1 MSIIEDYKVLVKNG
15 TEKILSN
22 GGEWNKWLKFAG
34 NTYTYDVNNS
44 IAIYMQNPKATAA
57 AELTEWNDYSRR
69 VHKGQKGIMI
79 YKDGRIRY
87 IFDISQTYYTGGKKY
102 GRWSISETHKFINFI
117 NQKYDIDNKNFDEY
131 LASMIAYLAHD
142 KNNSDILFQSVRCM
156 VSERAGVTYT
166 DNNLSDM
173 FNALMTDERKYILT
187 ETHNISAKIL
197 HKIERENKQYKIWRK
212 ENEQGTINT
221 GVQENAIDS
230 ETGIADKSILDG
242 ETNKPQTISRKLRTQ
257 TDGVDARGTAGEVS
271 TAVTGGRSV
280 SNISRSSSGSE
291 PNERQDGGRDVERS
305 GNQSNGLVG
314 EIKGDN
320 VTVGFDRSADYERN
334 SINSEIKSD
343 YEQMDL
349 FKDEK
354 DENDTTG
361 FTDEEINELLK
372 KGSGF
377 ENGKERIYSFFKEH
391 YNTQER
397 AEFLAKEYGIGGKH
411 SNGLNET
418 HSGKGITYSKGDIY
432 RPSSVIR
439 LTWTDVSKRIDN
451 LIQKDEYL
459 DIEEQ
464 PKTENVPNDKPY
476 YFAETFG
483 VDEEQLRMMLSLN
496 LKEDNINEFGRL
508 DELKKTVDK
517 TKAKAYF
524 DAQAGEDLMMARVN
538 MRFDRILRDY
548 ILHDVE
554 IAGYVENNN
563 NNEMPVLK
571 EQNKIKLYKVGS
583 FYEMYGDEAVKA
595 AEILDIKLTHKVVDG
610 ESVQMAGFPQHV
622 LDRYTEILAEQ
633 GYEININEQ
642 APDTQEVTDKF
653 EIVAAR
659 HTKTNADIWVVSLN
673 ERIDSDEFKKLA
685 IDVNKVGGYYS
696 RFPKTLD
703 GKSISGFVF
712 KSEPTEKELSVFND
726 FFNDEKS
733 EEVTEEKV
741 DTAEIND
748 TEVEMAEP
756 EIIEPEMIALETD
769 TKPDLQVGDVI
780 EYNGK
785 QWRVAQ
791 TGFNMSFENLDEN
804 DSEQMFSHIGG
815 MESFKASRD
824 YTLITEKEIAEKNV
838 DTAEINDIE
847 VETPEPEMI
856 TPEPETKPD
865 LQVGDVIVK
874 DVTKNIETTERL
886 NYRIQI
892 DENTKTAGKKYAG
905 NVLAIRT
912 LKRIE
917 KENRLA
923 TPEEQDILSQY
934 VGWGGLAD
942 CFDERH
948 FKYKELK
955 ALLTDEEYVAARSTT
970 LNAHYTSPVIIKE
983 MYTAIS
989 NMGFKEG
996 NILESSCGIGNF
1008 MGLIPDEMGNS
1019 KFYGV
1024 EIDDLTG
1031 RIAKQL
1037 YQKNEIIIDG
1047 FENTKFKD
1055 NTFDVAIGNVPFG
1068 NYRVNDVVY
1077 NKYNFLIHDYFFAKN
1092 IDKVRP
1098 GGILALITSKGTL
1111 DKADSK
1117 CRRYLAERADLV
1129 GAIRLPDNA
1138 FKNAGTD
1145 VTTDIIFLQK
1155 REEMRTDNFPEW
1167 VDIDEYAEG
1176 ININKYFISHPEM
1189 ILGDMDLKSSRFGFE
1204 TACKMRDGADM
1215 QEELHNAVMTL
1226 SAHISENNISNDI
1239 ELQTNDVNLNN
1250 VRNLTYVE
1258 QDNKIY
1264 YYKNGSLTVP
1274 DDLDGK
1280 KEERVKGLNNIRQ
1293 IARKVINIQTFGCTE
1308 EELKA
1313 EQQKLNATYDK
1324 YIDKY
1329 GAIHSRGNRLAF
1341 ASDVDLPL
1349 LLSLENVDEDGNIT
1363 KADMFSK
1370 QTIRPYIPIES
1381 ADNAIDGL
1389 KISLAEKGRV
1399 DIKYISMLTHQ
1410 SKGEVIQELNGLIYK
1425 NPVHSSVTDEY
1436 VGYETADEYLSG
1448 NVVEKVEIAKRLNDN
1463 GIYDRNIEA
1472 LNAVQPEP
1480 LTAVDIPWKIGLSW
1494 ISVEDYQQFMY
1505 DTFDTRE
1512 YLKENNY
1519 NSYCISIRYNN
1530 YTNAWTVYNKQADNS
1545 NLKVTTEFGTSR
1557 KNAYEIM
1564 EDSLNLQNCVVRDR
1578 HDDGDRVWYTV
1589 NSAETAKAQEK
1600 QAIIRE
1606 KFSEWVM
1613 EHPDIRNKY
1622 VDYYNRTYNNT
1633 RLRQYDGSHL
1643 TFPGMSPAI
1652 KLREHQVNAVAR
1664 VLYSDTNAL
1673 LAHTVGAGKTYE
1685 IAASCMELKRL
1696 GLAKKSMIVVPN
1708 HLTEQ
1713 WGSEFMQ
1720 LYPWAN
1726 ILVAT
1731 KKDFVK
1737 DKRQA
1742 FFSKIAMGDWDA
1754 VIIGHSQF
1762 EKIPISNE
1770 RLANE
1775 ISLEIEKITAAIEEL
1790 GNADGRRFSVKQLET
1805 KKKNLQAK
1813 YEELTAQEVKD
1824 DIFCFEQLGVDYMFV
1839 DEAHMFKNCMI
1850 TTKLSNVAGL
1860 STTSSNKSMDMLWKC
1875 KYLSEIQNGRGV
1887 VFATGTPISNSITEM
1902 YVMQRYLDNGLLE
1915 RNGFGFFD
1923 NWVAMFGNITTGLEL
1938 APEGTGY
1945 RMKNRL
1951 SKFDNLPELM
1961 KMFSHFTDVQTG
1973 DMLKLPV
1980 PEKTMHNVALEP
1992 DEFTKNIM
2000 MTFVERAAAI
2010 RDRLVEPEADNM
2022 LKITNEA
2029 RKLALDPKLIDNDAP
2044 MSRKIEACAE
2054 NVYNI
2059 YKNTTET
2066 RGTQL
2071 VFCDLGTPKDG
2082 VDINDTTYGR
2092 LINALVEKGVKRDE
2106 IAVIHTAK
2114 TDVQKADMFSKMRSG
2129 HYRVMIGST
2138 DKMGAGTNCQKRLAA
2153 LHHMDCP
2160 WRSSDIEQ
2168 REGRILRQGNMNEH
2182 VDIYR
2187 YVVKNTFDAYL
2198 WQIVENKQRF
2208 INQVMRGDI
2217 GLRSCEDA
2225 DETVLSF
2232 AEIKACATGDVR
2244 IKEKMELDI
2253 KVQKLSALR
2262 AAYTKNKLLYE
2273 DTIQKYPI
2281 KEKQILAHK
2290 QKIESD
2296 IAMRDK
2302 ASSNNFKVNGIEYDE
2317 RVASGTKIID
2327 VSQKVVEGTVIG
2339 EYKGFEIQKAQP
2351 YHLNIVGQCTY
2362 NIECSSDPVGM
2373 TMRIENCVKG
2383 LEKEVDI
2390 CNNNIDNLQNNYNHA
2405 KNNIKLP
2412 FEHEDE
2418 LNESLIRQR
2427 ELERELDLS
2436 ANKSNSEDMEM

>member
-1 MSIIEDYKVLVKNG
+1 
-15 TEKILSN
+15 
-22 GGEWNKWLKFAG
+22 
-34 NTYTYDVNNS
+34 
-44 IAIYMQNPKATAA
+44 
-57 AELTEWNDYSRR
+57 
-69 VHKGQKGIMI
+69 
-79 YKDGRIRY
+79 
-87 IFDISQTYYTGGKKY
+87 
-102 GRWSISETHKFINFI
+102 
-117 NQKYDIDNKNFDEY
+117 
-131 LASMIAYLAHD
+131 
-142 KNNSDILFQSVRCM
+142 
-156 VSERAGVTYT
+156 
-166 DNNLSDM
+166 
-173 FNALMTDERKYILT
+173 
-187 ETHNISAKIL
+187 
-197 HKIERENKQYKIWRK
+197 
-212 ENEQGTINT
+212 
-221 GVQENAIDS
+221 
-230 ETGIADKSILDG
+230 
-242 ETNKPQTISRKLRTQ
+242 
-257 TDGVDARGTAGEVS
+257 
-271 TAVTGGRSV
+271 
-280 SNISRSSSGSE
+280 
-291 PNERQDGGRDVERS
+291 
-305 GNQSNGLVG
+305 
-314 EIKGDN
+314 
-320 VTVGFDRSADYERN
+320 
-334 SINSEIKSD
+334 
-343 YEQMDL
+343 
-349 FKDEK
+349 
-354 DENDTTG
+354 
-361 FTDEEINELLK
+361 
-372 KGSGF
+372 
-377 ENGKERIYSFFKEH
+377 
-391 YNTQER
+391 
-397 AEFLAKEYGIGGKH
+397 
-411 SNGLNET
+411 
-418 HSGKGITYSKGDIY
+418 
-432 RPSSVIR
+432 
-439 LTWTDVSKRIDN
+439 
-451 LIQKDEYL
+451 
-459 DIEEQ
+459 
-464 PKTENVPNDKPY
+464 
-476 YFAETFG
+476 
-483 VDEEQLRMMLSLN
+483 
-496 LKEDNINEFGRL
+496 
-508 DELKKTVDK
+508 
-517 TKAKAYF
+517 
-524 DAQAGEDLMMARVN
+524 
-538 MRFDRILRDY
+538 
-548 ILHDVE
+548 
-554 IAGYVENNN
+554 
-563 NNEMPVLK
+563 MPVLK

-1167 VDIDEYAEG
+1167 VDIDEYADG

-1720 LYPWAN
+1720 LYPGAN

>member
-44 IAIYMQNPKATAA
+44 IAIYMQNPKVTAA

-349 FKDEK
+349 FNNEK
-354 DENDTTG
+354 DESGATG

-397 AEFLAKEYGIGGKH
+397 AEFLAKEYGIGGEYA
-411 SNGLNET
+411 NGINEF
-418 HSGKGITYSKGDIY
+418 HSGIGITYSKGDTY

-970 LNAHYTSPVIIKE
+970 LNAHYTSPVIIQE
-983 MYTAIS
+983 MYTALS

-1008 MGLIPDEMGNS
+1008 MGLIPDKMGNS

-1176 ININKYFISHPEM
+1176 ININKYFI
-1189 ILGDMDLKSSRFGFE
+1189 
-1204 TACKMRDGADM
+1204 
-1215 QEELHNAVMTL
+1215 
-1226 SAHISENNISNDI
+1226 
-1239 ELQTNDVNLNN
+1239 
-1250 VRNLTYVE
+1250 
-1258 QDNKIY
+1258 
-1264 YYKNGSLTVP
+1264 
-1274 DDLDGK
+1274 
-1280 KEERVKGLNNIRQ
+1280 
-1293 IARKVINIQTFGCTE
+1293 
-1308 EELKA
+1308 
-1313 EQQKLNATYDK
+1313 
-1324 YIDKY
+1324 
-1329 GAIHSRGNRLAF
+1329 
-1341 ASDVDLPL
+1341 
-1349 LLSLENVDEDGNIT
+1349 
-1363 KADMFSK
+1363 
-1370 QTIRPYIPIES
+1370 
-1381 ADNAIDGL
+1381 
-1389 KISLAEKGRV
+1389 
-1399 DIKYISMLTHQ
+1399 
-1410 SKGEVIQELNGLIYK
+1410 
-1425 NPVHSSVTDEY
+1425 
-1436 VGYETADEYLSG
+1436 
-1448 NVVEKVEIAKRLNDN
+1448 
-1463 GIYDRNIEA
+1463 
-1472 LNAVQPEP
+1472 
-1480 LTAVDIPWKIGLSW
+1480 
-1494 ISVEDYQQFMY
+1494 
-1505 DTFDTRE
+1505 
-1512 YLKENNY
+1512 
-1519 NSYCISIRYNN
+1519 
-1530 YTNAWTVYNKQADNS
+1530 
-1545 NLKVTTEFGTSR
+1545 
-1557 KNAYEIM
+1557 
-1564 EDSLNLQNCVVRDR
+1564 
-1578 HDDGDRVWYTV
+1578 
-1589 NSAETAKAQEK
+1589 
-1600 QAIIRE
+1600 
-1606 KFSEWVM
+1606 
-1613 EHPDIRNKY
+1613 
-1622 VDYYNRTYNNT
+1622 
-1633 RLRQYDGSHL
+1633 
-1643 TFPGMSPAI
+1643 
-1652 KLREHQVNAVAR
+1652 
-1664 VLYSDTNAL
+1664 
-1673 LAHTVGAGKTYE
+1673 
-1685 IAASCMELKRL
+1685 
-1696 GLAKKSMIVVPN
+1696 
-1708 HLTEQ
+1708 
-1713 WGSEFMQ
+1713 
-1720 LYPWAN
+1720 
-1726 ILVAT
+1726 
-1731 KKDFVK
+1731 
-1737 DKRQA
+1737 
-1742 FFSKIAMGDWDA
+1742 
-1754 VIIGHSQF
+1754 
-1762 EKIPISNE
+1762 
-1770 RLANE
+1770 
-1775 ISLEIEKITAAIEEL
+1775 
-1790 GNADGRRFSVKQLET
+1790 
-1805 KKKNLQAK
+1805 
-1813 YEELTAQEVKD
+1813 
-1824 DIFCFEQLGVDYMFV
+1824 
-1839 DEAHMFKNCMI
+1839 
-1850 TTKLSNVAGL
+1850 
-1860 STTSSNKSMDMLWKC
+1860 
-1875 KYLSEIQNGRGV
+1875 
-1887 VFATGTPISNSITEM
+1887 
-1902 YVMQRYLDNGLLE
+1902 
-1915 RNGFGFFD
+1915 
-1923 NWVAMFGNITTGLEL
+1923 
-1938 APEGTGY
+1938 
-1945 RMKNRL
+1945 
-1951 SKFDNLPELM
+1951 
-1961 KMFSHFTDVQTG
+1961 
-1973 DMLKLPV
+1973 
-1980 PEKTMHNVALEP
+1980 
-1992 DEFTKNIM
+1992 
-2000 MTFVERAAAI
+2000 
-2010 RDRLVEPEADNM
+2010 
-2022 LKITNEA
+2022 
-2029 RKLALDPKLIDNDAP
+2029 
-2044 MSRKIEACAE
+2044 
-2054 NVYNI
+2054 
-2059 YKNTTET
+2059 
-2066 RGTQL
+2066 
-2071 VFCDLGTPKDG
+2071 
-2082 VDINDTTYGR
+2082 
-2092 LINALVEKGVKRDE
+2092 
-2106 IAVIHTAK
+2106 
-2114 TDVQKADMFSKMRSG
+2114 
-2129 HYRVMIGST
+2129 
-2138 DKMGAGTNCQKRLAA
+2138 
-2153 LHHMDCP
+2153 
-2160 WRSSDIEQ
+2160 
-2168 REGRILRQGNMNEH
+2168 
-2182 VDIYR
+2182 
-2187 YVVKNTFDAYL
+2187 
-2198 WQIVENKQRF
+2198 
-2208 INQVMRGDI
+2208 
-2217 GLRSCEDA
+2217 
-2225 DETVLSF
+2225 
-2232 AEIKACATGDVR
+2232 
-2244 IKEKMELDI
+2244 
-2253 KVQKLSALR
+2253 
-2262 AAYTKNKLLYE
+2262 
-2273 DTIQKYPI
+2273 
-2281 KEKQILAHK
+2281 
-2290 QKIESD
+2290 
-2296 IAMRDK
+2296 
-2302 ASSNNFKVNGIEYDE
+2302 
-2317 RVASGTKIID
+2317 
-2327 VSQKVVEGTVIG
+2327 
-2339 EYKGFEIQKAQP
+2339 
-2351 YHLNIVGQCTY
+2351 
-2362 NIECSSDPVGM
+2362 
-2373 TMRIENCVKG
+2373 
-2383 LEKEVDI
+2383 
-2390 CNNNIDNLQNNYNHA
+2390 
-2405 KNNIKLP
+2405 
-2412 FEHEDE
+2412 
-2418 LNESLIRQR
+2418 
-2427 ELERELDLS
+2427 
-2436 ANKSNSEDMEM
+2436 

>member
-44 IAIYMQNPKATAA
+44 IAIYMQNPKVTAA
-57 AELTEWNDYSRR
+57 AELTEWNDYNRR

-173 FNALMTDERKYILT
+173 FNALMKYERKYILT

-197 HKIERENKQYKIWRK
+197 HKIERENKQYKIWRN

-221 GVQENAIDS
+221 GSQENTAES
-230 ETGIADKSILDG
+230 ETGIADKSILDRK
-242 ETNKPQTISRKLRTQ
+242 TNKPQTISRELRTQ
-257 TDGVDARGTAGEVS
+257 TDGVDERATAGEVS

-280 SNISRSSSGSE
+280 SDISRSSSGSE

-314 EIKGDN
+314 EIQSDN
-320 VTVGFDRSADYERN
+320 VTVGFDRPTDNERN

-349 FKDEK
+349 FNNEK
-354 DENDTTG
+354 DESGATG

-397 AEFLAKEYGIGGKH
+397 AEFLAKEYGIGGEYA
-411 SNGLNET
+411 NGINEF
-418 HSGKGITYSKGDIY
+418 HSGIGITYSKGDTY

-439 LTWTDVSKRIDN
+439 LTWTDGSKRIDN

-459 DIEEQ
+459 DVEEKQ
-464 PKTENVPNDKPY
+464 DDNAENIDKSNS
-476 YFAETFG
+476 ES
-483 VDEEQLRMMLSLN
+483 Q
-496 LKEDNINEFGRL
+496 IN
-508 DELKKTVDK
+508 
-517 TKAKAYF
+517 
-524 DAQAGEDLMMARVN
+524 
-538 MRFDRILRDY
+538 
-548 ILHDVE
+548 
-554 IAGYVENNN
+554 
-563 NNEMPVLK
+563 
-571 EQNKIKLYKVGS
+571 LYKVGD
-583 FYEMYGDEAVKA
+583 FYEVYGDEAA
-595 AEILDIKLTHKVVDG
+595 QASEILDIKLISKVVDG
-610 ESVQMAGFPQHV
+610 EEIQMTGFPQHV

-642 APDTQEVTDKF
+642 APEAQEVTDKF

-726 FFNDEKS
+726 FFNNEKS
-733 EEVTEEKV
+733 EEVIGEKV

-756 EIIEPEMIALETD
+756 EMIAPKPE

-838 DTAEINDIE
+838 DTVEINDIE
-847 VETPEPEMI
+847 VETAEPEMI

-865 LQVGDVIVK
+865 LQVRDVIAK
-874 DVTKNIETTERL
+874 DVTKNIETAERL

-892 DENTKTAGKKYAG
+892 DENTKTAGKKYAD

-970 LNAHYTSPVIIKE
+970 LNAHYTSPVIIQE
-983 MYTAIS
+983 MYTALS

-1008 MGLIPDEMGNS
+1008 MGLIPDKMGNS

-1024 EIDDLTG
+1024 EIDELTG

-1047 FENTKFKD
+1047 FENTKFND

-1068 NYRVNDVVY
+1068 NYRVNDTVY
-1077 NKYNFLIHDYFFAKN
+1077 NKYSFLIHDYFFAKN

-1138 FKNAGTD
+1138 FKSAGTD

-1155 REEMRTDNFPEW
+1155 REDIRTDNFPEW

-1189 ILGDMDLKSSRFGFE
+1189 ILGDMELKSSRFGFE
-1204 TACKMRDGADM
+1204 TACKLRDGADM
-1215 QEELHNAVMTL
+1215 QEKLHKAVMNL
-1226 SAHISENNISNDI
+1226 SAHISENKTHNETHNEI
-1239 ELQTNDVNLNN
+1239 ELQNVDVNLNN

-1258 QDNKIY
+1258 KDNKIY

-1324 YIDKY
+1324 YINKY

-1410 SKGEVIQELNGLIYK
+1410 RKGEVIQELDGLIYK

-1448 NVVEKVEIAKRLNDN
+1448 NVVEKIEIAKRLNDN

-1720 LYPWAN
+1720 LYPGAN

-1980 PEKTMHNVALEP
+1980 PEHTMHNVALEP
-1992 DEFTKNIM
+1992 DEFTQDIM

-2010 RDRLVEPEADNM
+2010 RDRQVEPEIDNM

-2029 RKLALDPKLIDNDAP
+2029 RKLALDPKLIDNHAP
-2044 MSRKIEACAE
+2044 MSRKVEACAE

-2092 LINALVEKGVKRDE
+2092 LINALVEKGVKRNE

-2168 REGRILRQGNMNEH
+2168 REGRILRQGNMHEH

-2253 KVQKLSALR
+2253 KVQKLSALK
-2262 AAYTKNKLLYE
+2262 AAFTKNKLMYE
-2273 DTIQKYPI
+2273 DTINKYPMR
-2281 KEKQILAHK
+2281 EKQIQAYIE
-2290 QKIESD
+2290 KIKAD
-2296 IAMRDK
+2296 ITMRDM
-2302 ASSNNFKVNGIEYDE
+2302 AVSNDIIIGGVSYDE
-2317 RVASGTKIID
+2317 RTKAGEKIIKIAQQ
-2327 VSQKVVEGTVIG
+2327 STEGTVLG

-2351 YHLNIVGQCTY
+2351 YHINIVGQQTY
-2362 NIECSSDPVGM
+2362 NIECSHSPIGM
-2373 TMRIENCVKG
+2373 AMRIENCV
-2383 LEKEVDI
+2383 
-2390 CNNNIDNLQNNYNHA
+2390 NNIEDEMNIYKGNIETLKNNYNHA
-2405 KNNIKLP
+2405 KSSINSP
-2412 FEHEDE
+2412 FEHDDE
-2418 LNESLIRQR
+2418 LKTALVRQR
-2427 ELERELDLS
+2427 ELEHELDLE
-2436 ANKSNSEDMEM
+2436 ADKTNSVDMEM

>member
-44 IAIYMQNPKATAA
+44 IAIYMQNPKVTAA
-57 AELTEWNDYSRR
+57 AELTEWNDYNRR

-173 FNALMTDERKYILT
+173 FNALMKYERKYILT

-197 HKIERENKQYKIWRK
+197 HKIERENKQYKIWRN

-221 GVQENAIDS
+221 GSQENTAES
-230 ETGIADKSILDG
+230 ETGIADKSILDRK
-242 ETNKPQTISRKLRTQ
+242 TNKPQTISRELRTQ
-257 TDGVDARGTAGEVS
+257 TDGVDERATAGEVS

-280 SNISRSSSGSE
+280 SDISRSSSGSE

-314 EIKGDN
+314 EIQSDN
-320 VTVGFDRSADYERN
+320 VTVGFDRPTDNERN

-349 FKDEK
+349 FNNEK
-354 DENDTTG
+354 DESGATG

-397 AEFLAKEYGIGGKH
+397 AEFLAKEYGIGGEYA
-411 SNGLNET
+411 NGINEF
-418 HSGKGITYSKGDIY
+418 HSGIGITYSKGDTY

-439 LTWTDVSKRIDN
+439 LKWTDVSKRIDN

-459 DIEEQ
+459 DVEEKQ
-464 PKTENVPNDKPY
+464 DDNAENIDKSNS
-476 YFAETFG
+476 ES
-483 VDEEQLRMMLSLN
+483 Q
-496 LKEDNINEFGRL
+496 IN
-508 DELKKTVDK
+508 
-517 TKAKAYF
+517 
-524 DAQAGEDLMMARVN
+524 
-538 MRFDRILRDY
+538 
-548 ILHDVE
+548 
-554 IAGYVENNN
+554 
-563 NNEMPVLK
+563 
-571 EQNKIKLYKVGS
+571 LYKVGD
-583 FYEMYGDEAVKA
+583 FYEVYGDEAA
-595 AEILDIKLTHKVVDG
+595 QASEILDIKLISKVVDG
-610 ESVQMAGFPQHV
+610 EEIQMTGFPQHV

-642 APDTQEVTDKF
+642 APEAQEVTDKF

-726 FFNDEKS
+726 FFNNEKS
-733 EEVTEEKV
+733 EEVTGEKV

-756 EIIEPEMIALETD
+756 EMIAPKPE

-838 DTAEINDIE
+838 DTVEINDIE
-847 VETPEPEMI
+847 VETAEPEMI

-865 LQVGDVIVK
+865 LQVRDVIAK
-874 DVTKNIETTERL
+874 DVTKNIETAERL

-892 DENTKTAGKKYAG
+892 DENTKTAGKKYAD

-970 LNAHYTSPVIIKE
+970 LNAHYTSPVIIQE
-983 MYTAIS
+983 MYTALS

-1008 MGLIPDEMGNS
+1008 MGLIPDKMGNS

-1024 EIDDLTG
+1024 EIDELTG

-1047 FENTKFKD
+1047 FENTKFND

-1068 NYRVNDVVY
+1068 NYRVNDTVY
-1077 NKYNFLIHDYFFAKN
+1077 NKYSFLIHDYFFAKN

-1138 FKNAGTD
+1138 FKSAGTD

-1155 REEMRTDNFPEW
+1155 REDIRTDNFPEW

-1189 ILGDMDLKSSRFGFE
+1189 ILGDMELKSSRFGFE
-1204 TACKMRDGADM
+1204 TACKLRDGADM
-1215 QEELHNAVMTL
+1215 QEKLHKAVMNL
-1226 SAHISENNISNDI
+1226 SAHISENKTHNETHNEI
-1239 ELQTNDVNLNN
+1239 ELQNVDVNLNN

-1258 QDNKIY
+1258 KDNKIY

-1324 YIDKY
+1324 YINKY

-1410 SKGEVIQELNGLIYK
+1410 RKGEVIQELDGLIYK

-1448 NVVEKVEIAKRLNDN
+1448 NVVEKIEIAKRLNDN

-1720 LYPWAN
+1720 LYPGAN

-1980 PEKTMHNVALEP
+1980 PEHTMHNVALEP
-1992 DEFTKNIM
+1992 DEFTQDIM

-2010 RDRLVEPEADNM
+2010 RDRQVEPEIDNM

-2029 RKLALDPKLIDNDAP
+2029 RKLALDPKLIDNHAP
-2044 MSRKIEACAE
+2044 MSRKVEACAE

-2059 YKNTTET
+2059 YKNTTKT

-2092 LINALVEKGVKRDE
+2092 LINALVEKGVKRNE

-2168 REGRILRQGNMNEH
+2168 REGRILRQGNMHEH

-2253 KVQKLSALR
+2253 KVQKLSALK
-2262 AAYTKNKLLYE
+2262 AAFTKNKLMYE
-2273 DTIQKYPI
+2273 DTINKYPMR
-2281 KEKQILAHK
+2281 EKQIQAYIE
-2290 QKIESD
+2290 KIKAD
-2296 IAMRDK
+2296 ITMRDM
-2302 ASSNNFKVNGIEYDE
+2302 AVSNDIIIGGVSYDE
-2317 RVASGTKIID
+2317 RTKAGEKIIKIAQQ
-2327 VSQKVVEGTVIG
+2327 STEGTVLG

-2351 YHLNIVGQCTY
+2351 YHINIVGQQTY
-2362 NIECSSDPVGM
+2362 NIECSHSPIGM
-2373 TMRIENCVKG
+2373 AMRIENCV
-2383 LEKEVDI
+2383 
-2390 CNNNIDNLQNNYNHA
+2390 NNIEDEMNIYKGNIETLKNNYNHA
-2405 KNNIKLP
+2405 KSSINSP
-2412 FEHEDE
+2412 FEHDDE
-2418 LNESLIRQR
+2418 LKTALVRQR
-2427 ELERELDLS
+2427 ELEHELDLE
-2436 ANKSNSEDMEM
+2436 ADKTNSVDMEM

>member
-1 MSIIEDYKVLVKNG
+1 MSTIEEYKALINDG
-15 TEKILSN
+15 TAKILST
-22 GGEWNKWLKFAG
+22 GVEWSKWLRFAG
-34 NTYTYDVNNS
+34 NTYTYDINNS
-44 IAIYMQNPKATAA
+44 IALYMQKPEATAV
-57 AELTEWNDYSRR
+57 AELLEWNKYNRKI
-69 VHKGQKGIMI
+69 HKGQKGSIV
-79 YKDGRIRY
+79 YKDDRIKY
-87 IFDISQTYYTGGKKY
+87 VFDISQTYQTQGKKY
-102 GRWSISETHKFINFI
+102 GRWSVSDPHEFITYT
-117 NQKYDIDNKNFDEY
+117 NQKYGINNKDFDEY
-131 LASMIAYLAHD
+131 LSSMIAYLAHNKD
-142 KNNSDILFQSVRCM
+142 NSEILFKSVQYL
-156 VSERAGVTYT
+156 VSARAGVTYT
-166 DNNLSDM
+166 ENNLADM
-173 FNALMTDERKYILT
+173 FNSLMPEERTILLN
-187 ETHNISAKIL
+187 ETHNISTKIL
-197 HKIERENKQYKIWRK
+197 RKIERENKEYKDWRK
-212 ENEQGTINT
+212 ENEQGYFNT
-221 GVQENAIDS
+221 SSQENSTERKTRTTAEGIPDR
-230 ETGIADKSILDG
+230 ETDR
-242 ETNKPQTISRKLRTQ
+242 TQTISRELRSQ
-257 TDGVDARGTAGEVS
+257 IDGMDERATAGEVS
-271 TAVTGGRSV
+271 NSVGGGRFV
-280 SNISRSSSGSE
+280 SDISRGSSGGKSD
-291 PNERQDGGRDVERS
+291 EREDGETTAERS
-305 GNQSNGLVG
+305 ENQSDGLVD
-314 EIKGDN
+314 EIKGN
-320 VTVGFDRSADYERN
+320 NIAVGFNGSENNARN
-334 SINSEIKSD
+334 SFNSEIKSD
-343 YEQMDL
+343 YEQIDL
-349 FKDEK
+349 FNNNKKTAEA
-354 DENDTTG
+354 ENDETG
-361 FTDEEINELLK
+361 FSDEEINELIK

-377 ENGKERIYSFFKEH
+377 EEGKERIYAYFKKH
-391 YNTQER
+391 NDITER
-397 AEFLAKEYGIGGKH
+397 STFLANEYGIGG
-411 SNGLNET
+411 SYINGIDESYN
-418 HSGKGITYSKGDIY
+418 GKGITYSKGDIY
-432 RPSSVIR
+432 RPSFVM
-439 LTWTDVSKRIDN
+439 TWNDVAKRIDS
-451 LIQKDEYL
+451 LIQKGEYL

-464 PKTENVPNDKPY
+464 SETENTIENTIENANEEIDYTPIHMAEIEKHNGEPVVKVVWSESPDVEENHYYSFSEANALFKKLDKEIHENREKPEWNGTWYHKTGFEIISIIDGELDVYEGRQDFGDGDGSLLNHIEAWRDYYKSAKGIAAARYMKFDAAEQVELYDKFIKYLKQHLDLSIIQASAYEALKGLSTEDVAEIDYYNELIKHTNECRATLNNGIPEEFPQIPQKSEIFKTEDIDK
-476 YFAETFG
+476 
-483 VDEEQLRMMLSLN
+483 DEE
-496 LKEDNINEFGRL
+496 K
-508 DELKKTVDK
+508 
-517 TKAKAYF
+517 
-524 DAQAGEDLMMARVN
+524 
-538 MRFDRILRDY
+538 
-548 ILHDVE
+548 VE
-554 IAGYVENNN
+554 VENNEVEN
-563 NNEMPVLK
+563 NSEIPERYNY
-571 EQNKIKLYKVGS
+571 KIKENDFDKTPS
-583 FYEMYGDEAVKA
+583 QKFND
-595 AEILDIKLTHKVVDG
+595 
-610 ESVQMAGFPQHV
+610 
-622 LDRYTEILAEQ
+622 
-633 GYEININEQ
+633 NI
-642 APDTQEVTDKF
+642 T
-653 EIVAAR
+653 
-659 HTKTNADIWVVSLN
+659 
-673 ERIDSDEFKKLA
+673 A
-685 IDVNKVGGYYS
+685 I
-696 RFPKTLD
+696 KTL
-703 GKSISGFVF
+703 KQ
-712 KSEPTEKELSVFND
+712 
-726 FFNDEKS
+726 
-733 EEVTEEKV
+733 
-741 DTAEIND
+741 
-748 TEVEMAEP
+748 
-756 EIIEPEMIALETD
+756 IE
-769 TKPDLQVGDVI
+769 
-780 EYNGK
+780 
-785 QWRVAQ
+785 
-791 TGFNMSFENLDEN
+791 S
-804 DSEQMFSHIGG
+804 
-815 MESFKASRD
+815 
-824 YTLITEKEIAEKNV
+824 
-838 DTAEINDIE
+838 
-847 VETPEPEMI
+847 
-856 TPEPETKPD
+856 
-865 LQVGDVIVK
+865 
-874 DVTKNIETTERL
+874 
-886 NYRIQI
+886 
-892 DENTKTAGKKYAG
+892 
-905 NVLAIRT
+905 
-912 LKRIE
+912 
-917 KENRLA
+917 ENRFA
-923 TPEEQDILSQY
+923 SPEEQEILSQY

-942 CFDERH
+942 YFDERH
-948 FKYKELK
+948 SKYNELK
-955 ALLTDEEYVAARSTT
+955 SVLTDEEYAAARSTT

-983 MYTAIS
+983 MYTALS
-989 NMGFKEG
+989 NMGFTEG

-1008 MGLIPDEMGNS
+1008 MGLIPDKMSNS

-1047 FENTKFKD
+1047 FENTKFND

-1068 NYRVNDVVY
+1068 NYRVNDTVY
-1077 NKYNFLIHDYFFAKN
+1077 NKYSFLIHDYFFAKN

-1129 GAIRLPDNA
+1129 GAIRLPDKA

-1155 REEMRTDNFPEW
+1155 REEIRTDNFPEW

-1176 ININKYFISHPEM
+1176 INTNKYFISHPEM
-1189 ILGDMDLKSSRFGFE
+1189 ILGDMEIKSSRFGFE
-1204 TACKMRDGADM
+1204 TTCKLRDGADM
-1215 QEELHNAVMTL
+1215 QEKLHKAVMNL
-1226 SAHISENNISNDI
+1226 SAHISENKTHNEMHNEI
-1239 ELQTNDVNLNN
+1239 ELQNVDVNLNN

-1258 QDNKIY
+1258 KDNKIY

-1410 SKGEVIQELNGLIYK
+1410 SKGEVIQELDGLIYK

-1448 NVVEKVEIAKRLNDN
+1448 NVVEKFEIAKRLNDN

-1530 YTNAWTVYNKQADNS
+1530 YTNAWTVYNKQSDNS
-1545 NLKVTTEFGTSR
+1545 NLKVTTEFGTAR

-1578 HDDGDRVWYTV
+1578 HEDGDRVWYTV
-1589 NSAETAKAQEK
+1589 NSSETAKAQEK
-1600 QAIIRE
+1600 QEIIRE

-1720 LYPWAN
+1720 LYPGAN

-1775 ISLEIEKITAAIEEL
+1775 ISLEIEKISAAIEEL
-1790 GNADGRRFSVKQLET
+1790 GNAEGRRFSVKQLET

-1980 PEKTMHNVALEP
+1980 PEHTMHNVALEP
-1992 DEFTKNIM
+1992 DEFTQDIM

-2010 RDRLVEPEADNM
+2010 RDRQVEPEIDNM

-2044 MSRKIEACAE
+2044 MSRKVEACAE

-2253 KVQKLSALR
+2253 KVQKLSALK
-2262 AAYTKNKLLYE
+2262 AAFTKNKLMYE
-2273 DTIQKYPI
+2273 DTINKYPMR
-2281 KEKQILAHK
+2281 EKQIQAYIE
-2290 QKIESD
+2290 KIKAD
-2296 IAMRDK
+2296 ITMRDM
-2302 ASSNNFKVNGIEYDE
+2302 AVSNDIIIGGVSYDE
-2317 RVASGTKIID
+2317 RTKAGEKIIKIAQQ
-2327 VSQKVVEGTVIG
+2327 STEGTVLG

-2351 YHLNIVGQCTY
+2351 YHINIVGQQTY
-2362 NIECSSDPVGM
+2362 NIECSYSPIGM
-2373 TMRIENCVKG
+2373 AMRIENCV
-2383 LEKEVDI
+2383 
-2390 CNNNIDNLQNNYNHA
+2390 NNIEEEMNIYKGNIETLKSNYNHA
-2405 KNNIKLP
+2405 KSSINSP
-2412 FEHEDE
+2412 FEHDDE
-2418 LNESLIRQR
+2418 LKTALVRQR
-2427 ELERELDLS
+2427 ELEHELDLE
-2436 ANKSNSEDMEM
+2436 ADKTNSVDMEM

>member
-1 MSIIEDYKVLVKNG
+1 MSTIEEYKALINDG
-15 TEKILSN
+15 TAKILST
-22 GGEWNKWLKFAG
+22 GVEWSKWLRFAG
-34 NTYTYDVNNS
+34 NTYTYDINNS
-44 IAIYMQNPKATAA
+44 IALYMQKPEATAV
-57 AELTEWNDYSRR
+57 AELLEWNKYNRKI
-69 VHKGQKGIMI
+69 HKGQKGSIV
-79 YKDGRIRY
+79 YKDDRIKY
-87 IFDISQTYYTGGKKY
+87 VFDISQTYQTQGKKY
-102 GRWSISETHKFINFI
+102 GRWTIADTSNFVTYT
-117 NQKYDIDNKNFDEY
+117 NQKYDISNKDFDAY
-131 LASMIAYLAHD
+131 MSSLIAYLAYD
-142 KNNSDILFQSVRCM
+142 KGNADVLFESVQCM
-156 VSERAGVTYT
+156 VSARVGVAYT
-166 DNNLSDM
+166 ENNLSDM
-173 FNALMTDERKYILT
+173 FNALMPEERKSLLT
-187 ETHNISAKIL
+187 ETHNISAEIL
-197 HKIERENKQYKIWRK
+197 QKLKRENDEYKKWRK
-212 ENEQGTINT
+212 ENEQRVINT
-221 GVQENAIDS
+221 NIQENSAERKTRTTDESIPDR
-230 ETGIADKSILDG
+230 ETDR
-242 ETNKPQTISRKLRTQ
+242 TQTISRELRSQ
-257 TDGVDARGTAGEVS
+257 IDGMDERATAGEVS
-271 TAVTGGRSV
+271 NSIGGGRFV
-280 SNISRSSSGSE
+280 SDIGRGSSGGKSD
-291 PNERQDGGRDVERS
+291 EREDGETTAERS
-305 GNQSNGLVG
+305 ENQSDGLVD
-314 EIKGDN
+314 EIKGN
-320 VTVGFDRSADYERN
+320 NIAVGFNGSENNARN
-334 SINSEIKSD
+334 SFNSEIKSD
-343 YEQMDL
+343 YEQIDL
-349 FKDEK
+349 FNNNEK
-354 DENDTTG
+354 TAEAENDETG
-361 FTDEEINELLK
+361 FSDEEIYEEEQFETENTIENANEEIDYTPIHMAEIEKRNGEPVVKVVWSESPDVEENHYYSFSEANALFKKLDKEIHENREKPEWNGTWYQKTSFEIISIIDGELDVYEGRQDFGDGDGSLLNHIETWRDYYKSAKGIAAARYMKFDAAERVELYDKFIKYLKQHLDLSIIQASAYEALKGLSTEDVAEIDYYNELIKHTNECRATLN
-372 KGSGF
+372 
-377 ENGKERIYSFFKEH
+377 NGIPEEFPQIPQKSEIFKTE
-391 YNTQER
+391 
-397 AEFLAKEYGIGGKH
+397 
-411 SNGLNET
+411 
-418 HSGKGITYSKGDIY
+418 DI
-432 RPSSVIR
+432 
-439 LTWTDVSKRIDN
+439 D
-451 LIQKDEYL
+451 KDE
-459 DIEEQ
+459 E
-464 PKTENVPNDKPY
+464 K
-476 YFAETFG
+476 
-483 VDEEQLRMMLSLN
+483 
-496 LKEDNINEFGRL
+496 
-508 DELKKTVDK
+508 
-517 TKAKAYF
+517 
-524 DAQAGEDLMMARVN
+524 
-538 MRFDRILRDY
+538 
-548 ILHDVE
+548 VE
-554 IAGYVENNN
+554 VENNEVEN
-563 NNEMPVLK
+563 NSEIPERYNY
-571 EQNKIKLYKVGS
+571 KIKENDFDKTPS
-583 FYEMYGDEAVKA
+583 QKFND
-595 AEILDIKLTHKVVDG
+595 
-610 ESVQMAGFPQHV
+610 
-622 LDRYTEILAEQ
+622 
-633 GYEININEQ
+633 NI
-642 APDTQEVTDKF
+642 T
-653 EIVAAR
+653 
-659 HTKTNADIWVVSLN
+659 
-673 ERIDSDEFKKLA
+673 A
-685 IDVNKVGGYYS
+685 I
-696 RFPKTLD
+696 KTL
-703 GKSISGFVF
+703 KQ
-712 KSEPTEKELSVFND
+712 
-726 FFNDEKS
+726 
-733 EEVTEEKV
+733 
-741 DTAEIND
+741 
-748 TEVEMAEP
+748 
-756 EIIEPEMIALETD
+756 IE
-769 TKPDLQVGDVI
+769 
-780 EYNGK
+780 
-785 QWRVAQ
+785 
-791 TGFNMSFENLDEN
+791 S
-804 DSEQMFSHIGG
+804 
-815 MESFKASRD
+815 
-824 YTLITEKEIAEKNV
+824 
-838 DTAEINDIE
+838 
-847 VETPEPEMI
+847 
-856 TPEPETKPD
+856 
-865 LQVGDVIVK
+865 
-874 DVTKNIETTERL
+874 
-886 NYRIQI
+886 
-892 DENTKTAGKKYAG
+892 
-905 NVLAIRT
+905 
-912 LKRIE
+912 
-917 KENRLA
+917 ENRFA
-923 TPEEQDILSQY
+923 SPEEQEILSQY

-942 CFDERH
+942 YFDERH
-948 FKYKELK
+948 SKYNELK
-955 ALLTDEEYVAARSTT
+955 SVLTDEEYAAARSTT

-983 MYTAIS
+983 MYTALS
-989 NMGFKEG
+989 NMGFTEG

-1008 MGLIPDEMGNS
+1008 MGLIPDKMSNS

-1047 FENTKFKD
+1047 FENTKFND

-1068 NYRVNDVVY
+1068 NYRVNDTVY
-1077 NKYNFLIHDYFFAKN
+1077 NKYSFLIHDYFFAKN
-1092 IDKVRP
+1092 IDKVRT

-1117 CRRYLAERADLV
+1117 CRRYLAERADLI
-1129 GAIRLPDNA
+1129 GAVRLPDNA
-1138 FKNAGTD
+1138 FKSAGTD
-1145 VTTDIIFLQK
+1145 VTTDIVFLQK
-1155 REEMRTDNFPEW
+1155 REDIRTDNFPEW
-1167 VDIDEYAEG
+1167 IDIDEYAEG

-1189 ILGDMDLKSSRFGFE
+1189 ILGDMELKSSRFGFE
-1204 TACKMRDGADM
+1204 TTCKLRDGADI
-1215 QEELHNAVMTL
+1215 QEKLHKAVMNL
-1226 SAHISENNISNDI
+1226 SAHISENKTHNETHNEI
-1239 ELQTNDVNLNN
+1239 ELQNVDVNLNN

-1258 QDNKIY
+1258 KDNKIY
-1264 YYKNGSLTVP
+1264 YYKKGSLTVP

-1410 SKGEVIQELNGLIYK
+1410 SKGEVIQELDGLIYK

-1448 NVVEKVEIAKRLNDN
+1448 NVVEKFEIAKRLNDN

-1578 HDDGDRVWYTV
+1578 HEDGDRVWYTV
-1589 NSAETAKAQEK
+1589 NSSETAKAQEK
-1600 QAIIRE
+1600 QEIIRE

-1720 LYPWAN
+1720 LYPGAN

-1980 PEKTMHNVALEP
+1980 PEHTMHNVALEP
-1992 DEFTKNIM
+1992 DEFTQDIM

-2010 RDRLVEPEADNM
+2010 RDRQVEPEIDNM

-2044 MSRKIEACAE
+2044 MSRKVEACAE

-2253 KVQKLSALR
+2253 KVQKLSALK
-2262 AAYTKNKLLYE
+2262 AAFTKNKLMYE
-2273 DTIQKYPI
+2273 DTINKYPMR
-2281 KEKQILAHK
+2281 EKQIQAYIE
-2290 QKIESD
+2290 KIKAD
-2296 IAMRDK
+2296 ITMRDM
-2302 ASSNNFKVNGIEYDE
+2302 AVSNDIIIGGVSYDE
-2317 RVASGTKIID
+2317 RTKAGEKIIKIAQQ
-2327 VSQKVVEGTVIG
+2327 STEGTVLG

-2351 YHLNIVGQCTY
+2351 YHINIVGQQTY
-2362 NIECSSDPVGM
+2362 NIECSHSPIGM
-2373 TMRIENCVKG
+2373 AMRIENCV
-2383 LEKEVDI
+2383 
-2390 CNNNIDNLQNNYNHA
+2390 NNIEDEMNIYKGNIETLKSNYNHA
-2405 KNNIKLP
+2405 KSSINSP
-2412 FEHEDE
+2412 FEHDDE
-2418 LNESLIRQR
+2418 LKTALVRQR
-2427 ELERELDLS
+2427 ELEHELDLE
-2436 ANKSNSEDMEM
+2436 ADKTNSVDMEM

>member
-1 MSIIEDYKVLVKNG
+1 MSTIEEYKALINDG
-15 TEKILSN
+15 TAKILST
-22 GGEWNKWLKFAG
+22 GVEWSKWLRFAG
-34 NTYTYDVNNS
+34 NTYTYDINNS
-44 IAIYMQNPKATAA
+44 IALYMQKPEATAV
-57 AELTEWNDYSRR
+57 AELLEWNKYNRKI
-69 VHKGQKGIMI
+69 HKGQKGSIV
-79 YKDGRIRY
+79 YKDDRIKY
-87 IFDISQTYYTGGKKY
+87 VFDISQTYQTQGKKY
-102 GRWSISETHKFINFI
+102 GRWSVSDPHEFITYT
-117 NQKYDIDNKNFDEY
+117 NQKYGINNKDFDEY
-131 LASMIAYLAHD
+131 LSSMIAYLAHNKD
-142 KNNSDILFQSVRCM
+142 NSEILFKSVQYL
-156 VSERAGVTYT
+156 VSARAGVTYT
-166 DNNLSDM
+166 ENNLADM
-173 FNALMTDERKYILT
+173 FNSLMPEERTILLN
-187 ETHNISAKIL
+187 ETHNISTKIL
-197 HKIERENKQYKIWRK
+197 RKIERENKEYKDWRK
-212 ENEQGTINT
+212 ENEQGYFNT
-221 GVQENAIDS
+221 SSQENSTERKTRTTAEGIPDR
-230 ETGIADKSILDG
+230 ETDR
-242 ETNKPQTISRKLRTQ
+242 TQTISRELRSQ
-257 TDGVDARGTAGEVS
+257 IDGMDERATAGEVS
-271 TAVTGGRSV
+271 NSVGGGRFV
-280 SNISRSSSGSE
+280 SDISRGSSGGKSD
-291 PNERQDGGRDVERS
+291 EREDGETTAERS
-305 GNQSNGLVG
+305 ENQSDGLVD
-314 EIKGDN
+314 EIKGN
-320 VTVGFDRSADYERN
+320 NIAVGFNGSENNARN
-334 SINSEIKSD
+334 SFNSEIKSD
-343 YEQMDL
+343 YEQIDL
-349 FKDEK
+349 FNNNKKTAEA
-354 DENDTTG
+354 ENDETG
-361 FTDEEINELLK
+361 FSDEEINELIK

-377 ENGKERIYSFFKEH
+377 EEGKERIYAYFKKH
-391 YNTQER
+391 NDITER
-397 AEFLAKEYGIGGKH
+397 STFIANEYGIGG
-411 SNGLNET
+411 SYINGIDESYN
-418 HSGKGITYSKGDIY
+418 GKGITYSKGDIY
-432 RPSSVIR
+432 RPSFVM
-439 LTWTDVSKRIDN
+439 TWNDVAKRIDS
-451 LIQKDEYL
+451 LIQKGEYL

-464 PKTENVPNDKPY
+464 SETENTIENTIENANEEIDYTPIHMAEIEKHNGEPVVKVVWSESPDVEENHYYSFSEANALFKKLDKEIHENREKPEWNGTWYHKTGFEIISIIDGELDVYEGRQDFGDGDGSLLNHIEAWRDYYKSAKGIAAARYMKFDAAERVELYDKFIKYLKQHLDLSIIQASAYEALKGLSTEDVAEIDYYNELIKHTNECRATLNNGIPEEFPQIPQKSEIFKTEDIDK
-476 YFAETFG
+476 
-483 VDEEQLRMMLSLN
+483 DEE
-496 LKEDNINEFGRL
+496 K
-508 DELKKTVDK
+508 
-517 TKAKAYF
+517 
-524 DAQAGEDLMMARVN
+524 
-538 MRFDRILRDY
+538 
-548 ILHDVE
+548 VE
-554 IAGYVENNN
+554 VENNEVEN
-563 NNEMPVLK
+563 NSEIPERYNY
-571 EQNKIKLYKVGS
+571 KIKENDFDKTPS
-583 FYEMYGDEAVKA
+583 QKFND
-595 AEILDIKLTHKVVDG
+595 
-610 ESVQMAGFPQHV
+610 
-622 LDRYTEILAEQ
+622 
-633 GYEININEQ
+633 NI
-642 APDTQEVTDKF
+642 T
-653 EIVAAR
+653 
-659 HTKTNADIWVVSLN
+659 
-673 ERIDSDEFKKLA
+673 A
-685 IDVNKVGGYYS
+685 I
-696 RFPKTLD
+696 KTL
-703 GKSISGFVF
+703 KQ
-712 KSEPTEKELSVFND
+712 
-726 FFNDEKS
+726 
-733 EEVTEEKV
+733 
-741 DTAEIND
+741 
-748 TEVEMAEP
+748 
-756 EIIEPEMIALETD
+756 IE
-769 TKPDLQVGDVI
+769 
-780 EYNGK
+780 
-785 QWRVAQ
+785 
-791 TGFNMSFENLDEN
+791 S
-804 DSEQMFSHIGG
+804 
-815 MESFKASRD
+815 
-824 YTLITEKEIAEKNV
+824 
-838 DTAEINDIE
+838 
-847 VETPEPEMI
+847 
-856 TPEPETKPD
+856 
-865 LQVGDVIVK
+865 
-874 DVTKNIETTERL
+874 
-886 NYRIQI
+886 
-892 DENTKTAGKKYAG
+892 
-905 NVLAIRT
+905 
-912 LKRIE
+912 
-917 KENRLA
+917 ENRFA
-923 TPEEQDILSQY
+923 SPEEQEILSQY

-942 CFDERH
+942 YFDERH
-948 FKYKELK
+948 SKYNELK
-955 ALLTDEEYVAARSTT
+955 SVLTDEEYAAARSTT

-983 MYTAIS
+983 MYTALS
-989 NMGFKEG
+989 NMGFTEG

-1008 MGLIPDEMGNS
+1008 MGLIPDKMSNS

-1047 FENTKFKD
+1047 FENTKFND

-1068 NYRVNDVVY
+1068 NYRVNDTVY
-1077 NKYNFLIHDYFFAKN
+1077 NKYSFLIHDYFFAKN

-1129 GAIRLPDNA
+1129 GAIRLPDKA

-1155 REEMRTDNFPEW
+1155 REEIRTDNFPEW

-1176 ININKYFISHPEM
+1176 INTNKYFISHPEM
-1189 ILGDMDLKSSRFGFE
+1189 ILGDMEIKSSRFGFE
-1204 TACKMRDGADM
+1204 TTCKLRDGADM
-1215 QEELHNAVMTL
+1215 QEKLHKAVMNL
-1226 SAHISENNISNDI
+1226 SAHISENKTHNEMHNEI
-1239 ELQTNDVNLNN
+1239 ELQNVDVNLNN

-1258 QDNKIY
+1258 KDNKIY

-1410 SKGEVIQELNGLIYK
+1410 SKGEVIQELDGLIYK

-1448 NVVEKVEIAKRLNDN
+1448 NVVEKFEIAKRLNDN

-1530 YTNAWTVYNKQADNS
+1530 YTNAWTVYNKQSDNS
-1545 NLKVTTEFGTSR
+1545 NLKVTTEFGTAR

-1578 HDDGDRVWYTV
+1578 HEDGDRVWYTV
-1589 NSAETAKAQEK
+1589 NSSETAKAQEK
-1600 QAIIRE
+1600 QEIIRE

-1720 LYPWAN
+1720 LYPGAN

-1775 ISLEIEKITAAIEEL
+1775 ISLEIEKISAAIEEL
-1790 GNADGRRFSVKQLET
+1790 GNAEGRRFSVKQLET

-1980 PEKTMHNVALEP
+1980 PEHTMHNVALEP
-1992 DEFTKNIM
+1992 DEFTQDIM

-2010 RDRLVEPEADNM
+2010 RDRQVEPEIDNM

-2044 MSRKIEACAE
+2044 MSRKVEACAE

-2253 KVQKLSALR
+2253 KVQKLSALK
-2262 AAYTKNKLLYE
+2262 AAFTKNKLMYE
-2273 DTIQKYPI
+2273 DTINKYPMR
-2281 KEKQILAHK
+2281 EKQIQAYIE
-2290 QKIESD
+2290 KIKAD
-2296 IAMRDK
+2296 ITMRDM
-2302 ASSNNFKVNGIEYDE
+2302 AVSNDIIIGGVSYDE
-2317 RVASGTKIID
+2317 RTKAGEKIIKIAQQ
-2327 VSQKVVEGTVIG
+2327 STEGTVLG

-2351 YHLNIVGQCTY
+2351 YHINIVGQQTY
-2362 NIECSSDPVGM
+2362 NIECSYSPIGM
-2373 TMRIENCVKG
+2373 AMRIENCV
-2383 LEKEVDI
+2383 
-2390 CNNNIDNLQNNYNHA
+2390 NNIEEEMNIYKGNIETLKSNYNHA
-2405 KNNIKLP
+2405 KSSINSP
-2412 FEHEDE
+2412 FEHDDE
-2418 LNESLIRQR
+2418 LKTALVRQR
-2427 ELERELDLS
+2427 ELEHELDLE
-2436 ANKSNSEDMEM
+2436 ADKTNSVDMEM

>member
-1 MSIIEDYKVLVKNG
+1 MSTIEEYKALINDG
-15 TEKILSN
+15 TAKILST
-22 GGEWNKWLKFAG
+22 GVEWSKWLRFAG
-34 NTYTYDVNNS
+34 NTYTYDINNS
-44 IAIYMQNPKATAA
+44 IALYMQKPEATAV
-57 AELTEWNDYSRR
+57 AELLEWNKYNRKI
-69 VHKGQKGIMI
+69 HKGQKGSIV
-79 YKDGRIRY
+79 YKDDRIKY
-87 IFDISQTYYTGGKKY
+87 VFDISQTYQTQGKKY
-102 GRWSISETHKFINFI
+102 GRWSVSDPHEFITYT
-117 NQKYDIDNKNFDEY
+117 NQKYGINNKDFDEY
-131 LASMIAYLAHD
+131 LSSMIAYLAHNKD
-142 KNNSDILFQSVRCM
+142 NSEILFKSVQYL
-156 VSERAGVTYT
+156 VSARAGVTYT
-166 DNNLSDM
+166 ENNLADM
-173 FNALMTDERKYILT
+173 FNSLMPEERTILLN
-187 ETHNISAKIL
+187 ETHNISTKIL
-197 HKIERENKQYKIWRK
+197 RKIERENKEYKDWRK
-212 ENEQGTINT
+212 ENEQGYFNT
-221 GVQENAIDS
+221 SSQENSTERKTRTTAEGIPDR
-230 ETGIADKSILDG
+230 ETDR
-242 ETNKPQTISRKLRTQ
+242 TQTISRELRSQ
-257 TDGVDARGTAGEVS
+257 IDGMDERATAGEVS
-271 TAVTGGRSV
+271 NSVGGGRFV
-280 SNISRSSSGSE
+280 SDISRGSSGGKSD
-291 PNERQDGGRDVERS
+291 EREDGETTAERS
-305 GNQSNGLVG
+305 ENQSDGLVD
-314 EIKGDN
+314 EIKGN
-320 VTVGFDRSADYERN
+320 NIAVGFNGSENNARN
-334 SINSEIKSD
+334 SFNSEIKSD
-343 YEQMDL
+343 YEQIDL
-349 FKDEK
+349 FNNNKKTAEA
-354 DENDTTG
+354 ENDETG
-361 FTDEEINELLK
+361 FSDEEINELIK

-377 ENGKERIYSFFKEH
+377 EEGKERIYAYFKKH
-391 YNTQER
+391 NDITER
-397 AEFLAKEYGIGGKH
+397 STFLANEYGIGG
-411 SNGLNET
+411 SYINGIDESYN
-418 HSGKGITYSKGDIY
+418 GKGITYSKGDIY
-432 RPSSVIR
+432 RPSFVM
-439 LTWTDVSKRIDN
+439 TWNDVAKRIDS
-451 LIQKDEYL
+451 LIQKGEYL

-464 PKTENVPNDKPY
+464 SETENTIENTIENANEEIDYTPIHMAEIEKHNGEPVVKVVWSESPDVEENHYYSFSEANALFKKLDKEIHENREKPEWNGTWYHKTGFEIISIIDGELDVYEGRQDFGDGDGSLLNHIEAWRDYYKSAKGIAAARYMKFDAAERVELYDKFIKYLKQHLDLSIIQASAYEALKGLSTEDVAEIDYYNELIKHTNECRATLNNGIPEEFPQIPQKSEIFKTEDIDK
-476 YFAETFG
+476 
-483 VDEEQLRMMLSLN
+483 DEE
-496 LKEDNINEFGRL
+496 K
-508 DELKKTVDK
+508 
-517 TKAKAYF
+517 
-524 DAQAGEDLMMARVN
+524 
-538 MRFDRILRDY
+538 
-548 ILHDVE
+548 VE
-554 IAGYVENNN
+554 VENNEVEN
-563 NNEMPVLK
+563 NSEIPERYNY
-571 EQNKIKLYKVGS
+571 KIKENDFDKTPS
-583 FYEMYGDEAVKA
+583 QKFND
-595 AEILDIKLTHKVVDG
+595 
-610 ESVQMAGFPQHV
+610 
-622 LDRYTEILAEQ
+622 
-633 GYEININEQ
+633 NI
-642 APDTQEVTDKF
+642 T
-653 EIVAAR
+653 
-659 HTKTNADIWVVSLN
+659 
-673 ERIDSDEFKKLA
+673 A
-685 IDVNKVGGYYS
+685 I
-696 RFPKTLD
+696 KTL
-703 GKSISGFVF
+703 KQ
-712 KSEPTEKELSVFND
+712 
-726 FFNDEKS
+726 
-733 EEVTEEKV
+733 
-741 DTAEIND
+741 
-748 TEVEMAEP
+748 
-756 EIIEPEMIALETD
+756 IE
-769 TKPDLQVGDVI
+769 
-780 EYNGK
+780 
-785 QWRVAQ
+785 
-791 TGFNMSFENLDEN
+791 S
-804 DSEQMFSHIGG
+804 
-815 MESFKASRD
+815 
-824 YTLITEKEIAEKNV
+824 
-838 DTAEINDIE
+838 
-847 VETPEPEMI
+847 
-856 TPEPETKPD
+856 
-865 LQVGDVIVK
+865 
-874 DVTKNIETTERL
+874 
-886 NYRIQI
+886 
-892 DENTKTAGKKYAG
+892 
-905 NVLAIRT
+905 
-912 LKRIE
+912 
-917 KENRLA
+917 ENRFA
-923 TPEEQDILSQY
+923 SPEEQEILSQY

-942 CFDERH
+942 YFDERH
-948 FKYKELK
+948 SKYNELK
-955 ALLTDEEYVAARSTT
+955 SVLTDEEYAAARSTT

-983 MYTAIS
+983 MYTALS
-989 NMGFKEG
+989 NMGFTEG

-1008 MGLIPDEMGNS
+1008 MGLIPDKMSNS

-1047 FENTKFKD
+1047 FENTKFND

-1068 NYRVNDVVY
+1068 NYRVNDTVY
-1077 NKYNFLIHDYFFAKN
+1077 NKYSFLIHDYFFAKN

-1129 GAIRLPDNA
+1129 GAIRLPDKA

-1155 REEMRTDNFPEW
+1155 REEIRTDNFPEW

-1176 ININKYFISHPEM
+1176 INTNKYFISHPEM
-1189 ILGDMDLKSSRFGFE
+1189 ILGDMEIKSSRFGFE
-1204 TACKMRDGADM
+1204 TTCKLRDGADM
-1215 QEELHNAVMTL
+1215 QEKLHKAVMNL
-1226 SAHISENNISNDI
+1226 SAHISENKTHNEMHNEI
-1239 ELQTNDVNLNN
+1239 ELQNVDVNLNN

-1258 QDNKIY
+1258 KDNKIY

-1410 SKGEVIQELNGLIYK
+1410 SKGEVIQELDGLIYK

-1448 NVVEKVEIAKRLNDN
+1448 NVVEKFEIAKRLNDN

-1530 YTNAWTVYNKQADNS
+1530 YTNAWTVYNKQSDNS
-1545 NLKVTTEFGTSR
+1545 NLKVTTEFGTAR

-1578 HDDGDRVWYTV
+1578 HEDGDRVWYTV
-1589 NSAETAKAQEK
+1589 NSSETAKAQEK
-1600 QAIIRE
+1600 QEIIRE

-1720 LYPWAN
+1720 LYPGAN

-1775 ISLEIEKITAAIEEL
+1775 ISLEIEKISAAIEEL
-1790 GNADGRRFSVKQLET
+1790 GNAEGRRFSVKQLET

-1980 PEKTMHNVALEP
+1980 PEHTMHNVALEP
-1992 DEFTKNIM
+1992 DEFTQDIM

-2010 RDRLVEPEADNM
+2010 RDRQVEPEIDNM

-2044 MSRKIEACAE
+2044 MSRKVEACAE

-2253 KVQKLSALR
+2253 KVQKLSALK
-2262 AAYTKNKLLYE
+2262 AAFTKNKLMYE
-2273 DTIQKYPI
+2273 DTINKYPMR
-2281 KEKQILAHK
+2281 EKQIQAYIE
-2290 QKIESD
+2290 KIKAD
-2296 IAMRDK
+2296 ITMRDM
-2302 ASSNNFKVNGIEYDE
+2302 AVSNDIISGGVSYDE
-2317 RVASGTKIID
+2317 RTKAGEKIIKIAQQ
-2327 VSQKVVEGTVIG
+2327 STEGTVLG

-2351 YHLNIVGQCTY
+2351 YHINIVGQQTY
-2362 NIECSSDPVGM
+2362 NIECSYSPIGM
-2373 TMRIENCVKG
+2373 AMRIENCV
-2383 LEKEVDI
+2383 
-2390 CNNNIDNLQNNYNHA
+2390 NNIEEEMNIYKGNIETLKSNYNHA
-2405 KNNIKLP
+2405 KSSINSP
-2412 FEHEDE
+2412 FEHDDE
-2418 LNESLIRQR
+2418 LKTALVRQR
-2427 ELERELDLS
+2427 ELEHELDLE
-2436 ANKSNSEDMEM
+2436 ADKTNSVDMEM

>member
-44 IAIYMQNPKATAA
+44 IAIYMQNPKVTAA

-156 VSERAGVTYT
+156 VSERAGVAYT

-187 ETHNISAKIL
+187 ETHNISSKIL

-242 ETNKPQTISRKLRTQ
+242 ETNKPQIISRKLRTQ

-280 SNISRSSSGSE
+280 SDISRSSSGSE
-291 PNERQDGGRDVERS
+291 PNERQYGGRDVERS
-305 GNQSNGLVG
+305 GNQSDGLVG
-314 EIKGDN
+314 EIKSDN

-377 ENGKERIYSFFKEH
+377 ENGKKRIYSFFEEN

-397 AEFLAKEYGIGGKH
+397 AKFLANEYGVGGRYA
-411 SNGLNET
+411 NGLNET

-451 LIQKDEYL
+451 LIQNDEYL
-459 DIEEQ
+459 DVEEKQ
-464 PKTENVPNDKPY
+464 NADSES
-476 YFAETFG
+476 
-483 VDEEQLRMMLSLN
+483 Q
-496 LKEDNINEFGRL
+496 IN
-508 DELKKTVDK
+508 
-517 TKAKAYF
+517 
-524 DAQAGEDLMMARVN
+524 
-538 MRFDRILRDY
+538 
-548 ILHDVE
+548 
-554 IAGYVENNN
+554 
-563 NNEMPVLK
+563 
-571 EQNKIKLYKVGS
+571 LYKVGD
-583 FYEMYGDEAVKA
+583 FYEVYGDEAA
-595 AEILDIKLTHKVVDG
+595 QASEILDIKLISKVVDG
-610 ESVQMAGFPQHV
+610 EEIQMAGFPQHV

-642 APDTQEVTDKF
+642 APEAQEVTDKF

-785 QWRVAQ
+785 QWRVSQ

-847 VETPEPEMI
+847 VETAEPEMI

-1189 ILGDMDLKSSRFGFE
+1189 ILGDMELKSSRFGFE

-1274 DDLDGK
+1274 DDLNNT
-1280 KEERVKGLNNIRQ
+1280 KEERIKGLNQVRKIS
-1293 IARKVINIQTFGCTE
+1293 RKVIDIQTFGCTE
-1308 EELKA
+1308 EELKK
-1313 EQQKLNATYDK
+1313 EQYELNKRYDE
-1324 YIDKY
+1324 YTNKY
-1329 GAIHSRGNRLAF
+1329 GYIHSRGNKQAF
-1341 ASDVDLPL
+1341 AADVDLPL

-1381 ADNAIDGL
+1381 ADNAVDGL
-1389 KISLAEKGRV
+1389 KISLAEKGKV

-1410 SKGEVIQELNGLIYK
+1410 NQDEVVQELDGLIYK
-1425 NPVHSSVTDEY
+1425 NPIRSNTDDIY
-1436 VGYETADEYLSG
+1436 TGYETADEYLSG
-1448 NVVEKVEIAKRLNDN
+1448 NVLEKLETAIRLNNN
-1463 GIYDRNIEA
+1463 GIYDKNIDA

-1494 ISVEDYQQFMY
+1494 ISVEDYQQFLY
-1505 DTFDTRE
+1505 DTLDTRY
-1512 YLKENNY
+1512 YLRDDNY
-1519 NSYCISIRYNN
+1519 NSFNSISIRYNN
-1530 YTNAWTVYNKQADNS
+1530 YTNTWTIYNKQADNS

-1578 HDDGDRVWYTV
+1578 HDDGERVWYTV
-1589 NSAETAKAQEK
+1589 NSEETAKAQEK
-1600 QAIIRE
+1600 QAVLRE

-1643 TFPGMSPAI
+1643 AFPGMSPAI
-1652 KLREHQVNAVAR
+1652 QLREHQVNAVAR

-1720 LYPWAN
+1720 LYPGAN

-1775 ISLEIEKITAAIEEL
+1775 ISLEIEKITAAIEDL
-1790 GNADGRRFSVKQLET
+1790 GSADGRRFSVKQLES

-1902 YVMQRYLDNGLLE
+1902 YVMQ
-1915 RNGFGFFD
+1915 
-1923 NWVAMFGNITTGLEL
+1923 
-1938 APEGTGY
+1938 
-1945 RMKNRL
+1945 
-1951 SKFDNLPELM
+1951 S
-1961 KMFSHFTDVQTG
+1961 
-1973 DMLKLPV
+1973 
-1980 PEKTMHNVALEP
+1980 
-1992 DEFTKNIM
+1992 
-2000 MTFVERAAAI
+2000 
-2010 RDRLVEPEADNM
+2010 
-2022 LKITNEA
+2022 
-2029 RKLALDPKLIDNDAP
+2029 
-2044 MSRKIEACAE
+2044 
-2054 NVYNI
+2054 
-2059 YKNTTET
+2059 
-2066 RGTQL
+2066 
-2071 VFCDLGTPKDG
+2071 
-2082 VDINDTTYGR
+2082 
-2092 LINALVEKGVKRDE
+2092 
-2106 IAVIHTAK
+2106 AK
-2114 TDVQKADMFSKMRSG
+2114 
-2129 HYRVMIGST
+2129 
-2138 DKMGAGTNCQKRLAA
+2138 
-2153 LHHMDCP
+2153 
-2160 WRSSDIEQ
+2160 
-2168 REGRILRQGNMNEH
+2168 
-2182 VDIYR
+2182 
-2187 YVVKNTFDAYL
+2187 
-2198 WQIVENKQRF
+2198 
-2208 INQVMRGDI
+2208 
-2217 GLRSCEDA
+2217 
-2225 DETVLSF
+2225 
-2232 AEIKACATGDVR
+2232 
-2244 IKEKMELDI
+2244 
-2253 KVQKLSALR
+2253 
-2262 AAYTKNKLLYE
+2262 
-2273 DTIQKYPI
+2273 
-2281 KEKQILAHK
+2281 
-2290 QKIESD
+2290 
-2296 IAMRDK
+2296 
-2302 ASSNNFKVNGIEYDE
+2302 
-2317 RVASGTKIID
+2317 
-2327 VSQKVVEGTVIG
+2327 
-2339 EYKGFEIQKAQP
+2339 
-2351 YHLNIVGQCTY
+2351 
-2362 NIECSSDPVGM
+2362 
-2373 TMRIENCVKG
+2373 
-2383 LEKEVDI
+2383 
-2390 CNNNIDNLQNNYNHA
+2390 
-2405 KNNIKLP
+2405 
-2412 FEHEDE
+2412 
-2418 LNESLIRQR
+2418 
-2427 ELERELDLS
+2427 
-2436 ANKSNSEDMEM
+2436 

>member
-44 IAIYMQNPKATAA
+44 IAIYMQNPKVTAA
-57 AELTEWNDYSRR
+57 AELTEWNDYNRR

-173 FNALMTDERKYILT
+173 FNALMKYERKYILT

-197 HKIERENKQYKIWRK
+197 HKIERENKQYKIWRN

-221 GVQENAIDS
+221 GSQENTAES
-230 ETGIADKSILDG
+230 ETGIADKSILDRK
-242 ETNKPQTISRKLRTQ
+242 TNKPQTISRELRTQ
-257 TDGVDARGTAGEVS
+257 TDGVDERATAGEVS

-280 SNISRSSSGSE
+280 SDISRSSSGSE

-314 EIKGDN
+314 EIQSDN
-320 VTVGFDRSADYERN
+320 VTVGFDRPTDNERN

-349 FKDEK
+349 FNNEK
-354 DENDTTG
+354 DESGATG

-397 AEFLAKEYGIGGKH
+397 AEFLAKEYGIGGEYA
-411 SNGLNET
+411 NGINEF
-418 HSGKGITYSKGDIY
+418 HSGIGITYSKGDTY

-439 LTWTDVSKRIDN
+439 LKWTDVSKRIDN

-459 DIEEQ
+459 DVEEKQ
-464 PKTENVPNDKPY
+464 DDNAENIDKSNS
-476 YFAETFG
+476 ES
-483 VDEEQLRMMLSLN
+483 Q
-496 LKEDNINEFGRL
+496 IN
-508 DELKKTVDK
+508 
-517 TKAKAYF
+517 
-524 DAQAGEDLMMARVN
+524 
-538 MRFDRILRDY
+538 
-548 ILHDVE
+548 
-554 IAGYVENNN
+554 
-563 NNEMPVLK
+563 
-571 EQNKIKLYKVGS
+571 LYKVGD
-583 FYEMYGDEAVKA
+583 FYEVYGDEAA
-595 AEILDIKLTHKVVDG
+595 QASEILDIKLISKVVDG
-610 ESVQMAGFPQHV
+610 EEIQMTGFPQHV

-642 APDTQEVTDKF
+642 APEAQEVTDKF

-726 FFNDEKS
+726 FFNNEKS
-733 EEVTEEKV
+733 EEVTGEKV

-756 EIIEPEMIALETD
+756 EMIAPKPE

-838 DTAEINDIE
+838 DTVEINDIE
-847 VETPEPEMI
+847 VETAEPEMI

-865 LQVGDVIVK
+865 LQVRDVIAK
-874 DVTKNIETTERL
+874 DVTKNIETAERL

-892 DENTKTAGKKYAG
+892 DENTKTAGKKYAD

-970 LNAHYTSPVIIKE
+970 LNAHYTSPVIIQE
-983 MYTAIS
+983 MYTALS

-1008 MGLIPDEMGNS
+1008 MGLIPDKMGNS

-1024 EIDDLTG
+1024 EIDELTG

-1047 FENTKFKD
+1047 FENTKFND

-1068 NYRVNDVVY
+1068 NYRVNDTVY
-1077 NKYNFLIHDYFFAKN
+1077 NKYSFLIHDYFFAKN

-1138 FKNAGTD
+1138 FKSAGTD

-1155 REEMRTDNFPEW
+1155 REDIRTDNFPEW

-1189 ILGDMDLKSSRFGFE
+1189 ILGDMELKSSRFGFE
-1204 TACKMRDGADM
+1204 TACKLRDGADM
-1215 QEELHNAVMTL
+1215 QEKLHKAVMNL
-1226 SAHISENNISNDI
+1226 SAHISENKTHNETHNEI
-1239 ELQTNDVNLNN
+1239 ELQNVDVNLNN

-1258 QDNKIY
+1258 KDNKIY

-1324 YIDKY
+1324 YINKY

-1410 SKGEVIQELNGLIYK
+1410 RKGEVIQELDGLIYK

-1448 NVVEKVEIAKRLNDN
+1448 NVVEKIEIAKRLNDN

-1720 LYPWAN
+1720 LYPGAN

-1775 ISLEIEKITAAIEEL
+1775 ISLEIEKISAAIEEL
-1790 GNADGRRFSVKQLET
+1790 GNAEGRRFSVKQLET

-1980 PEKTMHNVALEP
+1980 PEHTMHNVALEP
-1992 DEFTKNIM
+1992 DEFTQDIM

-2010 RDRLVEPEADNM
+2010 RDRQVEPEIDNM

-2029 RKLALDPKLIDNDAP
+2029 RKLALDPKLIDNHAP
-2044 MSRKIEACAE
+2044 MSRKVEACAE

-2092 LINALVEKGVKRDE
+2092 LINALVEKGVKRNE

-2168 REGRILRQGNMNEH
+2168 REGRILRQGNMHEH

-2253 KVQKLSALR
+2253 KVQKLSALK
-2262 AAYTKNKLLYE
+2262 AAFTKNKLMYE
-2273 DTIQKYPI
+2273 DTINKYPMR
-2281 KEKQILAHK
+2281 EKQIQAYIE
-2290 QKIESD
+2290 KIKAD
-2296 IAMRDK
+2296 ITMRDM
-2302 ASSNNFKVNGIEYDE
+2302 AVSNDIIIGGVSYDE
-2317 RVASGTKIID
+2317 RTKAGEKIIKIAQQ
-2327 VSQKVVEGTVIG
+2327 STEGTVLG

-2351 YHLNIVGQCTY
+2351 YHINIVGQQTY
-2362 NIECSSDPVGM
+2362 NIECSHSPIGM
-2373 TMRIENCVKG
+2373 AMRIENCV
-2383 LEKEVDI
+2383 
-2390 CNNNIDNLQNNYNHA
+2390 NNIEDEMNIYKGNIETLKNNYNHA
-2405 KNNIKLP
+2405 KSSINSP
-2412 FEHEDE
+2412 FEHDDE
-2418 LNESLIRQR
+2418 LKTALVRQR
-2427 ELERELDLS
+2427 ELEHELDLE
-2436 ANKSNSEDMEM
+2436 ADKTNSVDMEM

>member
-44 IAIYMQNPKATAA
+44 IAIYMQNPKVTAA
-57 AELTEWNDYSRR
+57 AELTEWNDYNRR

-173 FNALMTDERKYILT
+173 FNALMKYERKYILT

-197 HKIERENKQYKIWRK
+197 HKIERENKQYKIWRN

-221 GVQENAIDS
+221 GSQENTAES
-230 ETGIADKSILDG
+230 ETGIADKSILDRK
-242 ETNKPQTISRKLRTQ
+242 TNKPQTISRELRTQ
-257 TDGVDARGTAGEVS
+257 TDGVDERATAGEVS

-280 SNISRSSSGSE
+280 SDISRSSSGSE

-314 EIKGDN
+314 EIQSDN
-320 VTVGFDRSADYERN
+320 VTVGFDRPTDNERN

-349 FKDEK
+349 FNNEK
-354 DENDTTG
+354 DESGATG

-397 AEFLAKEYGIGGKH
+397 AEFLAKEYGIGGEYA
-411 SNGLNET
+411 NGINEF
-418 HSGKGITYSKGDIY
+418 HSGIGITYSKGDTY

-459 DIEEQ
+459 DVEEKQ
-464 PKTENVPNDKPY
+464 DDNAENIDKSNS
-476 YFAETFG
+476 ES
-483 VDEEQLRMMLSLN
+483 Q
-496 LKEDNINEFGRL
+496 IN
-508 DELKKTVDK
+508 
-517 TKAKAYF
+517 
-524 DAQAGEDLMMARVN
+524 
-538 MRFDRILRDY
+538 
-548 ILHDVE
+548 
-554 IAGYVENNN
+554 
-563 NNEMPVLK
+563 
-571 EQNKIKLYKVGS
+571 LYKVGD
-583 FYEMYGDEAVKA
+583 FYEVYGDEAA
-595 AEILDIKLTHKVVDG
+595 QASEILDIKLISKVVDG
-610 ESVQMAGFPQHV
+610 EEIQMTGFPQHV

-642 APDTQEVTDKF
+642 APEAQEVTDKF

-726 FFNDEKS
+726 FFNNEKS
-733 EEVTEEKV
+733 EEVTGEKV

-756 EIIEPEMIALETD
+756 EMIAPKPE

-838 DTAEINDIE
+838 DTVEINDIE
-847 VETPEPEMI
+847 VETAEPEMI

-865 LQVGDVIVK
+865 LQVRDVIAK
-874 DVTKNIETTERL
+874 DVTKNIETAERL

-892 DENTKTAGKKYAG
+892 DENTKTAGKKYAD

-970 LNAHYTSPVIIKE
+970 LNAHYTSPVIIQE
-983 MYTAIS
+983 MYTALS

-1008 MGLIPDEMGNS
+1008 MGLIPDKMGNS

-1024 EIDDLTG
+1024 EIDELTG

-1047 FENTKFKD
+1047 FENTKFND

-1068 NYRVNDVVY
+1068 NYRVNDTVY
-1077 NKYNFLIHDYFFAKN
+1077 NKYSFLIHDYFFAKN

-1138 FKNAGTD
+1138 FKSAGTD

-1155 REEMRTDNFPEW
+1155 REDIRTDNFPEW

-1189 ILGDMDLKSSRFGFE
+1189 ILGDMELKSSRFGFE
-1204 TACKMRDGADM
+1204 TACKLRDGADM
-1215 QEELHNAVMTL
+1215 QEKLHKAVMNL
-1226 SAHISENNISNDI
+1226 SAHISENKTHNETHNEI
-1239 ELQTNDVNLNN
+1239 ELQNVDVNLNN

-1258 QDNKIY
+1258 KDNKIY

-1324 YIDKY
+1324 YINKY

-1410 SKGEVIQELNGLIYK
+1410 RKGEVIQELDGLIYK

-1448 NVVEKVEIAKRLNDN
+1448 NVVEKIEIAKRLNDN

-1720 LYPWAN
+1720 LYPGAN

-1980 PEKTMHNVALEP
+1980 PEHTMHNVALEP
-1992 DEFTKNIM
+1992 DEFTQDIM

-2010 RDRLVEPEADNM
+2010 RDRQVEPEIDNM

-2029 RKLALDPKLIDNDAP
+2029 RKLALDPKLIDNHAP
-2044 MSRKIEACAE
+2044 MSRKVEACAE

-2092 LINALVEKGVKRDE
+2092 LINALVEKGVKRNE

-2168 REGRILRQGNMNEH
+2168 REGRILRQGNMHEH

-2253 KVQKLSALR
+2253 KVQKLSALK
-2262 AAYTKNKLLYE
+2262 AAFTKNKLMYE
-2273 DTIQKYPI
+2273 DTINKYPMR
-2281 KEKQILAHK
+2281 EKQIQAYIE
-2290 QKIESD
+2290 KIKAD
-2296 IAMRDK
+2296 ITMRDM
-2302 ASSNNFKVNGIEYDE
+2302 AVSNDIIIGGVSYDE
-2317 RVASGTKIID
+2317 RTKAGEKIIKIAQQ
-2327 VSQKVVEGTVIG
+2327 STEGTVLG

-2351 YHLNIVGQCTY
+2351 YHINIVGQQTY
-2362 NIECSSDPVGM
+2362 NIECSHSPIGM
-2373 TMRIENCVKG
+2373 AMRIENCV
-2383 LEKEVDI
+2383 
-2390 CNNNIDNLQNNYNHA
+2390 NNIEDEMNIYKGNIETLKSNYNHA
-2405 KNNIKLP
+2405 KSSINSP
-2412 FEHEDE
+2412 FEHDDE
-2418 LNESLIRQR
+2418 LKTALVRQR
-2427 ELERELDLS
+2427 ELEHELDLE
-2436 ANKSNSEDMEM
+2436 ADKTNSVDMEM

>member
-1 MSIIEDYKVLVKNG
+1 MSTIEEYKALINDG
-15 TEKILSN
+15 TAKILST
-22 GGEWNKWLKFAG
+22 GVEWSKWLRFAG
-34 NTYTYDVNNS
+34 NTYTYDINNS
-44 IAIYMQNPKATAA
+44 IALYMQKPEATAV
-57 AELTEWNDYSRR
+57 AELLEWNKYNRKI
-69 VHKGQKGIMI
+69 HKGQKGSIV
-79 YKDGRIRY
+79 YKDDRIKY
-87 IFDISQTYYTGGKKY
+87 VFDISQTYQTQGKKY
-102 GRWSISETHKFINFI
+102 GRWSVSDPHEFITYT
-117 NQKYDIDNKNFDEY
+117 NQKYGINNKDFDEY
-131 LASMIAYLAHD
+131 LSSMIAYLAHNKD
-142 KNNSDILFQSVRCM
+142 NSEILFKSVQYL
-156 VSERAGVTYT
+156 VSARAGVTYT
-166 DNNLSDM
+166 ENNLADM
-173 FNALMTDERKYILT
+173 FNSLMPEERTILLN
-187 ETHNISAKIL
+187 ETHNISTKIL
-197 HKIERENKQYKIWRK
+197 RKIERENKEYKDWRK
-212 ENEQGTINT
+212 ENEQGYFNT
-221 GVQENAIDS
+221 SSQENSTERKTRTTAEGIPDR
-230 ETGIADKSILDG
+230 ETDR
-242 ETNKPQTISRKLRTQ
+242 TQTISRELRSQ
-257 TDGVDARGTAGEVS
+257 IDGMDERATAGEVS
-271 TAVTGGRSV
+271 NSVGGGRFV
-280 SNISRSSSGSE
+280 SDISRGSSGGKSD
-291 PNERQDGGRDVERS
+291 EREDGETTAERS
-305 GNQSNGLVG
+305 ENQSDGLVD
-314 EIKGDN
+314 EIKGN
-320 VTVGFDRSADYERN
+320 NIAVGFNGSENNARN
-334 SINSEIKSD
+334 SFNSEIKSD
-343 YEQMDL
+343 YEQIDL
-349 FKDEK
+349 FNNNEK
-354 DENDTTG
+354 TAEAENDETG
-361 FTDEEINELLK
+361 FSDEEINELIK

-377 ENGKERIYSFFKEH
+377 EEGKERIYAYFKKH
-391 YNTQER
+391 NDITER
-397 AEFLAKEYGIGGKH
+397 STFLANEYGIGG
-411 SNGLNET
+411 SYINGIDESYN
-418 HSGKGITYSKGDIY
+418 GKGITYSKGDIY
-432 RPSSVIR
+432 RPSFVM
-439 LTWTDVSKRIDN
+439 TWNDVAKRIDS
-451 LIQKDEYL
+451 LIQKGEYL

-464 PKTENVPNDKPY
+464 SETENTIENTIENANEEIDYTPIHMAEIEKRNGEPVVKVIWSESPDVEENHYYSFSEANALFKKLDKEINENREKPEWNGTWYHKTGFEIISIIDGELDVYEGRQDFGDGDGSLLNHIEAWRDYYKSAKGIAAARYMKFDAAERVELYDKFIKYLKQHLDLSIIQASAYEALKGLSTEDVAEIDYYNELIKHTNECRATLNNGIPEEFPQIPQKSEIFKTEDIDK
-476 YFAETFG
+476 
-483 VDEEQLRMMLSLN
+483 DEE
-496 LKEDNINEFGRL
+496 K
-508 DELKKTVDK
+508 
-517 TKAKAYF
+517 
-524 DAQAGEDLMMARVN
+524 
-538 MRFDRILRDY
+538 
-548 ILHDVE
+548 VE
-554 IAGYVENNN
+554 VENN
-563 NNEMPVLK
+563 
-571 EQNKIKLYKVGS
+571 
-583 FYEMYGDEAVKA
+583 
-595 AEILDIKLTHKVVDG
+595 
-610 ESVQMAGFPQHV
+610 
-622 LDRYTEILAEQ
+622 
-633 GYEININEQ
+633 
-642 APDTQEVTDKF
+642 
-653 EIVAAR
+653 
-659 HTKTNADIWVVSLN
+659 
-673 ERIDSDEFKKLA
+673 
-685 IDVNKVGGYYS
+685 
-696 RFPKTLD
+696 
-703 GKSISGFVF
+703 
-712 KSEPTEKELSVFND
+712 
-726 FFNDEKS
+726 
-733 EEVTEEKV
+733 
-741 DTAEIND
+741 
-748 TEVEMAEP
+748 EVENNSEIP
-756 EIIEPEMIALETD
+756 ER
-769 TKPDLQVGDVI
+769 
-780 EYNGK
+780 Y
-785 QWRVAQ
+785 
-791 TGFNMSFENLDEN
+791 
-804 DSEQMFSHIGG
+804 
-815 MESFKASRD
+815 
-824 YTLITEKEIAEKNV
+824 
-838 DTAEINDIE
+838 
-847 VETPEPEMI
+847 
-856 TPEPETKPD
+856 
-865 LQVGDVIVK
+865 
-874 DVTKNIETTERL
+874 
-886 NYRIQI
+886 NYRIRESEF
-892 DENTKTAGKKYAG
+892 DKTPSQKF
-905 NVLAIRT
+905 NDNITAIKT
-912 LKRIE
+912 LKQIE
-917 KENRLA
+917 SENRLA
-923 TPEEQDILSQY
+923 TPEEQEILSQY

-942 CFDERH
+942 YFDERH
-948 FKYKELK
+948 SKYNELK
-955 ALLTDEEYVAARSTT
+955 SVLTDEEYAAARSTT

-983 MYTAIS
+983 MYTALS
-989 NMGFKEG
+989 NMGFTEG

-1008 MGLIPDEMGNS
+1008 MGLIPDKMSNS

-1047 FENTKFKD
+1047 FENTKFND

-1068 NYRVNDVVY
+1068 NYRVNDTVY
-1077 NKYNFLIHDYFFAKN
+1077 NKYSFLIHDYFFAKN

-1098 GGILALITSKGTL
+1098 GGMLALITSKGTL

-1117 CRRYLAERADLV
+1117 CRRYLAERADLI
-1129 GAIRLPDNA
+1129 GAVRLPDNA
-1138 FKNAGTD
+1138 FKSAGTD

-1155 REEMRTDNFPEW
+1155 REDIRTDNFPEW

-1189 ILGDMDLKSSRFGFE
+1189 ILGNMELKSSRFGFE
-1204 TACKMRDGADM
+1204 TACKLRDGADM
-1215 QEELHNAVMTL
+1215 QEELHKAVMNL
-1226 SAHISENNISNDI
+1226 SAHISENKTHNETHNEI
-1239 ELQTNDVNLNN
+1239 ELQNVDVNLNN

-1258 QDNKIY
+1258 KDNKIY

-1324 YIDKY
+1324 YVDKY

-1410 SKGEVIQELNGLIYK
+1410 SKGEVIQELDGLIYK

-1448 NVVEKVEIAKRLNDN
+1448 NVVEKFEIAKRLNDN

-1578 HDDGDRVWYTV
+1578 YDDGDRVWYTV

-1720 LYPWAN
+1720 LYPGAN

-1775 ISLEIEKITAAIEEL
+1775 ISLEIEKISAAIEEL
-1790 GNADGRRFSVKQLET
+1790 GNAEGRRFSVKQLET

-1980 PEKTMHNVALEP
+1980 PEHTMHNVALEP
-1992 DEFTKNIM
+1992 DEFTQDIM

-2010 RDRLVEPEADNM
+2010 RDRQVEPEIDNM

-2044 MSRKIEACAE
+2044 MSRKVEACAE
-2054 NVYNI
+2054 NVFNI

-2082 VDINDTTYGR
+2082 VDMNDTTYGR

-2168 REGRILRQGNMNEH
+2168 REGRILRQGNENAH

-2253 KVQKLSALR
+2253 KVQKLSALK
-2262 AAYTKNKLLYE
+2262 AAFTKNKLMYE
-2273 DTIQKYPI
+2273 DIINKYPMR
-2281 KEKQILAHK
+2281 EKQIQAYIE
-2290 QKIESD
+2290 KIKAD
-2296 IAMRDK
+2296 ITMRDMAVSNDIIIGGASYEERTK
-2302 ASSNNFKVNGIEYDE
+2302 AGE
-2317 RVASGTKIID
+2317 KIIKIAQQ
-2327 VSQKVVEGTVIG
+2327 STEGTVLG

-2351 YHLNIVGQCTY
+2351 YHINIVGQQTY
-2362 NIECSSDPVGM
+2362 NIECSHSPIGM
-2373 TMRIENCVKG
+2373 AMRIENCV
-2383 LEKEVDI
+2383 
-2390 CNNNIDNLQNNYNHA
+2390 NNIEEEMNIYKGNIETLKSNYNHA
-2405 KNNIKLP
+2405 KSSINSP
-2412 FEHEDE
+2412 FEHDDE
-2418 LNESLIRQR
+2418 LKTALVRQR
-2427 ELERELDLS
+2427 ELEHELDLE
-2436 ANKSNSEDMEM
+2436 ADKTNSVDMEM

>member
-1 MSIIEDYKVLVKNG
+1 MSTIEEYKALINDG
-15 TEKILSN
+15 TAKILST
-22 GGEWNKWLKFAG
+22 GVEWSKWLRFAG
-34 NTYTYDVNNS
+34 NTYTYDINNS
-44 IAIYMQNPKATAA
+44 IALYMQKPEATAV
-57 AELTEWNDYSRR
+57 AELLEWNKYNRKI
-69 VHKGQKGIMI
+69 HKGQKGSIV
-79 YKDGRIRY
+79 YKDDRIKY
-87 IFDISQTYYTGGKKY
+87 VFDISQTYQTQGKKY
-102 GRWSISETHKFINFI
+102 GRWSVSDPHEFITYT
-117 NQKYDIDNKNFDEY
+117 NQKYGINNKDFDEY
-131 LASMIAYLAHD
+131 LSSMIAYLAHNKD
-142 KNNSDILFQSVRCM
+142 NSEILFKSVQYL
-156 VSERAGVTYT
+156 VSARAGVTYT
-166 DNNLSDM
+166 ENNLADM
-173 FNALMTDERKYILT
+173 FNSLMPEERTILLN
-187 ETHNISAKIL
+187 ETHNISTKIL
-197 HKIERENKQYKIWRK
+197 RKIERENKEYKDWRK
-212 ENEQGTINT
+212 ENEQGYFNT
-221 GVQENAIDS
+221 SSQENSTERKTRTTAEGIPDR
-230 ETGIADKSILDG
+230 ETDR
-242 ETNKPQTISRKLRTQ
+242 TQTISRELRSQ
-257 TDGVDARGTAGEVS
+257 IDGMDERATAGEVS
-271 TAVTGGRSV
+271 NSVGGGRFV
-280 SNISRSSSGSE
+280 SDISRGSSGGKSD
-291 PNERQDGGRDVERS
+291 EREDGETTAERS
-305 GNQSNGLVG
+305 ENQSDGLVD
-314 EIKGDN
+314 EIKGN
-320 VTVGFDRSADYERN
+320 NIAVGFNGSENNARN
-334 SINSEIKSD
+334 SFNSEIKSD
-343 YEQMDL
+343 YEQIDL
-349 FKDEK
+349 FNNNKKTAEA
-354 DENDTTG
+354 ENDETG
-361 FTDEEINELLK
+361 FSDEEINELIK

-377 ENGKERIYSFFKEH
+377 EEGKERIYAYFKKH
-391 YNTQER
+391 NDITER
-397 AEFLAKEYGIGGKH
+397 STFLANEYGIGG
-411 SNGLNET
+411 SYINGIDESYN
-418 HSGKGITYSKGDIY
+418 GKGITYSKGDIY
-432 RPSSVIR
+432 RPSFVM
-439 LTWTDVSKRIDN
+439 TWNDVAKRIDS
-451 LIQKDEYL
+451 LIQKGEYL

-464 PKTENVPNDKPY
+464 SETENTIENTIENANEEIDYTPIHMAEIEKHNGEPVVKVVWSESPDVEENHYYSFSEANALFKKLDKEIHENREKPEWNGTWYQKTSFEIISIIDGELDVYEGRQDFGDGDGSLLNHIETWRDYYKSAKGIAAARYMKFDAAERVELYDKFIKYLKQHLDLSIIQASAYEALKGLSTEDVAEIDYYNELIKHTNECRATLNNGIPEEFPQIPQKSEIFKTEDIDK
-476 YFAETFG
+476 
-483 VDEEQLRMMLSLN
+483 DEE
-496 LKEDNINEFGRL
+496 K
-508 DELKKTVDK
+508 
-517 TKAKAYF
+517 
-524 DAQAGEDLMMARVN
+524 
-538 MRFDRILRDY
+538 
-548 ILHDVE
+548 VE
-554 IAGYVENNN
+554 VENNEVEN
-563 NNEMPVLK
+563 NSEIPERYNY
-571 EQNKIKLYKVGS
+571 KIKENDFDKTPS
-583 FYEMYGDEAVKA
+583 QKFND
-595 AEILDIKLTHKVVDG
+595 
-610 ESVQMAGFPQHV
+610 
-622 LDRYTEILAEQ
+622 
-633 GYEININEQ
+633 NI
-642 APDTQEVTDKF
+642 T
-653 EIVAAR
+653 
-659 HTKTNADIWVVSLN
+659 
-673 ERIDSDEFKKLA
+673 A
-685 IDVNKVGGYYS
+685 I
-696 RFPKTLD
+696 KTL
-703 GKSISGFVF
+703 KQ
-712 KSEPTEKELSVFND
+712 
-726 FFNDEKS
+726 
-733 EEVTEEKV
+733 
-741 DTAEIND
+741 
-748 TEVEMAEP
+748 
-756 EIIEPEMIALETD
+756 IE
-769 TKPDLQVGDVI
+769 
-780 EYNGK
+780 
-785 QWRVAQ
+785 
-791 TGFNMSFENLDEN
+791 S
-804 DSEQMFSHIGG
+804 
-815 MESFKASRD
+815 
-824 YTLITEKEIAEKNV
+824 
-838 DTAEINDIE
+838 
-847 VETPEPEMI
+847 
-856 TPEPETKPD
+856 
-865 LQVGDVIVK
+865 
-874 DVTKNIETTERL
+874 
-886 NYRIQI
+886 
-892 DENTKTAGKKYAG
+892 
-905 NVLAIRT
+905 
-912 LKRIE
+912 
-917 KENRLA
+917 ENRFA
-923 TPEEQDILSQY
+923 SPEEQEILSQY

-942 CFDERH
+942 YFDERH
-948 FKYKELK
+948 SKYNELK
-955 ALLTDEEYVAARSTT
+955 SVLTDEEYAAARSTT

-983 MYTAIS
+983 MYTALS
-989 NMGFKEG
+989 NMGFTEG

-1008 MGLIPDEMGNS
+1008 MGLIPDKMSNS

-1047 FENTKFKD
+1047 FENTKFND

-1068 NYRVNDVVY
+1068 NYRVNDTVY
-1077 NKYNFLIHDYFFAKN
+1077 NKYSFLIHDYFFAKN
-1092 IDKVRP
+1092 IDKVRT

-1117 CRRYLAERADLV
+1117 CRRYLAERADLI
-1129 GAIRLPDNA
+1129 GAVRLPDNA
-1138 FKNAGTD
+1138 FKSAGTD
-1145 VTTDIIFLQK
+1145 VTTDIVFLQK
-1155 REEMRTDNFPEW
+1155 REDIRTDNFPEW
-1167 VDIDEYAEG
+1167 IDIDEYAEG

-1189 ILGDMDLKSSRFGFE
+1189 ILGDMELKSSRFGFE
-1204 TACKMRDGADM
+1204 TTCKLRDGADI
-1215 QEELHNAVMTL
+1215 QEKLHKAVMNL
-1226 SAHISENNISNDI
+1226 SAHISENKTHNETHNEI
-1239 ELQTNDVNLNN
+1239 ELQNVDVNLNN

-1258 QDNKIY
+1258 KDNKIY

-1410 SKGEVIQELNGLIYK
+1410 SKGEVIQELDGLIYK

-1448 NVVEKVEIAKRLNDN
+1448 NVVEKFEIAKRLNDN

-1578 HDDGDRVWYTV
+1578 HEDGDRVWYTV
-1589 NSAETAKAQEK
+1589 NSSETAKAQEK
-1600 QAIIRE
+1600 QEIIRE

-1720 LYPWAN
+1720 LYPGAN

-1980 PEKTMHNVALEP
+1980 PEHTMHNVALEP
-1992 DEFTKNIM
+1992 DEFTQDIM

-2010 RDRLVEPEADNM
+2010 RDRQVEPEIDNM

-2044 MSRKIEACAE
+2044 MSRKVEACAE

-2253 KVQKLSALR
+2253 KVQKLSALK
-2262 AAYTKNKLLYE
+2262 AAFTKNKLMYE
-2273 DTIQKYPI
+2273 DTINKYPMR
-2281 KEKQILAHK
+2281 EKQIQAYIE
-2290 QKIESD
+2290 KIKAD
-2296 IAMRDK
+2296 ITMRDM
-2302 ASSNNFKVNGIEYDE
+2302 AVSNDIIIGGVSYDE
-2317 RVASGTKIID
+2317 RTKAGEKIIKIAQQ
-2327 VSQKVVEGTVIG
+2327 STEGTVLG

-2351 YHLNIVGQCTY
+2351 YHINIVGQQTY
-2362 NIECSSDPVGM
+2362 NIECSHSPIGM
-2373 TMRIENCVKG
+2373 AMRIENCV
-2383 LEKEVDI
+2383 
-2390 CNNNIDNLQNNYNHA
+2390 NNIEDEMNIYKGNIETLKSNYNHA
-2405 KNNIKLP
+2405 KSSINSP
-2412 FEHEDE
+2412 FEHDDE
-2418 LNESLIRQR
+2418 LKTALVRQR
-2427 ELERELDLS
+2427 ELEHELDLE
-2436 ANKSNSEDMEM
+2436 ADKTNSVDMEM

>member
-44 IAIYMQNPKATAA
+44 IAIYMQNPKVTAA
-57 AELTEWNDYSRR
+57 AELTEWNDYNRR

-173 FNALMTDERKYILT
+173 FNALMKYERKYILT

-197 HKIERENKQYKIWRK
+197 HKIERENKQYKIWRN

-221 GVQENAIDS
+221 GSQENTAES
-230 ETGIADKSILDG
+230 ETGIADKSILDRK
-242 ETNKPQTISRKLRTQ
+242 TNKPQTISRELRTQ
-257 TDGVDARGTAGEVS
+257 TDGVDERATAGEVS

-280 SNISRSSSGSE
+280 SDISRSSSGSE

-314 EIKGDN
+314 EIQSDN
-320 VTVGFDRSADYERN
+320 VTVGFDRPTDNERN

-349 FKDEK
+349 FNNEK
-354 DENDTTG
+354 DESGATG

-397 AEFLAKEYGIGGKH
+397 AEFLAKEYGIGGEYA
-411 SNGLNET
+411 NGINEF
-418 HSGKGITYSKGDIY
+418 HSGIGITYSKGDTY

-459 DIEEQ
+459 DVEEKQ
-464 PKTENVPNDKPY
+464 DDNAENIDKSNS
-476 YFAETFG
+476 ES
-483 VDEEQLRMMLSLN
+483 Q
-496 LKEDNINEFGRL
+496 IN
-508 DELKKTVDK
+508 
-517 TKAKAYF
+517 
-524 DAQAGEDLMMARVN
+524 
-538 MRFDRILRDY
+538 
-548 ILHDVE
+548 
-554 IAGYVENNN
+554 
-563 NNEMPVLK
+563 
-571 EQNKIKLYKVGS
+571 LYKVGD
-583 FYEMYGDEAVKA
+583 FYEVYGDEAA
-595 AEILDIKLTHKVVDG
+595 QASEILDIKLISKVVDG
-610 ESVQMAGFPQHV
+610 EEIQMTGFPQHV

-642 APDTQEVTDKF
+642 APEAQEVTDKF

-726 FFNDEKS
+726 FFNNEKS
-733 EEVTEEKV
+733 EEVTGEKV

-748 TEVEMAEP
+748 TEVERA
-756 EIIEPEMIALETD
+756 EPEMIAPKPE

-838 DTAEINDIE
+838 DTVEINDIE
-847 VETPEPEMI
+847 VETAEPEMI

-865 LQVGDVIVK
+865 LQVRDVIAK
-874 DVTKNIETTERL
+874 DVTKNIETAERL

-892 DENTKTAGKKYAG
+892 DENTKTAGKKYAD

-970 LNAHYTSPVIIKE
+970 LNAHYTSPVIIQE
-983 MYTAIS
+983 MYTALS

-1008 MGLIPDEMGNS
+1008 MGLIPDKMGNS

-1024 EIDDLTG
+1024 EIDELTG

-1047 FENTKFKD
+1047 FENTKFND

-1068 NYRVNDVVY
+1068 NYRVNDTVY
-1077 NKYNFLIHDYFFAKN
+1077 NKYSFLIHDYFFAKN

-1138 FKNAGTD
+1138 FKSAGTD

-1155 REEMRTDNFPEW
+1155 REDIRTDNFPEW

-1189 ILGDMDLKSSRFGFE
+1189 ILGDMELKSSRFGFE
-1204 TACKMRDGADM
+1204 TACKLRDGADM
-1215 QEELHNAVMTL
+1215 QEKLHKAVMNL
-1226 SAHISENNISNDI
+1226 SAHISENKTHNETHNEI
-1239 ELQTNDVNLNN
+1239 ELQNVDVNLNN

-1258 QDNKIY
+1258 KDNKIY

-1324 YIDKY
+1324 YINKY

-1410 SKGEVIQELNGLIYK
+1410 RKGEVIQELDGLIYK

-1448 NVVEKVEIAKRLNDN
+1448 NVVEKIEIAKRLNDN

-1720 LYPWAN
+1720 LYPGAN

-1980 PEKTMHNVALEP
+1980 PEHTMHNVALEP
-1992 DEFTKNIM
+1992 DEFTQDIM

-2010 RDRLVEPEADNM
+2010 RDRQVEPEIDNM

-2029 RKLALDPKLIDNDAP
+2029 RKLALDPKLIDNHAP
-2044 MSRKIEACAE
+2044 MSRKVEACAE

-2092 LINALVEKGVKRDE
+2092 LINALVEKGVKRNE

-2168 REGRILRQGNMNEH
+2168 REGRILRQGNMHEH

-2253 KVQKLSALR
+2253 KVQKLSALK
-2262 AAYTKNKLLYE
+2262 AAFTKNKLMYE
-2273 DTIQKYPI
+2273 DTINKYPMR
-2281 KEKQILAHK
+2281 EKQIQAYIE
-2290 QKIESD
+2290 KIKAD
-2296 IAMRDK
+2296 ITMRDM
-2302 ASSNNFKVNGIEYDE
+2302 AVSNDIIIGGVSYDE
-2317 RVASGTKIID
+2317 RTKAGEKIIKIAQQ
-2327 VSQKVVEGTVIG
+2327 STEGTVLG

-2351 YHLNIVGQCTY
+2351 YHINIVGQQTY
-2362 NIECSSDPVGM
+2362 NIECSHSPIGM
-2373 TMRIENCVKG
+2373 AMRIENCV
-2383 LEKEVDI
+2383 
-2390 CNNNIDNLQNNYNHA
+2390 NNIEDEMNIYKGNIETLKNNYNHA
-2405 KNNIKLP
+2405 KSSINSP
-2412 FEHEDE
+2412 FEHDDE
-2418 LNESLIRQR
+2418 LKTALVRQR
-2427 ELERELDLS
+2427 ELEHELDLE
-2436 ANKSNSEDMEM
+2436 ADKTNSVDMEM

>member
-44 IAIYMQNPKATAA
+44 IAIYMQNPKVTAA
-57 AELTEWNDYSRR
+57 AELTEWNDYNRR

-173 FNALMTDERKYILT
+173 FNALMKYERKYILT

-197 HKIERENKQYKIWRK
+197 HKIERENKQYKIWRN

-221 GVQENAIDS
+221 GSQENTAES
-230 ETGIADKSILDG
+230 ETGIADKSILDRK
-242 ETNKPQTISRKLRTQ
+242 TNKPQTISRELRTQ
-257 TDGVDARGTAGEVS
+257 TDGVDERATAGEVS

-280 SNISRSSSGSE
+280 SDISRSSSGSE

-314 EIKGDN
+314 EIQSDN
-320 VTVGFDRSADYERN
+320 VTVGFDRPTDNERN

-349 FKDEK
+349 FNNEK
-354 DENDTTG
+354 DESGATG

-397 AEFLAKEYGIGGKH
+397 AEFLAKEYGIGGEYA
-411 SNGLNET
+411 NGINEF
-418 HSGKGITYSKGDIY
+418 HSGIGITYSKGDTY

-459 DIEEQ
+459 DVEEKQ
-464 PKTENVPNDKPY
+464 DDNAENIDKSNS
-476 YFAETFG
+476 ES
-483 VDEEQLRMMLSLN
+483 Q
-496 LKEDNINEFGRL
+496 IN
-508 DELKKTVDK
+508 
-517 TKAKAYF
+517 
-524 DAQAGEDLMMARVN
+524 
-538 MRFDRILRDY
+538 
-548 ILHDVE
+548 
-554 IAGYVENNN
+554 
-563 NNEMPVLK
+563 
-571 EQNKIKLYKVGS
+571 LYKVGD
-583 FYEMYGDEAVKA
+583 FYEVYGDEAA
-595 AEILDIKLTHKVVDG
+595 QASEILDIKLISKVVDG
-610 ESVQMAGFPQHV
+610 EEIQMTGFPQHV

-642 APDTQEVTDKF
+642 APEAQEVTDKF

-673 ERIDSDEFKKLA
+673 ERIDNDEFKKLA

-726 FFNDEKS
+726 FFNNEKS
-733 EEVTEEKV
+733 EEVTGEKV

-756 EIIEPEMIALETD
+756 EMIAPKPE

-838 DTAEINDIE
+838 DTVEINDIE
-847 VETPEPEMI
+847 VETAEPEMI

-865 LQVGDVIVK
+865 LQVRDVIAK
-874 DVTKNIETTERL
+874 DVTKNIETAERL

-892 DENTKTAGKKYAG
+892 DENTKTAGKKYAD

-970 LNAHYTSPVIIKE
+970 LNAHYTSPVIIQE
-983 MYTAIS
+983 MYTALS

-1008 MGLIPDEMGNS
+1008 MGLIPDKMGNS

-1024 EIDDLTG
+1024 EIDELTG

-1047 FENTKFKD
+1047 FENTKFND

-1068 NYRVNDVVY
+1068 NYRVNDTVY
-1077 NKYNFLIHDYFFAKN
+1077 NKYSFLIHDYFFAKN

-1138 FKNAGTD
+1138 FKSAGTD

-1155 REEMRTDNFPEW
+1155 REDIRTDNFPEW

-1189 ILGDMDLKSSRFGFE
+1189 ILGDMELKSSRFGFE
-1204 TACKMRDGADM
+1204 TACKLRDGADM
-1215 QEELHNAVMTL
+1215 QEKLHKAVMNL
-1226 SAHISENNISNDI
+1226 SAHISENKTHNETHNEI
-1239 ELQTNDVNLNN
+1239 ELQNVDVNLNN

-1258 QDNKIY
+1258 KDNKIY

-1324 YIDKY
+1324 YINKY

-1410 SKGEVIQELNGLIYK
+1410 RKGEVIQELDGLIYK

-1448 NVVEKVEIAKRLNDN
+1448 NVVEKIEIAKRLNDN

-1720 LYPWAN
+1720 LYPGAN

-1980 PEKTMHNVALEP
+1980 PEHTMHNVALEP
-1992 DEFTKNIM
+1992 DEFTQDIM

-2010 RDRLVEPEADNM
+2010 RDRQVEPEIDNM

-2029 RKLALDPKLIDNDAP
+2029 RKLALDPKLIDNHAP
-2044 MSRKIEACAE
+2044 MSRKVEACAE

-2092 LINALVEKGVKRDE
+2092 LINALVEKGVKRNE

-2168 REGRILRQGNMNEH
+2168 REGRILRQGNMHEH

-2253 KVQKLSALR
+2253 KVQKLSALK
-2262 AAYTKNKLLYE
+2262 AAFTKNKLMYE
-2273 DTIQKYPI
+2273 DTINKYPMR
-2281 KEKQILAHK
+2281 EKQIQAYIE
-2290 QKIESD
+2290 KIKAD
-2296 IAMRDK
+2296 ITMRDM
-2302 ASSNNFKVNGIEYDE
+2302 AVSNDIIIGGVSYDE
-2317 RVASGTKIID
+2317 RTKAGEKIIKIAQQ
-2327 VSQKVVEGTVIG
+2327 STEGTVLG

-2351 YHLNIVGQCTY
+2351 YHINIVGQQTY
-2362 NIECSSDPVGM
+2362 NIECSHSPIGM
-2373 TMRIENCVKG
+2373 AMRIENCV
-2383 LEKEVDI
+2383 
-2390 CNNNIDNLQNNYNHA
+2390 NNIEDEMNIYKGNIETLKNNYNHA
-2405 KNNIKLP
+2405 KSSINSP
-2412 FEHEDE
+2412 FEHDDE
-2418 LNESLIRQR
+2418 LKTALVRQR
-2427 ELERELDLS
+2427 ELEHELDLE
-2436 ANKSNSEDMEM
+2436 ADKTNSVDMEM

>member
-44 IAIYMQNPKATAA
+44 IAIYMQNPKVTAA

-156 VSERAGVTYT
+156 VSERAGVAYT

-187 ETHNISAKIL
+187 ETHNISSKIL

-280 SNISRSSSGSE
+280 SDISRSSSGSE
-291 PNERQDGGRDVERS
+291 PNERQYGGRDVERS
-305 GNQSNGLVG
+305 GNQSDGLVG
-314 EIKGDN
+314 EIKSDN

-377 ENGKERIYSFFKEH
+377 ENGKKRIYSFFEEN

-397 AEFLAKEYGIGGKH
+397 AKFLANEYGVGGRYA
-411 SNGLNET
+411 NGLNET

-451 LIQKDEYL
+451 LIQNDEYL
-459 DIEEQ
+459 DVEEKQ
-464 PKTENVPNDKPY
+464 NAD
-476 YFAETFG
+476 AES
-483 VDEEQLRMMLSLN
+483 Q
-496 LKEDNINEFGRL
+496 IN
-508 DELKKTVDK
+508 
-517 TKAKAYF
+517 
-524 DAQAGEDLMMARVN
+524 
-538 MRFDRILRDY
+538 
-548 ILHDVE
+548 
-554 IAGYVENNN
+554 
-563 NNEMPVLK
+563 
-571 EQNKIKLYKVGS
+571 LYKVGD
-583 FYEMYGDEAVKA
+583 FYEVYGDEAA
-595 AEILDIKLTHKVVDG
+595 QASEILDIKLISKVVDG
-610 ESVQMAGFPQHV
+610 EEIQMAGFPQHV

-642 APDTQEVTDKF
+642 APEAQEVTDKF

-785 QWRVAQ
+785 QWRVSQ

-847 VETPEPEMI
+847 VETAEPEMI

-1189 ILGDMDLKSSRFGFE
+1189 ILGDMEIKSSRFGFE
-1204 TACKMRDGADM
+1204 TTCKLRDGADM
-1215 QEELHNAVMTL
+1215 QEKLHKAVMNL
-1226 SAHISENNISNDI
+1226 SAHISENKTHNEMHNEI
-1239 ELQTNDVNLNN
+1239 ELQNVDVNLNN

-1258 QDNKIY
+1258 KDNKIY

-1410 SKGEVIQELNGLIYK
+1410 SKGEVIQELDGLIYK

-1448 NVVEKVEIAKRLNDN
+1448 NVVEKFEIAKRLNDN

-1530 YTNAWTVYNKQADNS
+1530 YTNAWTVYNKQSDNS
-1545 NLKVTTEFGTSR
+1545 NLKVTTEFGTAR

-1578 HDDGDRVWYTV
+1578 HEDGDRVWYTV
-1589 NSAETAKAQEK
+1589 NSSETAKAQEK
-1600 QAIIRE
+1600 QEIIRE

-1720 LYPWAN
+1720 LYPGAN

-1775 ISLEIEKITAAIEEL
+1775 ISLEIEKISAAIEEL
-1790 GNADGRRFSVKQLET
+1790 GNAEGRRFSVKQLET

-1980 PEKTMHNVALEP
+1980 PEHTMHNVALEP
-1992 DEFTKNIM
+1992 DEFTQDIM

-2010 RDRLVEPEADNM
+2010 RDRQVEPEIDNM

-2044 MSRKIEACAE
+2044 MSRKVEACAE

-2253 KVQKLSALR
+2253 KVQKLSALK
-2262 AAYTKNKLLYE
+2262 AAFTKNKLMYE
-2273 DTIQKYPI
+2273 DTINKYPMR
-2281 KEKQILAHK
+2281 EKQIQAYIE
-2290 QKIESD
+2290 KIKAD
-2296 IAMRDK
+2296 ITMRDM
-2302 ASSNNFKVNGIEYDE
+2302 AVSNDIIIGGVSYDE
-2317 RVASGTKIID
+2317 RTKAGEKIIKIAQQ
-2327 VSQKVVEGTVIG
+2327 STEGTVLG

-2351 YHLNIVGQCTY
+2351 YHINIVGQQTY
-2362 NIECSSDPVGM
+2362 NIECSYSPIGM
-2373 TMRIENCVKG
+2373 AMRIENCV
-2383 LEKEVDI
+2383 
-2390 CNNNIDNLQNNYNHA
+2390 NNIEEEMNIYKGNIETLKSNYNHA
-2405 KNNIKLP
+2405 KSSINSP
-2412 FEHEDE
+2412 FEHDDE
-2418 LNESLIRQR
+2418 LKTALVRQR
-2427 ELERELDLS
+2427 ELEHELDLE
-2436 ANKSNSEDMEM
+2436 ADKTNSVDMEM

>member
-1 MSIIEDYKVLVKNG
+1 MSTIEEYKALINDG
-15 TEKILSN
+15 TAKILST
-22 GGEWNKWLKFAG
+22 GVEWSKWLRFAG
-34 NTYTYDVNNS
+34 NTYTYDINNS
-44 IAIYMQNPKATAA
+44 IALYMQKPEATAV
-57 AELTEWNDYSRR
+57 AELLEWNKYNRKI
-69 VHKGQKGIMI
+69 HKGQKGSIV
-79 YKDGRIRY
+79 YKDDRIKY
-87 IFDISQTYYTGGKKY
+87 VFDISQTYQTQGKKY
-102 GRWSISETHKFINFI
+102 GRWSVSDPHEFITYT
-117 NQKYDIDNKNFDEY
+117 NQKYGINNKDFDEY
-131 LASMIAYLAHD
+131 LSSMIAYLAHNKD
-142 KNNSDILFQSVRCM
+142 NSEILFKSVQYL
-156 VSERAGVTYT
+156 VSARAGVTYT
-166 DNNLSDM
+166 ENNLADM
-173 FNALMTDERKYILT
+173 FNSLMPEERTILLN
-187 ETHNISAKIL
+187 ETHNISTKIL
-197 HKIERENKQYKIWRK
+197 RKIERENKEYKDWRK
-212 ENEQGTINT
+212 ENEQGYFNT
-221 GVQENAIDS
+221 SSQENSTERKTRTTAEGIPDR
-230 ETGIADKSILDG
+230 ETDR
-242 ETNKPQTISRKLRTQ
+242 TQTISRELRSQ
-257 TDGVDARGTAGEVS
+257 IDGMDERATAGEVS
-271 TAVTGGRSV
+271 NSVGGGRFV
-280 SNISRSSSGSE
+280 SDISRGSSGGKSD
-291 PNERQDGGRDVERS
+291 EREDGETTAERS
-305 GNQSNGLVG
+305 ENQSDGLVD
-314 EIKGDN
+314 EIKGN
-320 VTVGFDRSADYERN
+320 NIAVGFNGSENNARN
-334 SINSEIKSD
+334 SFNSEIKSD
-343 YEQMDL
+343 YEQIDL
-349 FKDEK
+349 FNNNKKTAEA
-354 DENDTTG
+354 ENDETG
-361 FTDEEINELLK
+361 FSDEEINELIK

-377 ENGKERIYSFFKEH
+377 EEGKERIYAYFKKH
-391 YNTQER
+391 NDITER
-397 AEFLAKEYGIGGKH
+397 STFLANEYGIGG
-411 SNGLNET
+411 SYINGIDESYN
-418 HSGKGITYSKGDIY
+418 GKGITYSKGDIY
-432 RPSSVIR
+432 RPSFVM
-439 LTWTDVSKRIDN
+439 TWNDVAKRIDS
-451 LIQKDEYL
+451 LIQKGEYL

-464 PKTENVPNDKPY
+464 SETENTIENTIENANEEIDYTPIHMAEIEKHNGEPVVKVVWSESPDVEENHYYSFSEANALFKKLDKEIHENREKPEWNGTWYHKTGFEIISIIDGELDVYEGRQDFGDGDGSLLNHIEAWRDYYKSAKGIAAARYMKFDAAERVELYDKFIKYLKQHLDLSIIQASAYEALKGLSTEDVAEIDYYNELIKHTNECRATLNNGIPEEFPQIPQKSEIFKTEDIDK
-476 YFAETFG
+476 
-483 VDEEQLRMMLSLN
+483 DEE
-496 LKEDNINEFGRL
+496 K
-508 DELKKTVDK
+508 
-517 TKAKAYF
+517 
-524 DAQAGEDLMMARVN
+524 
-538 MRFDRILRDY
+538 
-548 ILHDVE
+548 VE
-554 IAGYVENNN
+554 VENNEVEN
-563 NNEMPVLK
+563 NSEIPERYNY
-571 EQNKIKLYKVGS
+571 KIKENDFDKTPS
-583 FYEMYGDEAVKA
+583 QKFND
-595 AEILDIKLTHKVVDG
+595 
-610 ESVQMAGFPQHV
+610 
-622 LDRYTEILAEQ
+622 
-633 GYEININEQ
+633 NI
-642 APDTQEVTDKF
+642 T
-653 EIVAAR
+653 
-659 HTKTNADIWVVSLN
+659 
-673 ERIDSDEFKKLA
+673 A
-685 IDVNKVGGYYS
+685 I
-696 RFPKTLD
+696 KTL
-703 GKSISGFVF
+703 KQ
-712 KSEPTEKELSVFND
+712 
-726 FFNDEKS
+726 
-733 EEVTEEKV
+733 
-741 DTAEIND
+741 
-748 TEVEMAEP
+748 
-756 EIIEPEMIALETD
+756 IE
-769 TKPDLQVGDVI
+769 
-780 EYNGK
+780 
-785 QWRVAQ
+785 
-791 TGFNMSFENLDEN
+791 S
-804 DSEQMFSHIGG
+804 
-815 MESFKASRD
+815 
-824 YTLITEKEIAEKNV
+824 
-838 DTAEINDIE
+838 
-847 VETPEPEMI
+847 
-856 TPEPETKPD
+856 
-865 LQVGDVIVK
+865 
-874 DVTKNIETTERL
+874 
-886 NYRIQI
+886 
-892 DENTKTAGKKYAG
+892 
-905 NVLAIRT
+905 
-912 LKRIE
+912 
-917 KENRLA
+917 ENRFA
-923 TPEEQDILSQY
+923 SPEEQEILSQY

-942 CFDERH
+942 YFDERH
-948 FKYKELK
+948 SKYNELK
-955 ALLTDEEYVAARSTT
+955 SVLTDEEYAAARSTT

-983 MYTAIS
+983 MYTALS
-989 NMGFKEG
+989 NMGFTEG

-1008 MGLIPDEMGNS
+1008 MGLIPDKMSNS

-1047 FENTKFKD
+1047 FENTKFND

-1068 NYRVNDVVY
+1068 NYRVNDTVY
-1077 NKYNFLIHDYFFAKN
+1077 NKYSFLIHDYFFAKN

-1129 GAIRLPDNA
+1129 GAIRLPDKA

-1155 REEMRTDNFPEW
+1155 REEIRTDNFPEW

-1176 ININKYFISHPEM
+1176 INTNKYFISHPEM
-1189 ILGDMDLKSSRFGFE
+1189 ILGDMEIKSSRFGFE
-1204 TACKMRDGADM
+1204 TTCKLRDGADM
-1215 QEELHNAVMTL
+1215 QEKLHKAVMNL
-1226 SAHISENNISNDI
+1226 SAHISENKTHNEMHNEI
-1239 ELQTNDVNLNN
+1239 ELQNVDVNLNN

-1258 QDNKIY
+1258 KDNKIY
-1264 YYKNGSLTVP
+1264 YYKNGSLTVS

-1410 SKGEVIQELNGLIYK
+1410 SKGEVIQELDGLIYK

-1448 NVVEKVEIAKRLNDN
+1448 NVVEKFEIAKRLNDN

-1530 YTNAWTVYNKQADNS
+1530 YTNAWTVYNKQSDNS
-1545 NLKVTTEFGTSR
+1545 NLKVTTEFGTAR

-1578 HDDGDRVWYTV
+1578 HEDGDRVWYTV
-1589 NSAETAKAQEK
+1589 NSSETAKAQEK
-1600 QAIIRE
+1600 QEIIRE

-1720 LYPWAN
+1720 LYPGAN

-1775 ISLEIEKITAAIEEL
+1775 ISLEIEKISAAIEEL
-1790 GNADGRRFSVKQLET
+1790 GNAEGRRFSVKQLET

-1980 PEKTMHNVALEP
+1980 PEHTMHNVALEP
-1992 DEFTKNIM
+1992 DEFTQDIM

-2010 RDRLVEPEADNM
+2010 RDRQVEPEIDNM

-2044 MSRKIEACAE
+2044 MSRKVEACAE

-2253 KVQKLSALR
+2253 KVQKLSALK
-2262 AAYTKNKLLYE
+2262 AAFTKNKLMYE
-2273 DTIQKYPI
+2273 DTINKYPMR
-2281 KEKQILAHK
+2281 EKQIQAYIE
-2290 QKIESD
+2290 KIKAD
-2296 IAMRDK
+2296 ITMRDM
-2302 ASSNNFKVNGIEYDE
+2302 AVSNDIIIGGVSYDE
-2317 RVASGTKIID
+2317 RTKAGEKIIKIAQQ
-2327 VSQKVVEGTVIG
+2327 STEGTVLG

-2351 YHLNIVGQCTY
+2351 YHINIVGQQTY
-2362 NIECSSDPVGM
+2362 NIECSYSPIGM
-2373 TMRIENCVKG
+2373 AMRIENCV
-2383 LEKEVDI
+2383 
-2390 CNNNIDNLQNNYNHA
+2390 NNIEEEMNIYKGNIETLKSNYNHA
-2405 KNNIKLP
+2405 KSSINSP
-2412 FEHEDE
+2412 FEHDDE
-2418 LNESLIRQR
+2418 LKTALVRQR
-2427 ELERELDLS
+2427 ELEHELDLE
-2436 ANKSNSEDMEM
+2436 ADKTNSVDMEM

>member
-44 IAIYMQNPKATAA
+44 IAIYMQNPKVTAA
-57 AELTEWNDYSRR
+57 AELTEWNDYNRR

-173 FNALMTDERKYILT
+173 FNALMKYERKYILT

-197 HKIERENKQYKIWRK
+197 HKIERENKQYKIWRN

-221 GVQENAIDS
+221 GSQENTAES
-230 ETGIADKSILDG
+230 ETGIADKSILDRK
-242 ETNKPQTISRKLRTQ
+242 TNKPQTISRELRTQ
-257 TDGVDARGTAGEVS
+257 TDGVDERATAGEVS

-280 SNISRSSSGSE
+280 SDISRSSSGSE

-314 EIKGDN
+314 EIQSDN
-320 VTVGFDRSADYERN
+320 VTVGFDRPTDNERN

-349 FKDEK
+349 FNNEK
-354 DENDTTG
+354 DESGATG

-397 AEFLAKEYGIGGKH
+397 AEFLAKEYGIGGEYA
-411 SNGLNET
+411 NGINEF
-418 HSGKGITYSKGDIY
+418 HSGIGITYSKGDTY
-432 RPSSVIR
+432 RPSSVSR

-459 DIEEQ
+459 DVEEKQ
-464 PKTENVPNDKPY
+464 DDNAENIDKSNS
-476 YFAETFG
+476 ES
-483 VDEEQLRMMLSLN
+483 Q
-496 LKEDNINEFGRL
+496 IN
-508 DELKKTVDK
+508 
-517 TKAKAYF
+517 
-524 DAQAGEDLMMARVN
+524 
-538 MRFDRILRDY
+538 
-548 ILHDVE
+548 
-554 IAGYVENNN
+554 
-563 NNEMPVLK
+563 
-571 EQNKIKLYKVGS
+571 LYKVGD
-583 FYEMYGDEAVKA
+583 FYEVYGDEAA
-595 AEILDIKLTHKVVDG
+595 QASEILDIKLISKVVDG
-610 ESVQMAGFPQHV
+610 EEIQMTGFPQHV

-642 APDTQEVTDKF
+642 APEAQEVTDKF

-785 QWRVAQ
+785 QWRVSQ

-847 VETPEPEMI
+847 VETAEPEMI

-1189 ILGDMDLKSSRFGFE
+1189 ILGDMELKSSRFGFE

-1274 DDLDGK
+1274 DDLNNT
-1280 KEERVKGLNNIRQ
+1280 KEERIKGLNQVRKIS
-1293 IARKVINIQTFGCTE
+1293 RKVIDIQTFGCTE
-1308 EELKA
+1308 EELKK
-1313 EQQKLNATYDK
+1313 EQYELNKRYDE
-1324 YIDKY
+1324 YTNKY
-1329 GAIHSRGNRLAF
+1329 GYIHSRGNKQAF
-1341 ASDVDLPL
+1341 AADVDLPL

-1381 ADNAIDGL
+1381 ADNAVDGL
-1389 KISLAEKGRV
+1389 KISLAEKGKV

-1410 SKGEVIQELNGLIYK
+1410 NQDEVVQELDGLIYK
-1425 NPVHSSVTDEY
+1425 NPIRSNTDDIY
-1436 VGYETADEYLSG
+1436 TGYETADEYLSG
-1448 NVVEKVEIAKRLNDN
+1448 NVLEKLETAIRLNNN
-1463 GIYDRNIEA
+1463 GIYDKNIDA

-1578 HDDGDRVWYTV
+1578 HDDGERVWYTV
-1589 NSAETAKAQEK
+1589 NSEETAKAQEK
-1600 QAIIRE
+1600 QAVLRE

-1643 TFPGMSPAI
+1643 AFPGMSPAI
-1652 KLREHQVNAVAR
+1652 QLREHQVNAVAR

-1720 LYPWAN
+1720 LYPGAN

-1980 PEKTMHNVALEP
+1980 PEHTMHNVALEP
-1992 DEFTKNIM
+1992 DEFTQDIM

-2010 RDRLVEPEADNM
+2010 RDRQVEPEIDNM

-2029 RKLALDPKLIDNDAP
+2029 RKLALDPKLIDNHAP
-2044 MSRKIEACAE
+2044 MSRKVEACAE

-2092 LINALVEKGVKRDE
+2092 LINALVEKGVKRNE

-2168 REGRILRQGNMNEH
+2168 REGRILRQGNMHEH

-2253 KVQKLSALR
+2253 KVQKLSALK
-2262 AAYTKNKLLYE
+2262 AAFTKNKLMYE
-2273 DTIQKYPI
+2273 DTINKYPMR
-2281 KEKQILAHK
+2281 EKQIQAYIE
-2290 QKIESD
+2290 KIKAD
-2296 IAMRDK
+2296 ITMRDM
-2302 ASSNNFKVNGIEYDE
+2302 AVSNDIIIGGVSYDE
-2317 RVASGTKIID
+2317 RTKAGEKIIKIAQQ
-2327 VSQKVVEGTVIG
+2327 STEGTVLG

-2351 YHLNIVGQCTY
+2351 YHINIVGQQTY
-2362 NIECSSDPVGM
+2362 NIECSHSPIGM
-2373 TMRIENCVKG
+2373 AMRIENCV
-2383 LEKEVDI
+2383 
-2390 CNNNIDNLQNNYNHA
+2390 NNIEDEMNIYKGNIETLKNNYNHA
-2405 KNNIKLP
+2405 KSSINSP
-2412 FEHEDE
+2412 FEHDDE
-2418 LNESLIRQR
+2418 LKTALVRQR
-2427 ELERELDLS
+2427 ELEHELDLE
-2436 ANKSNSEDMEM
+2436 ADKTNSVDMEM

>member
-1 MSIIEDYKVLVKNG
+1 MSTIEEYKTLINDG
-15 TEKILSN
+15 TAKILST
-22 GGEWNKWLKFAG
+22 GVEWSKWLRFAG
-34 NTYTYDVNNS
+34 NTYTYDINNS
-44 IAIYMQNPKATAA
+44 IALYMQKPEATAV
-57 AELTEWNDYSRR
+57 AELLEWNKYNRKI
-69 VHKGQKGIMI
+69 HKGQKGSIV
-79 YKDGRIRY
+79 YKDDRIKY
-87 IFDISQTYYTGGKKY
+87 VFDISQTYQTQGKKY
-102 GRWSISETHKFINFI
+102 GRWSVSDPHEFITYT
-117 NQKYDIDNKNFDEY
+117 NQKYGINNKDFDEY
-131 LASMIAYLAHD
+131 LSSMIAYLAHNKD
-142 KNNSDILFQSVRCM
+142 NSEILFKSVQYL
-156 VSERAGVTYT
+156 VSARAGVTYT
-166 DNNLSDM
+166 ENNLADM
-173 FNALMTDERKYILT
+173 FNSLMPEERTILLN
-187 ETHNISAKIL
+187 ETHNISTKIL
-197 HKIERENKQYKIWRK
+197 RKIERENKEYKDWRK
-212 ENEQGTINT
+212 ENEQGYFNT
-221 GVQENAIDS
+221 SSQENSTERKTRTTAEGIPDR
-230 ETGIADKSILDG
+230 ETDR
-242 ETNKPQTISRKLRTQ
+242 TQTISRELRSQ
-257 TDGVDARGTAGEVS
+257 IDGMDERATAGEVS
-271 TAVTGGRSV
+271 NSVGGGRFV
-280 SNISRSSSGSE
+280 SDISRGSSGGKSD
-291 PNERQDGGRDVERS
+291 EREDGETTAERS
-305 GNQSNGLVG
+305 ENQSDGLVD
-314 EIKGDN
+314 EIKGN
-320 VTVGFDRSADYERN
+320 NIAVGFNGSENNARN
-334 SINSEIKSD
+334 SFNSEIKSD
-343 YEQMDL
+343 YEQIDL
-349 FKDEK
+349 FNNNKKTAEA
-354 DENDTTG
+354 ENDETG
-361 FTDEEINELLK
+361 FSDEEINELIK

-377 ENGKERIYSFFKEH
+377 EEGKERIYAYFKKH
-391 YNTQER
+391 NDITER
-397 AEFLAKEYGIGGKH
+397 STFLANEYGIGG
-411 SNGLNET
+411 SYINGIDESYN
-418 HSGKGITYSKGDIY
+418 GKGITYSKGDIY
-432 RPSSVIR
+432 RPSFVM
-439 LTWTDVSKRIDN
+439 TWNDVAKRIDS
-451 LIQKDEYL
+451 LIQKGEYL

-464 PKTENVPNDKPY
+464 SETENTIENTIENANEEIDYTPIHMAEIEKHNGEPVVKVVWSESPDVEENHYYSFSEANALFKKLDKEIHENREKPEWNGTWYHKTGFEIISIIDGELDVYEGRQDFGDGDGSLLNHIEAWRDYYKSAKGIAAARYMKFDAAERVELYDKFIKYLKQHLDLSIIQASAYEALKGLSTEDVAEIDYYNELIKHTNECRATLNNGIPEEFPQIPQKSEIFKTEDIDK
-476 YFAETFG
+476 
-483 VDEEQLRMMLSLN
+483 DEE
-496 LKEDNINEFGRL
+496 K
-508 DELKKTVDK
+508 
-517 TKAKAYF
+517 
-524 DAQAGEDLMMARVN
+524 
-538 MRFDRILRDY
+538 
-548 ILHDVE
+548 VE
-554 IAGYVENNN
+554 VENNEVEN
-563 NNEMPVLK
+563 NSEIPERYNY
-571 EQNKIKLYKVGS
+571 KIKENDFDKTPS
-583 FYEMYGDEAVKA
+583 QKFND
-595 AEILDIKLTHKVVDG
+595 
-610 ESVQMAGFPQHV
+610 
-622 LDRYTEILAEQ
+622 
-633 GYEININEQ
+633 NI
-642 APDTQEVTDKF
+642 T
-653 EIVAAR
+653 
-659 HTKTNADIWVVSLN
+659 
-673 ERIDSDEFKKLA
+673 A
-685 IDVNKVGGYYS
+685 I
-696 RFPKTLD
+696 KTL
-703 GKSISGFVF
+703 KQ
-712 KSEPTEKELSVFND
+712 
-726 FFNDEKS
+726 
-733 EEVTEEKV
+733 
-741 DTAEIND
+741 
-748 TEVEMAEP
+748 
-756 EIIEPEMIALETD
+756 IE
-769 TKPDLQVGDVI
+769 
-780 EYNGK
+780 
-785 QWRVAQ
+785 
-791 TGFNMSFENLDEN
+791 S
-804 DSEQMFSHIGG
+804 
-815 MESFKASRD
+815 
-824 YTLITEKEIAEKNV
+824 
-838 DTAEINDIE
+838 
-847 VETPEPEMI
+847 
-856 TPEPETKPD
+856 
-865 LQVGDVIVK
+865 
-874 DVTKNIETTERL
+874 
-886 NYRIQI
+886 
-892 DENTKTAGKKYAG
+892 
-905 NVLAIRT
+905 
-912 LKRIE
+912 
-917 KENRLA
+917 ENRFA
-923 TPEEQDILSQY
+923 SPEEQEILSQY

-942 CFDERH
+942 YFDERH
-948 FKYKELK
+948 SKYNELK
-955 ALLTDEEYVAARSTT
+955 SVLTDEEYAAARSTT

-983 MYTAIS
+983 MYTALS
-989 NMGFKEG
+989 NMGFTEG

-1008 MGLIPDEMGNS
+1008 MGLIPDKMSNS

-1047 FENTKFKD
+1047 FENTKFND

-1068 NYRVNDVVY
+1068 NYRVNDTVY
-1077 NKYNFLIHDYFFAKN
+1077 NKYSFLIHDYFFAKN

-1129 GAIRLPDNA
+1129 GAIRLPDKA

-1155 REEMRTDNFPEW
+1155 REEIRTDNFPEW

-1176 ININKYFISHPEM
+1176 INTNKYFISHPEM
-1189 ILGDMDLKSSRFGFE
+1189 ILGDMEIKSSRFGFE
-1204 TACKMRDGADM
+1204 TTCKLRDGADM
-1215 QEELHNAVMTL
+1215 QEKLHKAVMNL
-1226 SAHISENNISNDI
+1226 SAHISENKTHNEMHNEI
-1239 ELQTNDVNLNN
+1239 ELQNVDVNLNN

-1258 QDNKIY
+1258 KDNKIY

-1410 SKGEVIQELNGLIYK
+1410 SKGEVIQELDGLIYK

-1448 NVVEKVEIAKRLNDN
+1448 NVVEKFEIAKRLNDN

-1530 YTNAWTVYNKQADNS
+1530 YTNAWTVYNKQSDNS
-1545 NLKVTTEFGTSR
+1545 NLKVTTEFGTAR

-1578 HDDGDRVWYTV
+1578 HEDGDRVWYTV
-1589 NSAETAKAQEK
+1589 NSSETAKAQEK
-1600 QAIIRE
+1600 QEIIRE

-1720 LYPWAN
+1720 LYPGAN

-1775 ISLEIEKITAAIEEL
+1775 ISLEIEKISAAIEEL
-1790 GNADGRRFSVKQLET
+1790 GNAEGRRFSVKQLET

-1980 PEKTMHNVALEP
+1980 PEHTMHNVALEP
-1992 DEFTKNIM
+1992 DEFTQDIM

-2010 RDRLVEPEADNM
+2010 RDRQVEPEIDNM

-2044 MSRKIEACAE
+2044 MSRKVEACAE

-2114 TDVQKADMFSKMRSG
+2114 TDVQKVDMFSKMRSG

-2253 KVQKLSALR
+2253 KVQKLSALK
-2262 AAYTKNKLLYE
+2262 AAFTKNKLMYE
-2273 DTIQKYPI
+2273 DTINKYPMR
-2281 KEKQILAHK
+2281 EKQIQAYIE
-2290 QKIESD
+2290 KIKAD
-2296 IAMRDK
+2296 ITMRDMAVSNDIIIGGVSYEERTK
-2302 ASSNNFKVNGIEYDE
+2302 AGE
-2317 RVASGTKIID
+2317 KIIKIAQQ
-2327 VSQKVVEGTVIG
+2327 STEGTVLG

-2351 YHLNIVGQCTY
+2351 YHINIVGQQTY
-2362 NIECSSDPVGM
+2362 NIECSHSPIGM
-2373 TMRIENCVKG
+2373 AMRIENCV
-2383 LEKEVDI
+2383 
-2390 CNNNIDNLQNNYNHA
+2390 NNIEEEMNIYKGNIETLKSNYNHA
-2405 KNNIKLP
+2405 KSSINSP
-2412 FEHEDE
+2412 FEHDDE
-2418 LNESLIRQR
+2418 LKTALVRQR
-2427 ELERELDLS
+2427 ELEHELDLE
-2436 ANKSNSEDMEM
+2436 ADKTNSVDMEM

>member
-44 IAIYMQNPKATAA
+44 IAIYMQNPKVTAA

-87 IFDISQTYYTGGKKY
+87 IFDISQTYYSGGKKY

-197 HKIERENKQYKIWRK
+197 HKIERENKQYKIWRS
-212 ENEQGTINT
+212 ENEQGTINA
-221 GVQENAIDS
+221 GSQENTAES
-230 ETGIADKSILDG
+230 ETGIADKSIFDRK
-242 ETNKPQTISRKLRTQ
+242 TNKPQTIGRELRTQ

-280 SNISRSSSGSE
+280 SDISRSSSGSE
-291 PNERQDGGRDVERS
+291 PNERQYGGRDVERS
-305 GNQSNGLVG
+305 GNQSDGLVG
-314 EIKGDN
+314 EIKSDN

-377 ENGKERIYSFFKEH
+377 ENGKKRIYSFFEEN

-397 AEFLAKEYGIGGKH
+397 AKFLANEYGVGGRYA
-411 SNGLNET
+411 NGLNET

-451 LIQKDEYL
+451 LIQNDEYL
-459 DIEEQ
+459 DVEEKQ
-464 PKTENVPNDKPY
+464 NAD
-476 YFAETFG
+476 AES
-483 VDEEQLRMMLSLN
+483 Q
-496 LKEDNINEFGRL
+496 IN
-508 DELKKTVDK
+508 
-517 TKAKAYF
+517 
-524 DAQAGEDLMMARVN
+524 
-538 MRFDRILRDY
+538 
-548 ILHDVE
+548 
-554 IAGYVENNN
+554 
-563 NNEMPVLK
+563 
-571 EQNKIKLYKVGS
+571 LYKVGD
-583 FYEMYGDEAVKA
+583 FYEVYGDEAA
-595 AEILDIKLTHKVVDG
+595 QASEILDIKLISKVVDG
-610 ESVQMAGFPQHV
+610 EEIQMAGFPQHV

-642 APDTQEVTDKF
+642 APEAQEVTDKF

-769 TKPDLQVGDVI
+769 
-780 EYNGK
+780 
-785 QWRVAQ
+785 
-791 TGFNMSFENLDEN
+791 
-804 DSEQMFSHIGG
+804 
-815 MESFKASRD
+815 
-824 YTLITEKEIAEKNV
+824 
-838 DTAEINDIE
+838 
-847 VETPEPEMI
+847 
-856 TPEPETKPD
+856 TKPD

-1129 GAIRLPDNA
+1129 GAVRLPDNA

-1189 ILGDMDLKSSRFGFE
+1189 ILGDMELKSSRFGFE

-1274 DDLDGK
+1274 DDLNNT
-1280 KEERVKGLNNIRQ
+1280 KEERIKGLNQVRK
-1293 IARKVINIQTFGCTE
+1293 IARKVIDIQTFGCTE
-1308 EELKA
+1308 EELKK
-1313 EQQKLNATYDK
+1313 EQYELNKRYDE
-1324 YIDKY
+1324 YTNKY
-1329 GAIHSRGNRLAF
+1329 GYIHSRGNKQAF
-1341 ASDVDLPL
+1341 AADVDLPL

-1381 ADNAIDGL
+1381 ADNAVDGL
-1389 KISLAEKGRV
+1389 KISLAEKGKV

-1410 SKGEVIQELNGLIYK
+1410 NQDEVVQELDGLIYK
-1425 NPVHSSVTDEY
+1425 NPIRSNTDDIY
-1436 VGYETADEYLSG
+1436 TGYETADEYLSG
-1448 NVVEKVEIAKRLNDN
+1448 NVLEKLETAIRLNNN
-1463 GIYDRNIEA
+1463 GIYDKNIDA

-1494 ISVEDYQQFMY
+1494 ISVEDYQQFLY
-1505 DTFDTRE
+1505 DTLDTRY
-1512 YLKENNY
+1512 YLRDDNY
-1519 NSYCISIRYNN
+1519 NSFNSISIRYNN
-1530 YTNAWTVYNKQADNS
+1530 YTNTWTIYNKQADNS

-1578 HDDGDRVWYTV
+1578 HDDGERVWYTV
-1589 NSAETAKAQEK
+1589 NSEETAKAQEK
-1600 QAIIRE
+1600 QAVLRE

-1643 TFPGMSPAI
+1643 AFPGMSPAI
-1652 KLREHQVNAVAR
+1652 QLREHQVNAVAR

-1720 LYPWAN
+1720 LYPGAN

-1775 ISLEIEKITAAIEEL
+1775 ISLEIEKITAAIEDL
-1790 GNADGRRFSVKQLET
+1790 GSADGRRFSVKQLES

-1980 PEKTMHNVALEP
+1980 PEHTMHNVALEP
-1992 DEFTKNIM
+1992 DEFTQDIM

-2010 RDRLVEPEADNM
+2010 RDRQVEPEIDNM

-2044 MSRKIEACAE
+2044 MSRKVEACAE

-2232 AEIKACATGDVR
+2232 AEIKACATGDIR

-2253 KVQKLSALR
+2253 KVQKLSALK

-2383 LEKEVDI
+2383 LEKEIDI

-2418 LNESLIRQR
+2418 LNERLIRQR

>member
-1720 LYPWAN
+1720 LYPGAN

>member
-44 IAIYMQNPKATAA
+44 IAIYMQNPKVTAA
-57 AELTEWNDYSRR
+57 AELTEWNDYNRR

-173 FNALMTDERKYILT
+173 FNALMKYERKYILT

-197 HKIERENKQYKIWRK
+197 HKIERENKQYKIWRN

-221 GVQENAIDS
+221 GSQENTAES
-230 ETGIADKSILDG
+230 ETGIADKSILDRK
-242 ETNKPQTISRKLRTQ
+242 TNKPQTISRELRTQ
-257 TDGVDARGTAGEVS
+257 TDGVDERATAGEVS

-280 SNISRSSSGSE
+280 SDISRSSSGSE

-314 EIKGDN
+314 EIQSDN
-320 VTVGFDRSADYERN
+320 VTVGFDRPTDNERN

-349 FKDEK
+349 FNNEK
-354 DENDTTG
+354 DESGATG

-377 ENGKERIYSFFKEH
+377 ENGKERIYSFFKEN

-397 AEFLAKEYGIGGKH
+397 AEFLAKEYGIGGEYA
-411 SNGLNET
+411 NGINEF
-418 HSGKGITYSKGDIY
+418 HSGIGITYSKGDTY

-459 DIEEQ
+459 DVEEKQ
-464 PKTENVPNDKPY
+464 DDNAENIDKSNS
-476 YFAETFG
+476 ES
-483 VDEEQLRMMLSLN
+483 Q
-496 LKEDNINEFGRL
+496 IN
-508 DELKKTVDK
+508 
-517 TKAKAYF
+517 
-524 DAQAGEDLMMARVN
+524 
-538 MRFDRILRDY
+538 
-548 ILHDVE
+548 
-554 IAGYVENNN
+554 
-563 NNEMPVLK
+563 
-571 EQNKIKLYKVGS
+571 LYKVGD
-583 FYEMYGDEAVKA
+583 FYEVYGDEAA
-595 AEILDIKLTHKVVDG
+595 QASEILDIKLISKVVDG
-610 ESVQMAGFPQHV
+610 EEIQMTGFPQHV

-642 APDTQEVTDKF
+642 APEAQEVTDKF

-726 FFNDEKS
+726 FFNNEKS
-733 EEVTEEKV
+733 EEVTGEKV

-756 EIIEPEMIALETD
+756 EMIAPKPE

-838 DTAEINDIE
+838 DTVEINDIE
-847 VETPEPEMI
+847 VETAEPEMI

-865 LQVGDVIVK
+865 LQVRDVIAK
-874 DVTKNIETTERL
+874 DVTKNIETAERL

-892 DENTKTAGKKYAG
+892 DENTKTAGKKYAD

-970 LNAHYTSPVIIKE
+970 LNAHYTSPVIIQE
-983 MYTAIS
+983 MYTALS

-1008 MGLIPDEMGNS
+1008 MGLIPDKMGNS

-1024 EIDDLTG
+1024 EIDELTG

-1047 FENTKFKD
+1047 FENTKFND

-1068 NYRVNDVVY
+1068 NYRVNDTVY
-1077 NKYNFLIHDYFFAKN
+1077 NKYSFLIHDYFFAKN

-1138 FKNAGTD
+1138 FKSAGTD

-1155 REEMRTDNFPEW
+1155 REDIRTDNFPEW

-1189 ILGDMDLKSSRFGFE
+1189 ILGDMELKSSRFGFE
-1204 TACKMRDGADM
+1204 TACKLRDGADM
-1215 QEELHNAVMTL
+1215 QEKLHKAVMNL
-1226 SAHISENNISNDI
+1226 SAHISENKTHNETHNEI
-1239 ELQTNDVNLNN
+1239 ELQNVDVNLNN

-1258 QDNKIY
+1258 KDNKIY

-1324 YIDKY
+1324 YINKY

-1410 SKGEVIQELNGLIYK
+1410 RKGEVIQELDGLIYK

-1448 NVVEKVEIAKRLNDN
+1448 NVVEKIEIAKRLNDN

-1720 LYPWAN
+1720 LYPGAN

-1980 PEKTMHNVALEP
+1980 PEHTMHNVALEP
-1992 DEFTKNIM
+1992 DEFTQDIM

-2010 RDRLVEPEADNM
+2010 RDRQVEPEIDNM

-2029 RKLALDPKLIDNDAP
+2029 RKLALDPKLIDNHAP
-2044 MSRKIEACAE
+2044 MSRKVEACAE

-2092 LINALVEKGVKRDE
+2092 LINALVEKGVKRNE

-2168 REGRILRQGNMNEH
+2168 REGRILRQGNMHEH

-2253 KVQKLSALR
+2253 KVQKLSALK
-2262 AAYTKNKLLYE
+2262 AAFTKNKLMYE
-2273 DTIQKYPI
+2273 DTINKYPMR
-2281 KEKQILAHK
+2281 EKQIQAYIE
-2290 QKIESD
+2290 KIKAD
-2296 IAMRDK
+2296 ITMRDM
-2302 ASSNNFKVNGIEYDE
+2302 AVSNDIIIGGVSYDE
-2317 RVASGTKIID
+2317 RTKAGEKIIKIAQQ
-2327 VSQKVVEGTVIG
+2327 STEGTVLG

-2351 YHLNIVGQCTY
+2351 YHINIVGQQTY
-2362 NIECSSDPVGM
+2362 NIECSHSPIGM
-2373 TMRIENCVKG
+2373 AMRIENCV
-2383 LEKEVDI
+2383 
-2390 CNNNIDNLQNNYNHA
+2390 NNIEDEMNIYKGNIETLKNNYNHA
-2405 KNNIKLP
+2405 KSSINSP
-2412 FEHEDE
+2412 FEHDDE
-2418 LNESLIRQR
+2418 LKTALVRQR
-2427 ELERELDLS
+2427 ELEHELDLE
-2436 ANKSNSEDMEM
+2436 ADKTNSVDMEM

>member
-44 IAIYMQNPKATAA
+44 IAIYMQNPKVTAA
-57 AELTEWNDYSRR
+57 AELTEWNDYNRR

-173 FNALMTDERKYILT
+173 FNALMKYERKYILT

-197 HKIERENKQYKIWRK
+197 HKIERENKQYKIWRN

-221 GVQENAIDS
+221 GSQENTAES
-230 ETGIADKSILDG
+230 ETGIADKSILDRK
-242 ETNKPQTISRKLRTQ
+242 TNKPQTISRELRTQ
-257 TDGVDARGTAGEVS
+257 TDGVDERATAGEVS

-280 SNISRSSSGSE
+280 SDISRSSSGSE

-314 EIKGDN
+314 EIQSDN
-320 VTVGFDRSADYERN
+320 VTVGFDRPTDNERN

-349 FKDEK
+349 FNNEK
-354 DENDTTG
+354 DESGATG

-397 AEFLAKEYGIGGKH
+397 AEFLAKEYGIGGEYA
-411 SNGLNET
+411 NGINEF
-418 HSGKGITYSKGDIY
+418 HSGIGITYSKGDTY

-439 LTWTDVSKRIDN
+439 LRWTDVSKRIDN

-459 DIEEQ
+459 DVEEKQ
-464 PKTENVPNDKPY
+464 DDNAENIDKSNS
-476 YFAETFG
+476 ES
-483 VDEEQLRMMLSLN
+483 Q
-496 LKEDNINEFGRL
+496 IN
-508 DELKKTVDK
+508 
-517 TKAKAYF
+517 
-524 DAQAGEDLMMARVN
+524 
-538 MRFDRILRDY
+538 
-548 ILHDVE
+548 
-554 IAGYVENNN
+554 
-563 NNEMPVLK
+563 
-571 EQNKIKLYKVGS
+571 LYKVGD
-583 FYEMYGDEAVKA
+583 FYEVYGDEAA
-595 AEILDIKLTHKVVDG
+595 QASEILDIKLISKVVDG
-610 ESVQMAGFPQHV
+610 EEIQMTGFPQHV

-642 APDTQEVTDKF
+642 APEAQEVTDKF

-726 FFNDEKS
+726 FFNNEKS
-733 EEVTEEKV
+733 EEVTGEKV

-756 EIIEPEMIALETD
+756 EMIAPKPE

-838 DTAEINDIE
+838 DTVEINDIE
-847 VETPEPEMI
+847 VETAEPEMI

-865 LQVGDVIVK
+865 LQVRDVIAK
-874 DVTKNIETTERL
+874 DVTKNIETAERL

-892 DENTKTAGKKYAG
+892 DENTKTAGKKYAD

-970 LNAHYTSPVIIKE
+970 LNAHYTSPVIIQE
-983 MYTAIS
+983 MYTALS

-1008 MGLIPDEMGNS
+1008 MGLIPDKMGNS

-1024 EIDDLTG
+1024 EIDELTG

-1047 FENTKFKD
+1047 FENTKFND

-1068 NYRVNDVVY
+1068 NYRVNDTVY
-1077 NKYNFLIHDYFFAKN
+1077 NKYSFLIHDYFFAKN

-1138 FKNAGTD
+1138 FKSAGTD

-1155 REEMRTDNFPEW
+1155 REDIRTDNFPDW

-1189 ILGDMDLKSSRFGFE
+1189 ILGDMELKSSRFGFE
-1204 TACKMRDGADM
+1204 TACKLRDGADM
-1215 QEELHNAVMTL
+1215 QEKLHKAVMNL
-1226 SAHISENNISNDI
+1226 SAHISENKTHNETHNEI
-1239 ELQTNDVNLNN
+1239 ELQNVDVNLNN

-1258 QDNKIY
+1258 KDNKIY

-1324 YIDKY
+1324 YINKY

-1410 SKGEVIQELNGLIYK
+1410 RKGEVIQELDGLIYK

-1448 NVVEKVEIAKRLNDN
+1448 NVVEKIEIAKRLNDN

-1720 LYPWAN
+1720 LYPGAN

-1980 PEKTMHNVALEP
+1980 PEHTMHNVALEP
-1992 DEFTKNIM
+1992 DEFTQDIM

-2010 RDRLVEPEADNM
+2010 RDRQVEPEIDNM

-2029 RKLALDPKLIDNDAP
+2029 RKLALDPKLIDNHAP
-2044 MSRKIEACAE
+2044 MSRKVEACAE

-2092 LINALVEKGVKRDE
+2092 LINALVEKGVKRNE

-2168 REGRILRQGNMNEH
+2168 REGRILRQGNMHEH

-2253 KVQKLSALR
+2253 KVQKLSALK
-2262 AAYTKNKLLYE
+2262 AAFTKNKLMYE
-2273 DTIQKYPI
+2273 DTINKYPMR
-2281 KEKQILAHK
+2281 EKQIQAYIE
-2290 QKIESD
+2290 KIKAD
-2296 IAMRDK
+2296 ITMRDM
-2302 ASSNNFKVNGIEYDE
+2302 AVSNDIIIGGVSYDE
-2317 RVASGTKIID
+2317 RTKAGEKIIKIAQQ
-2327 VSQKVVEGTVIG
+2327 STEGTVLG

-2351 YHLNIVGQCTY
+2351 YHINIVGQQTY
-2362 NIECSSDPVGM
+2362 NIECSHSPIGM
-2373 TMRIENCVKG
+2373 AMRIENCV
-2383 LEKEVDI
+2383 
-2390 CNNNIDNLQNNYNHA
+2390 NNIEDEMNIYKGNIETLKNNYNHA
-2405 KNNIKLP
+2405 KSSINSP
-2412 FEHEDE
+2412 FEHDDE
-2418 LNESLIRQR
+2418 LKTALVRQR
-2427 ELERELDLS
+2427 ELEHELDLE
-2436 ANKSNSEDMEM
+2436 ADKTNSVDMEM

>member
-44 IAIYMQNPKATAA
+44 IAIYMQNPKVTAA
-57 AELTEWNDYSRR
+57 AELTEWNDYNRR

-173 FNALMTDERKYILT
+173 FNALMKYERKYILT

-197 HKIERENKQYKIWRK
+197 HKIERENKQYKIWRN

-221 GVQENAIDS
+221 GSQENTAES
-230 ETGIADKSILDG
+230 ETGIADKSILDRK
-242 ETNKPQTISRKLRTQ
+242 TNKPQTISRELRTQ
-257 TDGVDARGTAGEVS
+257 TDGVDERATAGEVS

-280 SNISRSSSGSE
+280 SDISRSSSGSE

-314 EIKGDN
+314 EIQSDN
-320 VTVGFDRSADYERN
+320 VTVGFDRPTDNERN

-343 YEQMDL
+343 YEQMD
-349 FKDEK
+349 
-354 DENDTTG
+354 
-361 FTDEEINELLK
+361 
-372 KGSGF
+372 
-377 ENGKERIYSFFKEH
+377 
-391 YNTQER
+391 
-397 AEFLAKEYGIGGKH
+397 
-411 SNGLNET
+411 
-418 HSGKGITYSKGDIY
+418 
-432 RPSSVIR
+432 
-439 LTWTDVSKRIDN
+439 
-451 LIQKDEYL
+451 
-459 DIEEQ
+459 
-464 PKTENVPNDKPY
+464 
-476 YFAETFG
+476 FAE
-483 VDEEQLRMMLSLN
+483 
-496 LKEDNINEFGRL
+496 NI
-508 DELKKTVDK
+508 DK
-517 TKAKAYF
+517 SNSES
-524 DAQAGEDLMMARVN
+524 QIN
-538 MRFDRILRDY
+538 
-548 ILHDVE
+548 
-554 IAGYVENNN
+554 
-563 NNEMPVLK
+563 
-571 EQNKIKLYKVGS
+571 LYKVGD
-583 FYEMYGDEAVKA
+583 FYEVYGDEAA
-595 AEILDIKLTHKVVDG
+595 QASEILDIKLISKVVDG
-610 ESVQMAGFPQHV
+610 EEIQMTGFPQHV

-642 APDTQEVTDKF
+642 APEAQEVTDKF

-726 FFNDEKS
+726 FFNNEKS
-733 EEVTEEKV
+733 EEVTGEKV

-756 EIIEPEMIALETD
+756 EMIAPKPE

-838 DTAEINDIE
+838 DTVEINDIE
-847 VETPEPEMI
+847 VETAEPEMI

-865 LQVGDVIVK
+865 LQVRDVIAK
-874 DVTKNIETTERL
+874 DVTKNIETAERL

-892 DENTKTAGKKYAG
+892 DENTKTAGKKYAD

-970 LNAHYTSPVIIKE
+970 LNAHYTSPVIIQE
-983 MYTAIS
+983 MYTALS

-1008 MGLIPDEMGNS
+1008 MGLIPDKMGNS

-1024 EIDDLTG
+1024 EIDELTG

-1047 FENTKFKD
+1047 FENTKFND

-1068 NYRVNDVVY
+1068 NYRVNDTVY
-1077 NKYNFLIHDYFFAKN
+1077 NKYSFLIHDYFFAKN

-1138 FKNAGTD
+1138 FKSAGTD

-1155 REEMRTDNFPEW
+1155 REDIRTDNFPEW

-1189 ILGDMDLKSSRFGFE
+1189 ILGDMELKSSRFGFE
-1204 TACKMRDGADM
+1204 TACKLRDGADM
-1215 QEELHNAVMTL
+1215 QEKLHKAVMNL
-1226 SAHISENNISNDI
+1226 SAHISENKTHNETHNEI
-1239 ELQTNDVNLNN
+1239 ELQNVDVNLNN

-1258 QDNKIY
+1258 KDNKIY

-1324 YIDKY
+1324 YINKY

-1410 SKGEVIQELNGLIYK
+1410 RKGEVIQELDGLIYK

-1448 NVVEKVEIAKRLNDN
+1448 NVVEKIEIAKRLNDN

-1720 LYPWAN
+1720 LYPGAN

-1980 PEKTMHNVALEP
+1980 PEHTMHNVALEP
-1992 DEFTKNIM
+1992 DEFTQDIM

-2010 RDRLVEPEADNM
+2010 RDRQVEPEIDNM

-2029 RKLALDPKLIDNDAP
+2029 RKLALDPKLIDNHAP
-2044 MSRKIEACAE
+2044 MSRKVEACAE

-2092 LINALVEKGVKRDE
+2092 LINALVEKGVKRNE

-2168 REGRILRQGNMNEH
+2168 REGRILRQGNMHEH

-2253 KVQKLSALR
+2253 KVQKLSALK
-2262 AAYTKNKLLYE
+2262 AAFTKNKLMYE
-2273 DTIQKYPI
+2273 DTINKYPMR
-2281 KEKQILAHK
+2281 EKQIQAYIE
-2290 QKIESD
+2290 KIKAD
-2296 IAMRDK
+2296 ITMRDM
-2302 ASSNNFKVNGIEYDE
+2302 AVSNDIIIGGVSYDE
-2317 RVASGTKIID
+2317 RTKAGEKIIKIAQQ
-2327 VSQKVVEGTVIG
+2327 STEGTVLG

-2351 YHLNIVGQCTY
+2351 YHINIVGQQTY
-2362 NIECSSDPVGM
+2362 NIECSHSPIGM
-2373 TMRIENCVKG
+2373 AMRIENCV
-2383 LEKEVDI
+2383 
-2390 CNNNIDNLQNNYNHA
+2390 NNIEDEMNIYKGNIETLKNNYNHA
-2405 KNNIKLP
+2405 KSSINSP
-2412 FEHEDE
+2412 FEHDDE
-2418 LNESLIRQR
+2418 LKTALVRQR
-2427 ELERELDLS
+2427 ELEHELDLE
-2436 ANKSNSEDMEM
+2436 ADKTNSVDMEM

>member
-1 MSIIEDYKVLVKNG
+1 MSTIEEYKALINDG
-15 TEKILSN
+15 TAKILST
-22 GGEWNKWLKFAG
+22 GVEWSKWLRFAG
-34 NTYTYDVNNS
+34 NTYTYDINNS
-44 IAIYMQNPKATAA
+44 IALYMQKPEATAV
-57 AELTEWNDYSRR
+57 AELLEWNKYNRKI
-69 VHKGQKGIMI
+69 HKGQKGSIV
-79 YKDGRIRY
+79 YKDDRIKY
-87 IFDISQTYYTGGKKY
+87 VFDISQTYQTQGKKY
-102 GRWSISETHKFINFI
+102 GRWSVSDPHEFITYT
-117 NQKYDIDNKNFDEY
+117 NQKYGINNKDFDEY
-131 LASMIAYLAHD
+131 LSSMIAYLAHNKD
-142 KNNSDILFQSVRCM
+142 NSEILFKSVQYL
-156 VSERAGVTYT
+156 VSARAGVTYT
-166 DNNLSDM
+166 ENNLADM
-173 FNALMTDERKYILT
+173 FNSLMPEERTILLN
-187 ETHNISAKIL
+187 ETHNISTKIL
-197 HKIERENKQYKIWRK
+197 RKIERENKEYKDWRK
-212 ENEQGTINT
+212 ENEQGYFNT
-221 GVQENAIDS
+221 SSQENSTERKTRTTAEGIPDR
-230 ETGIADKSILDG
+230 ETDR
-242 ETNKPQTISRKLRTQ
+242 TQTISRELRSQ
-257 TDGVDARGTAGEVS
+257 IDGMDERATAGEVS
-271 TAVTGGRSV
+271 NSVGGGRFV
-280 SNISRSSSGSE
+280 SDISRGSSGGKSD
-291 PNERQDGGRDVERS
+291 EREDGETTAERS
-305 GNQSNGLVG
+305 ENQSDGLVD
-314 EIKGDN
+314 EIKGN
-320 VTVGFDRSADYERN
+320 NIAVGFNGSENNARN
-334 SINSEIKSD
+334 SFNSEIKSD
-343 YEQMDL
+343 YEQIDL
-349 FKDEK
+349 FNNNKKTAEA
-354 DENDTTG
+354 ENDETG
-361 FTDEEINELLK
+361 FSDEEINELIK

-377 ENGKERIYSFFKEH
+377 EEGKERIYAYFKKH
-391 YNTQER
+391 NDITER
-397 AEFLAKEYGIGGKH
+397 STFLANEYGIGG
-411 SNGLNET
+411 SYINGIDESYN
-418 HSGKGITYSKGDIY
+418 GKGITYSKGDIY
-432 RPSSVIR
+432 RPSFVM
-439 LTWTDVSKRIDN
+439 TWNDVAKRIDS
-451 LIQKDEYL
+451 LIQKGEYL

-464 PKTENVPNDKPY
+464 SETENTIENTIENANEEIDYTPIHMAEIEKHNGEPVVKVVWSESPDVEENHYYSFSEANALFKKLDKEIHENREKPEWNGTWYHKTGFEIISIIDGELDVYEGRQDFGDGDGSLLNHIEAWRDYYKSAKGIAAARYMKFDAAERVELYDKFIKYLKQHLDLSIIQASAYEALKGLSTEDVAEIDYYNELIKHTNECRATLNNGIPEEFPQIPQKSEIFKTEDIDK
-476 YFAETFG
+476 
-483 VDEEQLRMMLSLN
+483 DEE
-496 LKEDNINEFGRL
+496 K
-508 DELKKTVDK
+508 
-517 TKAKAYF
+517 
-524 DAQAGEDLMMARVN
+524 
-538 MRFDRILRDY
+538 
-548 ILHDVE
+548 VE
-554 IAGYVENNN
+554 VENNEVEN
-563 NNEMPVLK
+563 NSEIPERYNY
-571 EQNKIKLYKVGS
+571 KIKENDFDKTPS
-583 FYEMYGDEAVKA
+583 QKFND
-595 AEILDIKLTHKVVDG
+595 
-610 ESVQMAGFPQHV
+610 
-622 LDRYTEILAEQ
+622 
-633 GYEININEQ
+633 NI
-642 APDTQEVTDKF
+642 T
-653 EIVAAR
+653 
-659 HTKTNADIWVVSLN
+659 
-673 ERIDSDEFKKLA
+673 A
-685 IDVNKVGGYYS
+685 I
-696 RFPKTLD
+696 KTL
-703 GKSISGFVF
+703 KQ
-712 KSEPTEKELSVFND
+712 
-726 FFNDEKS
+726 
-733 EEVTEEKV
+733 
-741 DTAEIND
+741 
-748 TEVEMAEP
+748 
-756 EIIEPEMIALETD
+756 IE
-769 TKPDLQVGDVI
+769 
-780 EYNGK
+780 
-785 QWRVAQ
+785 
-791 TGFNMSFENLDEN
+791 S
-804 DSEQMFSHIGG
+804 
-815 MESFKASRD
+815 
-824 YTLITEKEIAEKNV
+824 
-838 DTAEINDIE
+838 
-847 VETPEPEMI
+847 
-856 TPEPETKPD
+856 
-865 LQVGDVIVK
+865 
-874 DVTKNIETTERL
+874 
-886 NYRIQI
+886 
-892 DENTKTAGKKYAG
+892 
-905 NVLAIRT
+905 
-912 LKRIE
+912 
-917 KENRLA
+917 ENRFA
-923 TPEEQDILSQY
+923 SPEEQEILSQY

-942 CFDERH
+942 YFDERH
-948 FKYKELK
+948 SKYNELK
-955 ALLTDEEYVAARSTT
+955 SVLTDEEYAAARSTT

-983 MYTAIS
+983 MYTALS
-989 NMGFKEG
+989 NMGFTEG

-1008 MGLIPDEMGNS
+1008 MGLIPDKMSNS

-1047 FENTKFKD
+1047 FENTKFND

-1068 NYRVNDVVY
+1068 NYRVNDTVY
-1077 NKYNFLIHDYFFAKN
+1077 NKYSFLIHDYFFAKN

-1129 GAIRLPDNA
+1129 GAIRLPDKA

-1155 REEMRTDNFPEW
+1155 REEIRTDNFPEW

-1176 ININKYFISHPEM
+1176 INTNKYFISHPEM
-1189 ILGDMDLKSSRFGFE
+1189 ILGDMEIKSSRFGFE
-1204 TACKMRDGADM
+1204 TTCKLRDGADM
-1215 QEELHNAVMTL
+1215 QEKLHKAVMNL
-1226 SAHISENNISNDI
+1226 SAHISENKTHNEMHNEI
-1239 ELQTNDVNLNN
+1239 ELQNVDVNLNN

-1258 QDNKIY
+1258 KDNKIY

-1410 SKGEVIQELNGLIYK
+1410 SKGEVIQELDGLIYK

-1448 NVVEKVEIAKRLNDN
+1448 NVVEKFEIAKRLNDN

-1530 YTNAWTVYNKQADNS
+1530 YTNAWTVYNKQSDNS
-1545 NLKVTTEFGTSR
+1545 NLKVTTEFGTAR

-1578 HDDGDRVWYTV
+1578 HEDGDRVWYTV
-1589 NSAETAKAQEK
+1589 NSSETAKAQEK
-1600 QAIIRE
+1600 QEIIRE

-1720 LYPWAN
+1720 LYPGAN

-1775 ISLEIEKITAAIEEL
+1775 ISLEIEKISAAIEEL
-1790 GNADGRRFSVKQLET
+1790 GNAEGRRFSVKQLET

-1850 TTKLSNVAGL
+1850 TTKLYNVAGL

-1980 PEKTMHNVALEP
+1980 PEHTMHNVALEP
-1992 DEFTKNIM
+1992 DEFTQDIM

-2010 RDRLVEPEADNM
+2010 RDRQVEPEIDNM

-2044 MSRKIEACAE
+2044 MSRKVEACAE

-2253 KVQKLSALR
+2253 KVQKLSALK
-2262 AAYTKNKLLYE
+2262 AAFTKNKLMYE
-2273 DTIQKYPI
+2273 DTINKYPMR
-2281 KEKQILAHK
+2281 EKQIQAYIE
-2290 QKIESD
+2290 KIKAD
-2296 IAMRDK
+2296 ITMRDM
-2302 ASSNNFKVNGIEYDE
+2302 AVSNDIIIGGVSYDE
-2317 RVASGTKIID
+2317 RTKAGEKIIKIAQQ
-2327 VSQKVVEGTVIG
+2327 STEGTVLG

-2351 YHLNIVGQCTY
+2351 YHINIVGQQTY
-2362 NIECSSDPVGM
+2362 NIECSYSPIGM
-2373 TMRIENCVKG
+2373 AMRIENCV
-2383 LEKEVDI
+2383 
-2390 CNNNIDNLQNNYNHA
+2390 NNIEEEMNIYKGNIETLKSNYNHA
-2405 KNNIKLP
+2405 KSSINSP
-2412 FEHEDE
+2412 FEHDDE
-2418 LNESLIRQR
+2418 LKTALVRQR
-2427 ELERELDLS
+2427 ELEHELDLE
-2436 ANKSNSEDMEM
+2436 ADKTNSVDMEM

>member
-1 MSIIEDYKVLVKNG
+1 MSTIEEYKALINDG
-15 TEKILSN
+15 TAKILST
-22 GGEWNKWLKFAG
+22 GVEWSKWLRFAG
-34 NTYTYDVNNS
+34 NTYTYDINNS
-44 IAIYMQNPKATAA
+44 IALYMQKPEATAV
-57 AELTEWNDYSRR
+57 AELLEWNKYNRKI
-69 VHKGQKGIMI
+69 HKGQKGSIV
-79 YKDGRIRY
+79 YKDDRIKY
-87 IFDISQTYYTGGKKY
+87 VFDISQTYQTQGKKY
-102 GRWSISETHKFINFI
+102 GRWSVSDPHEFITYT
-117 NQKYDIDNKNFDEY
+117 NQKYGINNKDFDEY
-131 LASMIAYLAHD
+131 LSSMIAYLAHNKD
-142 KNNSDILFQSVRCM
+142 NSEILFKSVQYL
-156 VSERAGVTYT
+156 VSARAGVTYT
-166 DNNLSDM
+166 ENNLADM
-173 FNALMTDERKYILT
+173 FNSLMPEERTILLN
-187 ETHNISAKIL
+187 ETHNISTKIL
-197 HKIERENKQYKIWRK
+197 RKIERENKEYKDWRK
-212 ENEQGTINT
+212 ENEQGYFNT
-221 GVQENAIDS
+221 SSQENSTERKTRTTAEGIPDR
-230 ETGIADKSILDG
+230 ETDR
-242 ETNKPQTISRKLRTQ
+242 TQTISRELRSQ
-257 TDGVDARGTAGEVS
+257 IDGMDERATAGEVS
-271 TAVTGGRSV
+271 NSVGGGRFV
-280 SNISRSSSGSE
+280 SDISRGSSGGKSD
-291 PNERQDGGRDVERS
+291 EREDGETTAERS
-305 GNQSNGLVG
+305 ENQSDGLVD
-314 EIKGDN
+314 EIKGN
-320 VTVGFDRSADYERN
+320 NIAVGFNGSENNARN
-334 SINSEIKSD
+334 SFNSEIKSD
-343 YEQMDL
+343 YEQIDL
-349 FKDEK
+349 FNNNKKTAEA
-354 DENDTTG
+354 ENDERG
-361 FTDEEINELLK
+361 FSDEEINELIK

-377 ENGKERIYSFFKEH
+377 EEGKERIYAYFKKH
-391 YNTQER
+391 NDITER
-397 AEFLAKEYGIGGKH
+397 STFLANEYGIGG
-411 SNGLNET
+411 SYINGIDESYN
-418 HSGKGITYSKGDIY
+418 GKGITYSKGDIY
-432 RPSSVIR
+432 RPSFVM
-439 LTWTDVSKRIDN
+439 TWNDVAKRIDS
-451 LIQKDEYL
+451 LIQKGEYL

-464 PKTENVPNDKPY
+464 SETENTIENTIENANEEIDYTPIHMAEIEKHNGEPVVKVVWSESPDVEENHYYSFSEANALFKKLDKEIHENREKPEWNGTWYHKTGFEIISIIDGELDVYEGRQDFGDGDGSLLNHIEAWRDYYKSAKGIAAARYMKFDAAERVELYDKFIKYLKQHLDLSIIQASAYEALKGLSTEDVAEIDYYNELIKHTNECRATLNNGIPEEFPQIPQKSEIFKTEDIDK
-476 YFAETFG
+476 
-483 VDEEQLRMMLSLN
+483 DEE
-496 LKEDNINEFGRL
+496 K
-508 DELKKTVDK
+508 
-517 TKAKAYF
+517 
-524 DAQAGEDLMMARVN
+524 
-538 MRFDRILRDY
+538 
-548 ILHDVE
+548 VE
-554 IAGYVENNN
+554 VENNEVEN
-563 NNEMPVLK
+563 NSEIPERYNY
-571 EQNKIKLYKVGS
+571 KIKENDFDKTPS
-583 FYEMYGDEAVKA
+583 QKFND
-595 AEILDIKLTHKVVDG
+595 
-610 ESVQMAGFPQHV
+610 
-622 LDRYTEILAEQ
+622 
-633 GYEININEQ
+633 NI
-642 APDTQEVTDKF
+642 T
-653 EIVAAR
+653 
-659 HTKTNADIWVVSLN
+659 
-673 ERIDSDEFKKLA
+673 A
-685 IDVNKVGGYYS
+685 I
-696 RFPKTLD
+696 KTL
-703 GKSISGFVF
+703 KQ
-712 KSEPTEKELSVFND
+712 
-726 FFNDEKS
+726 
-733 EEVTEEKV
+733 
-741 DTAEIND
+741 
-748 TEVEMAEP
+748 
-756 EIIEPEMIALETD
+756 IE
-769 TKPDLQVGDVI
+769 
-780 EYNGK
+780 
-785 QWRVAQ
+785 
-791 TGFNMSFENLDEN
+791 S
-804 DSEQMFSHIGG
+804 
-815 MESFKASRD
+815 
-824 YTLITEKEIAEKNV
+824 
-838 DTAEINDIE
+838 
-847 VETPEPEMI
+847 
-856 TPEPETKPD
+856 
-865 LQVGDVIVK
+865 
-874 DVTKNIETTERL
+874 
-886 NYRIQI
+886 
-892 DENTKTAGKKYAG
+892 
-905 NVLAIRT
+905 
-912 LKRIE
+912 
-917 KENRLA
+917 ENRFA
-923 TPEEQDILSQY
+923 SPEEQEILSQY

-942 CFDERH
+942 YFDERH
-948 FKYKELK
+948 SKYNELK
-955 ALLTDEEYVAARSTT
+955 SVLTDEEYAAARSTT

-983 MYTAIS
+983 MYTALS
-989 NMGFKEG
+989 NMGFTEG

-1008 MGLIPDEMGNS
+1008 MGLIPDKMSNS

-1047 FENTKFKD
+1047 FENTKFND

-1068 NYRVNDVVY
+1068 NYRVNDTVY
-1077 NKYNFLIHDYFFAKN
+1077 NKYSFLIHDYFFAKN

-1129 GAIRLPDNA
+1129 GAIRLPDKA

-1155 REEMRTDNFPEW
+1155 REEIRTDNFPEW

-1176 ININKYFISHPEM
+1176 INTNKYFISHPEM
-1189 ILGDMDLKSSRFGFE
+1189 ILGDMEIKSSRFGFE
-1204 TACKMRDGADM
+1204 TTCKLRDGADM
-1215 QEELHNAVMTL
+1215 QEKLHKAVMNL
-1226 SAHISENNISNDI
+1226 SAHISENKTHNEMHNEI
-1239 ELQTNDVNLNN
+1239 ELQNVDVNLNN

-1258 QDNKIY
+1258 KDNKIY

-1410 SKGEVIQELNGLIYK
+1410 SKGEVIQELDGLIYK

-1448 NVVEKVEIAKRLNDN
+1448 NVVEKFEIAKRLNDN

-1530 YTNAWTVYNKQADNS
+1530 YTNAWTVYNKQSDNS
-1545 NLKVTTEFGTSR
+1545 NLKVTTEFGTAR

-1578 HDDGDRVWYTV
+1578 HEDGDRVWYTV
-1589 NSAETAKAQEK
+1589 NSSETAKAQEK
-1600 QAIIRE
+1600 QEIIRE

-1720 LYPWAN
+1720 LYPGAN

-1775 ISLEIEKITAAIEEL
+1775 ISLEIEKISAAIEEL
-1790 GNADGRRFSVKQLET
+1790 GNAEGRRFSVKQLET

-1980 PEKTMHNVALEP
+1980 PEHTMHNVALEP
-1992 DEFTKNIM
+1992 DEFTQDIM

-2010 RDRLVEPEADNM
+2010 RDRQVEPEIDNM

-2044 MSRKIEACAE
+2044 MSRKVEACAE

-2253 KVQKLSALR
+2253 KVQKLSALK
-2262 AAYTKNKLLYE
+2262 AAFTKNKLMYE
-2273 DTIQKYPI
+2273 DTINKYPMR
-2281 KEKQILAHK
+2281 EKQIQAYIE
-2290 QKIESD
+2290 KIKAD
-2296 IAMRDK
+2296 ITMRDM
-2302 ASSNNFKVNGIEYDE
+2302 AVSNDIIIGGVSYDE
-2317 RVASGTKIID
+2317 RTKAGEKIIKIAQQ
-2327 VSQKVVEGTVIG
+2327 STEGTVLG

-2351 YHLNIVGQCTY
+2351 YHINIVGQQTY
-2362 NIECSSDPVGM
+2362 NIECSYSPIGM
-2373 TMRIENCVKG
+2373 AMRIENCV
-2383 LEKEVDI
+2383 
-2390 CNNNIDNLQNNYNHA
+2390 NNIEEEMNIYKGNIETLKSNYNHA
-2405 KNNIKLP
+2405 KSSINSP
-2412 FEHEDE
+2412 FEHDDE
-2418 LNESLIRQR
+2418 LKTALVRQR
-2427 ELERELDLS
+2427 ELEHELDLE
-2436 ANKSNSEDMEM
+2436 ADKTNSVDMEM

>member
-44 IAIYMQNPKATAA
+44 IAIYMQNPKVTAA

-173 FNALMTDERKYILT
+173 FNALMKYERKYILT

-197 HKIERENKQYKIWRK
+197 HKIERENKQYKIWRN

-221 GVQENAIDS
+221 GSQENTAES
-230 ETGIADKSILDG
+230 ETGIADKSILDRK
-242 ETNKPQTISRKLRTQ
+242 TNKPQTISRELRTQ
-257 TDGVDARGTAGEVS
+257 TDGVDERATAGEVS

-280 SNISRSSSGSE
+280 SDISRSSSGSE

-314 EIKGDN
+314 EIQSDN
-320 VTVGFDRSADYERN
+320 VTVGFDRPTDNERN

-349 FKDEK
+349 FNNEK
-354 DENDTTG
+354 DESGATG

-397 AEFLAKEYGIGGKH
+397 AKFLANEYGVSGRYA
-411 SNGLNET
+411 NGLNET

-459 DIEEQ
+459 DLEEKQ
-464 PKTENVPNDKPY
+464 DANAENIDKSNS
-476 YFAETFG
+476 ES
-483 VDEEQLRMMLSLN
+483 Q
-496 LKEDNINEFGRL
+496 IN
-508 DELKKTVDK
+508 
-517 TKAKAYF
+517 
-524 DAQAGEDLMMARVN
+524 
-538 MRFDRILRDY
+538 
-548 ILHDVE
+548 
-554 IAGYVENNN
+554 
-563 NNEMPVLK
+563 
-571 EQNKIKLYKVGS
+571 LYKVGD
-583 FYEMYGDEAVKA
+583 FYEVYGDEAA
-595 AEILDIKLTHKVVDG
+595 QASEILDIKLISKVVGG
-610 ESVQMAGFPQHV
+610 EEIQMTGFPQHV

-642 APDTQEVTDKF
+642 APEAQEVTDKF

-696 RFPKTLD
+696 TFPKTLD

-712 KSEPTEKELSVFND
+712 KSKPTEKELSVFND
-726 FFNDEKS
+726 FFNNEKS

-756 EIIEPEMIALETD
+756 EITEPEMIAPKPE

-815 MESFKASRD
+815 MESFKAGRD

-847 VETPEPEMI
+847 VETAEPEMI

-1155 REEMRTDNFPEW
+1155 REEIRTDNFPEW

-1264 YYKNGSLTVP
+1264 YYKNGNLTIP
-1274 DDLDGK
+1274 DDLNNT
-1280 KEERVKGLNNIRQ
+1280 KEERIKGLNQVRK
-1293 IARKVINIQTFGCTE
+1293 IARKVIDIQTFGCTE
-1308 EELKA
+1308 EELKK
-1313 EQQKLNATYDK
+1313 EQYELNKRYDE
-1324 YIDKY
+1324 YTNKY
-1329 GAIHSRGNRLAF
+1329 GYIHSRGNKQAF
-1341 ASDVDLPL
+1341 AADVDLPL

-1381 ADNAIDGL
+1381 ADNAVDGL
-1389 KISLAEKGRV
+1389 KISLAEKGKV

-1410 SKGEVIQELNGLIYK
+1410 SQDEVVQELDGLIYK
-1425 NPVHSSVTDEY
+1425 NPIRSNTEDIY
-1436 VGYETADEYLSG
+1436 TGYETADEYLSG
-1448 NVVEKVEIAKRLNDN
+1448 NVLEKLETAIRLNNN
-1463 GIYDRNIEA
+1463 GIYDKNVEA

-1494 ISVEDYQQFMY
+1494 ISVEDYQQFLY
-1505 DTFDTRE
+1505 DTLDTRY
-1512 YLKENNY
+1512 YLRDDNY
-1519 NSYCISIRYNN
+1519 NSFNSISIRYNN
-1530 YTNAWTVYNKQADNS
+1530 YTNTWTIYNKQADNS

-1578 HDDGDRVWYTV
+1578 HDDGERVWYTV
-1589 NSAETAKAQEK
+1589 NSEETAKAQEK
-1600 QAIIRE
+1600 QAVLRE
-1606 KFSEWVM
+1606 KFSGWIM

-1652 KLREHQVNAVAR
+1652 QLREHQVNAVAR

-1720 LYPWAN
+1720 LYPGAN

-1775 ISLEIEKITAAIEEL
+1775 ISLEIEKITAAIEDL
-1790 GNADGRRFSVKQLET
+1790 GSADGRRFSVKQLES

-1938 APEGTGY
+1938 APEGYT
-1945 RMKNRL
+1945 
-1951 SKFDNLPELM
+1951 
-1961 KMFSHFTDVQTG
+1961 
-1973 DMLKLPV
+1973 
-1980 PEKTMHNVALEP
+1980 
-1992 DEFTKNIM
+1992 
-2000 MTFVERAAAI
+2000 
-2010 RDRLVEPEADNM
+2010 
-2022 LKITNEA
+2022 
-2029 RKLALDPKLIDNDAP
+2029 LI
-2044 MSRKIEACAE
+2044 
-2054 NVYNI
+2054 
-2059 YKNTTET
+2059 
-2066 RGTQL
+2066 
-2071 VFCDLGTPKDG
+2071 
-2082 VDINDTTYGR
+2082 GR
-2092 LINALVEKGVKRDE
+2092 
-2106 IAVIHTAK
+2106 
-2114 TDVQKADMFSKMRSG
+2114 
-2129 HYRVMIGST
+2129 
-2138 DKMGAGTNCQKRLAA
+2138 
-2153 LHHMDCP
+2153 
-2160 WRSSDIEQ
+2160 
-2168 REGRILRQGNMNEH
+2168 
-2182 VDIYR
+2182 
-2187 YVVKNTFDAYL
+2187 
-2198 WQIVENKQRF
+2198 
-2208 INQVMRGDI
+2208 
-2217 GLRSCEDA
+2217 
-2225 DETVLSF
+2225 
-2232 AEIKACATGDVR
+2232 
-2244 IKEKMELDI
+2244 
-2253 KVQKLSALR
+2253 
-2262 AAYTKNKLLYE
+2262 
-2273 DTIQKYPI
+2273 
-2281 KEKQILAHK
+2281 
-2290 QKIESD
+2290 
-2296 IAMRDK
+2296 
-2302 ASSNNFKVNGIEYDE
+2302 
-2317 RVASGTKIID
+2317 
-2327 VSQKVVEGTVIG
+2327 
-2339 EYKGFEIQKAQP
+2339 
-2351 YHLNIVGQCTY
+2351 
-2362 NIECSSDPVGM
+2362 
-2373 TMRIENCVKG
+2373 
-2383 LEKEVDI
+2383 
-2390 CNNNIDNLQNNYNHA
+2390 
-2405 KNNIKLP
+2405 
-2412 FEHEDE
+2412 
-2418 LNESLIRQR
+2418 
-2427 ELERELDLS
+2427 
-2436 ANKSNSEDMEM
+2436 

>member
-44 IAIYMQNPKATAA
+44 IAIYMQNPKVTAA
-57 AELTEWNDYSRR
+57 AELTEWNDYNRR

-173 FNALMTDERKYILT
+173 FNALMKYERKYILT

-197 HKIERENKQYKIWRK
+197 HKIERENKQYKIWRN

-221 GVQENAIDS
+221 GSQENTAES
-230 ETGIADKSILDG
+230 ETGIADKSILDRK
-242 ETNKPQTISRKLRTQ
+242 TNKPQTISRELRTQ
-257 TDGVDARGTAGEVS
+257 TDGVDERATAGEVS

-280 SNISRSSSGSE
+280 SDISRSSSGSE

-314 EIKGDN
+314 EIQSDN
-320 VTVGFDRSADYERN
+320 VTVGFDRPTDNERN

-349 FKDEK
+349 FNNEK
-354 DENDTTG
+354 DESGATG

-397 AEFLAKEYGIGGKH
+397 AEFLAKEYGIGGEYA
-411 SNGLNET
+411 NGINEF
-418 HSGKGITYSKGDIY
+418 HSGIGITYSKGDTY

-459 DIEEQ
+459 DVEEKQ
-464 PKTENVPNDKPY
+464 DDNAENIDKSNS
-476 YFAETFG
+476 ES
-483 VDEEQLRMMLSLN
+483 Q
-496 LKEDNINEFGRL
+496 IN
-508 DELKKTVDK
+508 
-517 TKAKAYF
+517 
-524 DAQAGEDLMMARVN
+524 
-538 MRFDRILRDY
+538 
-548 ILHDVE
+548 
-554 IAGYVENNN
+554 
-563 NNEMPVLK
+563 
-571 EQNKIKLYKVGS
+571 LYKVGD
-583 FYEMYGDEAVKA
+583 FYEVYGDEAA
-595 AEILDIKLTHKVVDG
+595 QASEILDIKLISKVVDG
-610 ESVQMAGFPQHV
+610 EEIQMTGFPQHV

-642 APDTQEVTDKF
+642 APEAQEVTDKF

-726 FFNDEKS
+726 FFNNEKS
-733 EEVTEEKV
+733 EEVTGEKV

-756 EIIEPEMIALETD
+756 EMIAPKPE

-838 DTAEINDIE
+838 DTVEINDIE
-847 VETPEPEMI
+847 VETAEPEMI

-865 LQVGDVIVK
+865 LQVRDVIAK
-874 DVTKNIETTERL
+874 DVTKNIETAERL

-892 DENTKTAGKKYAG
+892 DENTKTAGKKYAD

-970 LNAHYTSPVIIKE
+970 LNAHYTSPVIIQE
-983 MYTAIS
+983 MYTALS

-1008 MGLIPDEMGNS
+1008 MGLIPDKMGNS

-1024 EIDDLTG
+1024 EIDELTG

-1047 FENTKFKD
+1047 FENTKFND

-1068 NYRVNDVVY
+1068 NYRVNDTVY
-1077 NKYNFLIHDYFFAKN
+1077 NKYSFLIHDYFFAKN

-1138 FKNAGTD
+1138 FKSAGTD

-1155 REEMRTDNFPEW
+1155 REDIRTDNFPEW

-1189 ILGDMDLKSSRFGFE
+1189 ILGDMELKSSRFGFE
-1204 TACKMRDGADM
+1204 TACKLRDGADM
-1215 QEELHNAVMTL
+1215 QEKLHKAVMNL

-1274 DDLDGK
+1274 DDLNGT
-1280 KEERVKGLNNIRQ
+1280 KEERIKGLNQVRK
-1293 IARKVINIQTFGCTE
+1293 IARKVIDIQTFGCTE
-1308 EELKA
+1308 EELKK
-1313 EQQKLNATYDK
+1313 EQYELNKRYDE
-1324 YIDKY
+1324 YTNKY
-1329 GAIHSRGNRLAF
+1329 GYIHSRGNKQAF
-1341 ASDVDLPL
+1341 AADVDLPL

-1370 QTIRPYIPIES
+1370 QTIRPYIPIEN
-1381 ADNAIDGL
+1381 ADNAVDGL
-1389 KISLAEKGRV
+1389 KISLAEKGKV

-1410 SKGEVIQELNGLIYK
+1410 NQDEVVQELDGLIYK
-1425 NPVHSSVTDEY
+1425 NPIRSNTDDIY
-1436 VGYETADEYLSG
+1436 TGYETADEYLSG
-1448 NVVEKVEIAKRLNDN
+1448 NVLEKLETAIRLNNN
-1463 GIYDRNIEA
+1463 GIYDKNIDA

-1494 ISVEDYQQFMY
+1494 ISVEDYQQFLY
-1505 DTFDTRE
+1505 DTLDTRY
-1512 YLKENNY
+1512 YLRDDNY
-1519 NSYCISIRYNN
+1519 NSFNSISIRYNN
-1530 YTNAWTVYNKQADNS
+1530 YTNTWTIYNKQADNS

-1578 HDDGDRVWYTV
+1578 HDDGERVWYTV
-1589 NSAETAKAQEK
+1589 NSEETAKAQEK
-1600 QAIIRE
+1600 QAVLRE

-1643 TFPGMSPAI
+1643 AFPGMSPAI
-1652 KLREHQVNAVAR
+1652 QLREHQVNAVAR

-1720 LYPWAN
+1720 LYPGAN

-1775 ISLEIEKITAAIEEL
+1775 ISLEIEKITAAIEDL
-1790 GNADGRRFSVKQLET
+1790 GSADGRRFSVKQLES

-1980 PEKTMHNVALEP
+1980 PEHTMHNVALEP
-1992 DEFTKNIM
+1992 DEFTQDIM

-2010 RDRLVEPEADNM
+2010 RDRQVEPEIDNM

-2044 MSRKIEACAE
+2044 MSRKVEACAE

-2232 AEIKACATGDVR
+2232 AEIKACATGDIR

-2253 KVQKLSALR
+2253 KVQKLSALK

-2418 LNESLIRQR
+2418 LNDSLIRQR

>member
-44 IAIYMQNPKATAA
+44 IAIYMQNPKVTAA
-57 AELTEWNDYSRR
+57 AELTEWNDYNRR

-173 FNALMTDERKYILT
+173 FNALMKYERKYILT

-197 HKIERENKQYKIWRK
+197 HKIERENKQYKIWRN

-221 GVQENAIDS
+221 GSQENTAES
-230 ETGIADKSILDG
+230 ETGIADKSILDRK
-242 ETNKPQTISRKLRTQ
+242 TNKPQTISRELRTQ
-257 TDGVDARGTAGEVS
+257 TDGVDERATAGEVS

-280 SNISRSSSGSE
+280 SDISRSSSGSE

-314 EIKGDN
+314 EIQSDN
-320 VTVGFDRSADYERN
+320 VTVGFDRPTDNERN

-349 FKDEK
+349 FNNEK
-354 DENDTTG
+354 DESGATG

-397 AEFLAKEYGIGGKH
+397 AEFLAKEYGIGGEYA
-411 SNGLNET
+411 NGINEF
-418 HSGKGITYSKGDIY
+418 HSGIGITYSKGDTY

-439 LTWTDVSKRIDN
+439 LKWTDVSKRIDN

-459 DIEEQ
+459 DVEEKQ
-464 PKTENVPNDKPY
+464 DDNAENIDKSNS
-476 YFAETFG
+476 ES
-483 VDEEQLRMMLSLN
+483 Q
-496 LKEDNINEFGRL
+496 IN
-508 DELKKTVDK
+508 
-517 TKAKAYF
+517 
-524 DAQAGEDLMMARVN
+524 
-538 MRFDRILRDY
+538 
-548 ILHDVE
+548 
-554 IAGYVENNN
+554 
-563 NNEMPVLK
+563 
-571 EQNKIKLYKVGS
+571 LYKVGD
-583 FYEMYGDEAVKA
+583 FYEVYGDEAA
-595 AEILDIKLTHKVVDG
+595 QASEILDIKLISKVVDG
-610 ESVQMAGFPQHV
+610 EEIQMTGFPQHV

-642 APDTQEVTDKF
+642 APEAQEVTDKF

-726 FFNDEKS
+726 FFNNEKS
-733 EEVTEEKV
+733 EEVTGEKV

-756 EIIEPEMIALETD
+756 EMIAPKPE
-769 TKPDLQVGDVI
+769 TKPHLQVGDVI

-838 DTAEINDIE
+838 DTVEINDIE
-847 VETPEPEMI
+847 VETAEPEMI

-865 LQVGDVIVK
+865 LQVRDVIAK
-874 DVTKNIETTERL
+874 DVTKNIETAERL

-892 DENTKTAGKKYAG
+892 DENTKTAGKKYAD

-970 LNAHYTSPVIIKE
+970 LNAHYTSPVIIQE
-983 MYTAIS
+983 MYTALS

-1008 MGLIPDEMGNS
+1008 MGLIPDKMGNS

-1024 EIDDLTG
+1024 EIDELTG

-1047 FENTKFKD
+1047 FENTKFND

-1068 NYRVNDVVY
+1068 NYRVNDTVY
-1077 NKYNFLIHDYFFAKN
+1077 NKYSFLIHDYFFAKN

-1138 FKNAGTD
+1138 FKSAGTD

-1155 REEMRTDNFPEW
+1155 REDIRTDNFPEW

-1189 ILGDMDLKSSRFGFE
+1189 ILGDMELKSSRFGFE
-1204 TACKMRDGADM
+1204 TACKLRDGADM
-1215 QEELHNAVMTL
+1215 QEKLHKAVMNL
-1226 SAHISENNISNDI
+1226 SAHISENKTHNETHNEI
-1239 ELQTNDVNLNN
+1239 ELQNVDVNLNN

-1258 QDNKIY
+1258 KDNKIY

-1324 YIDKY
+1324 YINKY

-1410 SKGEVIQELNGLIYK
+1410 RKGEVIQELDGLIYK

-1448 NVVEKVEIAKRLNDN
+1448 NVVEKIEIAKRLNDN

-1720 LYPWAN
+1720 LYPGAN

-1980 PEKTMHNVALEP
+1980 PEHTMHNVALEP
-1992 DEFTKNIM
+1992 DEFTQDIM

-2010 RDRLVEPEADNM
+2010 RDRQVEPEIDNM

-2029 RKLALDPKLIDNDAP
+2029 RKLALDPKLIDNHAP
-2044 MSRKIEACAE
+2044 MSRKVEACAE

-2092 LINALVEKGVKRDE
+2092 LINALVEKGVKRNE

-2168 REGRILRQGNMNEH
+2168 REGRILRQGNMHEH

-2253 KVQKLSALR
+2253 KVQKLSALK
-2262 AAYTKNKLLYE
+2262 AAFTKNKLMYE
-2273 DTIQKYPI
+2273 DTINKYPMR
-2281 KEKQILAHK
+2281 EKQIQAYIE
-2290 QKIESD
+2290 KIKAD
-2296 IAMRDK
+2296 ITMRDM
-2302 ASSNNFKVNGIEYDE
+2302 AVSNDIIIGGVSYDE
-2317 RVASGTKIID
+2317 RTKAGEKIIKIAQQ
-2327 VSQKVVEGTVIG
+2327 STEGTVLG

-2351 YHLNIVGQCTY
+2351 YHINIVGQQTY
-2362 NIECSSDPVGM
+2362 NIECSHSPIGM
-2373 TMRIENCVKG
+2373 AMRIENCV
-2383 LEKEVDI
+2383 
-2390 CNNNIDNLQNNYNHA
+2390 NNIEDEMNIYKGNIETLKNNYNHA
-2405 KNNIKLP
+2405 KSSINSP
-2412 FEHEDE
+2412 FEHDDE
-2418 LNESLIRQR
+2418 LKTALVRQR
-2427 ELERELDLS
+2427 ELEHELDLE
-2436 ANKSNSEDMEM
+2436 ADKTNSVDMEM

>member
-44 IAIYMQNPKATAA
+44 IAIYMQNPKVTAA
-57 AELTEWNDYSRR
+57 AELTEWNDYNRR

-173 FNALMTDERKYILT
+173 FNALMKYERKYILT

-197 HKIERENKQYKIWRK
+197 HKIERENKQYKIWRN

-221 GVQENAIDS
+221 GSQENTAES
-230 ETGIADKSILDG
+230 ETGIADKSILDRK
-242 ETNKPQTISRKLRTQ
+242 TNKPQTISRELRTQ
-257 TDGVDARGTAGEVS
+257 TDGVDERATAGEVS

-280 SNISRSSSGSE
+280 SDISRSSSGSE

-314 EIKGDN
+314 EIQSDN
-320 VTVGFDRSADYERN
+320 VTVGFDRPTDNERN

-349 FKDEK
+349 FNNEK
-354 DENDTTG
+354 DESGATG

-397 AEFLAKEYGIGGKH
+397 AEFLAKEYGIGGEYA
-411 SNGLNET
+411 NGINEF
-418 HSGKGITYSKGDIY
+418 HSGIGITYSKGDTY

-439 LTWTDVSKRIDN
+439 LTWTDVMERIDN

-459 DIEEQ
+459 DVEEKQ
-464 PKTENVPNDKPY
+464 DDNAENIDKSNS
-476 YFAETFG
+476 ES
-483 VDEEQLRMMLSLN
+483 Q
-496 LKEDNINEFGRL
+496 IN
-508 DELKKTVDK
+508 
-517 TKAKAYF
+517 
-524 DAQAGEDLMMARVN
+524 
-538 MRFDRILRDY
+538 
-548 ILHDVE
+548 
-554 IAGYVENNN
+554 
-563 NNEMPVLK
+563 
-571 EQNKIKLYKVGS
+571 LYKVGD
-583 FYEMYGDEAVKA
+583 FYEVYGDEAA
-595 AEILDIKLTHKVVDG
+595 QASEILDIKLISKVVDG
-610 ESVQMAGFPQHV
+610 EEIQMTGFPQHV

-642 APDTQEVTDKF
+642 APEAQEVTDKF

-726 FFNDEKS
+726 FFNNEKS
-733 EEVTEEKV
+733 EEVTGEKV

-756 EIIEPEMIALETD
+756 EMIAPKPE

-838 DTAEINDIE
+838 DTVEINDIE
-847 VETPEPEMI
+847 VETAEPEMI

-865 LQVGDVIVK
+865 LQVRDVIAK
-874 DVTKNIETTERL
+874 DVTKNIETAERL

-892 DENTKTAGKKYAG
+892 DENTKTAGKKYAD

-970 LNAHYTSPVIIKE
+970 LNAHYTSPVIIQE
-983 MYTAIS
+983 MYTALS

-1008 MGLIPDEMGNS
+1008 MGLIPDKMGNS

-1024 EIDDLTG
+1024 EIDELTG

-1047 FENTKFKD
+1047 FENTKFND

-1068 NYRVNDVVY
+1068 NYRVNDTVY
-1077 NKYNFLIHDYFFAKN
+1077 NKYSFLIHDYFFAKN

-1138 FKNAGTD
+1138 FKSAGTD

-1155 REEMRTDNFPEW
+1155 REDIRTDNFPEW

-1189 ILGDMDLKSSRFGFE
+1189 ILGDMELKSSRFGFE
-1204 TACKMRDGADM
+1204 TACKLRDGADM
-1215 QEELHNAVMTL
+1215 QEKLHKAVMNL
-1226 SAHISENNISNDI
+1226 SAHISENKTHNETHNEI
-1239 ELQTNDVNLNN
+1239 ELQNVDVNLNN

-1258 QDNKIY
+1258 KDNKIY

-1324 YIDKY
+1324 YINKY

-1410 SKGEVIQELNGLIYK
+1410 RKGEVIQELDGLIYK

-1448 NVVEKVEIAKRLNDN
+1448 NVVEKIEIAKRLNDN

-1720 LYPWAN
+1720 LYPGAN

-1980 PEKTMHNVALEP
+1980 PEHTMHNVALEP
-1992 DEFTKNIM
+1992 DEFTQDIM

-2010 RDRLVEPEADNM
+2010 RDRQVEPEIDNM

-2029 RKLALDPKLIDNDAP
+2029 RKLALDPKLIDNHAP
-2044 MSRKIEACAE
+2044 MSRKVEACAE

-2092 LINALVEKGVKRDE
+2092 LINALVEKGVKRNE

-2168 REGRILRQGNMNEH
+2168 REGRILRQGNMHEH

-2253 KVQKLSALR
+2253 KVQKLSALK
-2262 AAYTKNKLLYE
+2262 AAFTKNKLMYE
-2273 DTIQKYPI
+2273 DTINKYPMR
-2281 KEKQILAHK
+2281 EKQIQAYIE
-2290 QKIESD
+2290 KIKAD
-2296 IAMRDK
+2296 ITMRDM
-2302 ASSNNFKVNGIEYDE
+2302 AVSNDIIIGGVSYDE
-2317 RVASGTKIID
+2317 RTKAGEKIIKIAQQ
-2327 VSQKVVEGTVIG
+2327 STEGTVLG

-2351 YHLNIVGQCTY
+2351 YHINIVGQQTY
-2362 NIECSSDPVGM
+2362 NIECSHSPIGM
-2373 TMRIENCVKG
+2373 AMRIENCV
-2383 LEKEVDI
+2383 
-2390 CNNNIDNLQNNYNHA
+2390 NNIEDEMNIYKGNIETLKNNYNHA
-2405 KNNIKLP
+2405 KSSINSP
-2412 FEHEDE
+2412 FEHDDE
-2418 LNESLIRQR
+2418 LKTALVRQR
-2427 ELERELDLS
+2427 ELEHELDLE
-2436 ANKSNSEDMEM
+2436 ADKTNSVDMEM

>member
-1 MSIIEDYKVLVKNG
+1 
-15 TEKILSN
+15 
-22 GGEWNKWLKFAG
+22 
-34 NTYTYDVNNS
+34 
-44 IAIYMQNPKATAA
+44 
-57 AELTEWNDYSRR
+57 
-69 VHKGQKGIMI
+69 
-79 YKDGRIRY
+79 
-87 IFDISQTYYTGGKKY
+87 
-102 GRWSISETHKFINFI
+102 
-117 NQKYDIDNKNFDEY
+117 
-131 LASMIAYLAHD
+131 
-142 KNNSDILFQSVRCM
+142 
-156 VSERAGVTYT
+156 
-166 DNNLSDM
+166 
-173 FNALMTDERKYILT
+173 
-187 ETHNISAKIL
+187 
-197 HKIERENKQYKIWRK
+197 
-212 ENEQGTINT
+212 
-221 GVQENAIDS
+221 
-230 ETGIADKSILDG
+230 
-242 ETNKPQTISRKLRTQ
+242 
-257 TDGVDARGTAGEVS
+257 
-271 TAVTGGRSV
+271 
-280 SNISRSSSGSE
+280 
-291 PNERQDGGRDVERS
+291 
-305 GNQSNGLVG
+305 
-314 EIKGDN
+314 
-320 VTVGFDRSADYERN
+320 
-334 SINSEIKSD
+334 
-343 YEQMDL
+343 
-349 FKDEK
+349 
-354 DENDTTG
+354 
-361 FTDEEINELLK
+361 
-372 KGSGF
+372 
-377 ENGKERIYSFFKEH
+377 
-391 YNTQER
+391 
-397 AEFLAKEYGIGGKH
+397 
-411 SNGLNET
+411 
-418 HSGKGITYSKGDIY
+418 
-432 RPSSVIR
+432 
-439 LTWTDVSKRIDN
+439 
-451 LIQKDEYL
+451 
-459 DIEEQ
+459 
-464 PKTENVPNDKPY
+464 
-476 YFAETFG
+476 
-483 VDEEQLRMMLSLN
+483 
-496 LKEDNINEFGRL
+496 
-508 DELKKTVDK
+508 
-517 TKAKAYF
+517 
-524 DAQAGEDLMMARVN
+524 
-538 MRFDRILRDY
+538 
-548 ILHDVE
+548 
-554 IAGYVENNN
+554 
-563 NNEMPVLK
+563 
-571 EQNKIKLYKVGS
+571 
-583 FYEMYGDEAVKA
+583 
-595 AEILDIKLTHKVVDG
+595 
-610 ESVQMAGFPQHV
+610 
-622 LDRYTEILAEQ
+622 
-633 GYEININEQ
+633 
-642 APDTQEVTDKF
+642 
-653 EIVAAR
+653 
-659 HTKTNADIWVVSLN
+659 
-673 ERIDSDEFKKLA
+673 
-685 IDVNKVGGYYS
+685 
-696 RFPKTLD
+696 
-703 GKSISGFVF
+703 
-712 KSEPTEKELSVFND
+712 
-726 FFNDEKS
+726 
-733 EEVTEEKV
+733 
-741 DTAEIND
+741 
-748 TEVEMAEP
+748 
-756 EIIEPEMIALETD
+756 
-769 TKPDLQVGDVI
+769 
-780 EYNGK
+780 
-785 QWRVAQ
+785 
-791 TGFNMSFENLDEN
+791 
-804 DSEQMFSHIGG
+804 
-815 MESFKASRD
+815 
-824 YTLITEKEIAEKNV
+824 
-838 DTAEINDIE
+838 
-847 VETPEPEMI
+847 
-856 TPEPETKPD
+856 
-865 LQVGDVIVK
+865 
-874 DVTKNIETTERL
+874 
-886 NYRIQI
+886 
-892 DENTKTAGKKYAG
+892 
-905 NVLAIRT
+905 
-912 LKRIE
+912 
-917 KENRLA
+917 
-923 TPEEQDILSQY
+923 
-934 VGWGGLAD
+934 
-942 CFDERH
+942 
-948 FKYKELK
+948 
-955 ALLTDEEYVAARSTT
+955 
-970 LNAHYTSPVIIKE
+970 
-983 MYTAIS
+983 MYTALS

-1008 MGLIPDEMGNS
+1008 MGLIPDKMGNS

-1024 EIDDLTG
+1024 EIDELTG

-1047 FENTKFKD
+1047 FENTKFND

-1068 NYRVNDVVY
+1068 NYRVNDTVY
-1077 NKYNFLIHDYFFAKN
+1077 NKYSFLIHDYFFAKN

-1138 FKNAGTD
+1138 FKSAGTD

-1155 REEMRTDNFPEW
+1155 REDIRTDNFPEW

-1189 ILGDMDLKSSRFGFE
+1189 ILGDMELKSSRFGFE
-1204 TACKMRDGADM
+1204 TACKLRDGADM
-1215 QEELHNAVMTL
+1215 QEKLHKAVMNL
-1226 SAHISENNISNDI
+1226 SAHISENKTHNETHNEI
-1239 ELQTNDVNLNN
+1239 ELQNVDVNLNN

-1258 QDNKIY
+1258 KDNKIY

-1324 YIDKY
+1324 YINKY

-1410 SKGEVIQELNGLIYK
+1410 RKGEVIQELDGLIYK

-1448 NVVEKVEIAKRLNDN
+1448 NVVEKIEIAKRLNDN

-1720 LYPWAN
+1720 LYPGAN

-1980 PEKTMHNVALEP
+1980 PEHTMHNVALEP
-1992 DEFTKNIM
+1992 DEFTQDIM

-2010 RDRLVEPEADNM
+2010 RDRQVEPEIDNM

-2029 RKLALDPKLIDNDAP
+2029 RKLALDPKLIDNHAP
-2044 MSRKIEACAE
+2044 MSRKVEACAE

-2092 LINALVEKGVKRDE
+2092 LINALVEKGVKRNE

-2168 REGRILRQGNMNEH
+2168 REGRILRQGNMHEH

-2253 KVQKLSALR
+2253 KVQKLSALK
-2262 AAYTKNKLLYE
+2262 AAFTKNKLMYE
-2273 DTIQKYPI
+2273 DTINKYPMR
-2281 KEKQILAHK
+2281 EKQIQAYIE
-2290 QKIESD
+2290 KIKAD
-2296 IAMRDK
+2296 ITMRDM
-2302 ASSNNFKVNGIEYDE
+2302 AVSNDIIIGGVSYDE
-2317 RVASGTKIID
+2317 RTKAGEKIIKIAQQ
-2327 VSQKVVEGTVIG
+2327 STEGTVLG

-2351 YHLNIVGQCTY
+2351 YHINIVGQQTY
-2362 NIECSSDPVGM
+2362 NIECSHSPIGM
-2373 TMRIENCVKG
+2373 AMRIENCV
-2383 LEKEVDI
+2383 
-2390 CNNNIDNLQNNYNHA
+2390 NNIEDEMNIYKGNIETLKNNYNHA
-2405 KNNIKLP
+2405 KSSINSP
-2412 FEHEDE
+2412 FEHDDE
-2418 LNESLIRQR
+2418 LKTALVRQR
-2427 ELERELDLS
+2427 ELEHELDLE
-2436 ANKSNSEDMEM
+2436 ADKTNSVDMEM

>member
-44 IAIYMQNPKATAA
+44 IAIYMQNPKVTAA
-57 AELTEWNDYSRR
+57 AELTEWNDYNRR

-173 FNALMTDERKYILT
+173 FNALMKYERKYILT

-197 HKIERENKQYKIWRK
+197 HKIERENKQYKIWRN

-221 GVQENAIDS
+221 GSQENTAES
-230 ETGIADKSILDG
+230 ETGIADKSILDRK
-242 ETNKPQTISRKLRTQ
+242 TNKPQTISRELRTQ
-257 TDGVDARGTAGEVS
+257 TDGVDERATAGEVS

-280 SNISRSSSGSE
+280 SDISRSSSGSE

-314 EIKGDN
+314 EIQSDN
-320 VTVGFDRSADYERN
+320 VTVGFDRPTDNERN

-349 FKDEK
+349 FNNEK
-354 DENDTTG
+354 DESGATG

-397 AEFLAKEYGIGGKH
+397 AKFLANEYGVSGRYA
-411 SNGLNET
+411 NGLNET

-459 DIEEQ
+459 DLEEKQ
-464 PKTENVPNDKPY
+464 DANAENIDKSNS
-476 YFAETFG
+476 ES
-483 VDEEQLRMMLSLN
+483 Q
-496 LKEDNINEFGRL
+496 IN
-508 DELKKTVDK
+508 
-517 TKAKAYF
+517 
-524 DAQAGEDLMMARVN
+524 
-538 MRFDRILRDY
+538 
-548 ILHDVE
+548 
-554 IAGYVENNN
+554 
-563 NNEMPVLK
+563 
-571 EQNKIKLYKVGS
+571 LYKVGD
-583 FYEMYGDEAVKA
+583 FYEVYGDEAA
-595 AEILDIKLTHKVVDG
+595 QASEILDIKLISKVVGG
-610 ESVQMAGFPQHV
+610 EEIQMTGFPQHV

-642 APDTQEVTDKF
+642 APEAQEVTDKF

-696 RFPKTLD
+696 TFPKTLD

-712 KSEPTEKELSVFND
+712 KSKPTEKELSVFND
-726 FFNDEKS
+726 FFNNEKS

-756 EIIEPEMIALETD
+756 EITEPEMIAPKPE

-815 MESFKASRD
+815 MESFKAGRD

-847 VETPEPEMI
+847 VETAEPEMI

-1189 ILGDMDLKSSRFGFE
+1189 ILGDMELKSSRFGFE

-1274 DDLDGK
+1274 DDLNGT
-1280 KEERVKGLNNIRQ
+1280 KEERIKGLNQVRK
-1293 IARKVINIQTFGCTE
+1293 IARKVIDIQTFGCTE
-1308 EELKA
+1308 EELKK
-1313 EQQKLNATYDK
+1313 EQYELNKRYDE
-1324 YIDKY
+1324 YTNKY
-1329 GAIHSRGNRLAF
+1329 GYIHSRGNKQAF
-1341 ASDVDLPL
+1341 AADVDLPL

-1381 ADNAIDGL
+1381 ADNAVDGL
-1389 KISLAEKGRV
+1389 KISLAEKGKV

-1410 SKGEVIQELNGLIYK
+1410 NQDEVVQELDGLIYK
-1425 NPVHSSVTDEY
+1425 NPIRSNTDDIY
-1436 VGYETADEYLSG
+1436 TGYETADEYLSG
-1448 NVVEKVEIAKRLNDN
+1448 NVLEKLETAIRLNNN
-1463 GIYDRNIEA
+1463 GIYDKNIDA

-1494 ISVEDYQQFMY
+1494 ISVEDYQQFLY
-1505 DTFDTRE
+1505 DTLDTRY
-1512 YLKENNY
+1512 YLRDDNY
-1519 NSYCISIRYNN
+1519 NSFNSISIRYNN
-1530 YTNAWTVYNKQADNS
+1530 YTNTWTIYNKQADNS

-1578 HDDGDRVWYTV
+1578 HDDGERVWYTV
-1589 NSAETAKAQEK
+1589 NSEETAKAQEK
-1600 QAIIRE
+1600 QAVLRE
-1606 KFSEWVM
+1606 KFSGWIM

-1652 KLREHQVNAVAR
+1652 QLREHQVNAVAR

-1720 LYPWAN
+1720 LYPGAN

-1775 ISLEIEKITAAIEEL
+1775 ISLEIEKITAAIEDL
-1790 GNADGRRFSVKQLET
+1790 GSADGRRFSVKQLES

-1938 APEGTGY
+1938 APEGY
-1945 RMKNRL
+1945 
-1951 SKFDNLPELM
+1951 NL
-1961 KMFSHFTDVQTG
+1961 V
-1973 DMLKLPV
+1973 
-1980 PEKTMHNVALEP
+1980 
-1992 DEFTKNIM
+1992 
-2000 MTFVERAAAI
+2000 
-2010 RDRLVEPEADNM
+2010 
-2022 LKITNEA
+2022 
-2029 RKLALDPKLIDNDAP
+2029 
-2044 MSRKIEACAE
+2044 
-2054 NVYNI
+2054 
-2059 YKNTTET
+2059 
-2066 RGTQL
+2066 
-2071 VFCDLGTPKDG
+2071 
-2082 VDINDTTYGR
+2082 GR
-2092 LINALVEKGVKRDE
+2092 
-2106 IAVIHTAK
+2106 
-2114 TDVQKADMFSKMRSG
+2114 
-2129 HYRVMIGST
+2129 
-2138 DKMGAGTNCQKRLAA
+2138 
-2153 LHHMDCP
+2153 
-2160 WRSSDIEQ
+2160 
-2168 REGRILRQGNMNEH
+2168 
-2182 VDIYR
+2182 
-2187 YVVKNTFDAYL
+2187 
-2198 WQIVENKQRF
+2198 
-2208 INQVMRGDI
+2208 
-2217 GLRSCEDA
+2217 
-2225 DETVLSF
+2225 
-2232 AEIKACATGDVR
+2232 
-2244 IKEKMELDI
+2244 
-2253 KVQKLSALR
+2253 
-2262 AAYTKNKLLYE
+2262 
-2273 DTIQKYPI
+2273 
-2281 KEKQILAHK
+2281 
-2290 QKIESD
+2290 
-2296 IAMRDK
+2296 
-2302 ASSNNFKVNGIEYDE
+2302 
-2317 RVASGTKIID
+2317 
-2327 VSQKVVEGTVIG
+2327 
-2339 EYKGFEIQKAQP
+2339 
-2351 YHLNIVGQCTY
+2351 
-2362 NIECSSDPVGM
+2362 
-2373 TMRIENCVKG
+2373 
-2383 LEKEVDI
+2383 
-2390 CNNNIDNLQNNYNHA
+2390 
-2405 KNNIKLP
+2405 
-2412 FEHEDE
+2412 
-2418 LNESLIRQR
+2418 
-2427 ELERELDLS
+2427 
-2436 ANKSNSEDMEM
+2436 